1 MNKTYNIIWNAARG
15 MYIVT
20 SELARSGS
28 RAIVSVSA
36 SCAVTLLAMDAA
48 PAVAEETRVSIPS
61 QTTTYTLSGATPFVV
76 ETGNTVATD
85 TATSAAIV
93 GDNSNDWDLLIESG
107 AVVGSSLT
115 DSQAMN
121 LDSSTGATSVHNQ
134 GTITGSNED
143 GTIMLQN
150 GGSVINDARI
160 ENNATYE
167 HDPEDI
173 PQEYAGVYMLNGGS
187 YVSSESGVLEGV
199 SGVIVQSGEAHI
211 TNGGMINS
219 DGSWRSYGVEF
230 RDGTYGTIVNT
241 GTIITTAS
249 DGSGKIE
256 DAAIYVHTLNDMAV
270 SGSVSVDN
278 SGLMQSDFITVAL
291 YYGSHFEVVN
301 RVGGVITAGNSSLVG
316 IKSTAMELKVGVDNL
331 VTNDGTISA
340 YGTANTYGIHYGEST
355 SGGVITNTGSIT
367 TTGGGS
373 GDASVYVHGN
383 GDGTVV
389 NNSGT
394 MSSTVYGV
402 YLDSARSKG
411 HTLNNQAGGAI
422 SANTAVAINGN
433 GNTISNQGKMT
444 GVSDGLVLSGNNNIV
459 TTSGGEI
466 SGKNGIRVSKGSGN
480 QITAKSGSKI
490 TATSTGISI
499 AGGNNQVTTESGST
513 IVAKD
518 NGILINSGAN
528 NVTNGGSI
536 TATGSSISYGIQYN
550 SGTSGTITNTG
561 TITTTGKGAGDA
573 SVYAH
578 GGAVTI
584 NNSGTMDSSVF
595 GVYVTTGHTLNNLA
609 GGSITANTA
618 VQLNGNNNT
627 LANAGA
633 ILGDT
638 NGVTINGSGN
648 TLTSQGKITGGTNAI
663 LINSGSKNNT
673 LTLNTGTEI
682 SGSITDDNNSASA
695 NNNLILDGEGT
706 LGSSISGLNS
716 VTSSGDWTLSGA
728 TMNLSGTTNSA
739 LWVKSGTL
747 ILNGA
752 MTAKGA
758 TVDSGTTLQIGN
770 GGTLGAFNGDIVDN
784 GTLTFNRSDAAAYG
798 SVISGS
804 GNVIKQGGG
813 ELTLSNNNS
822 YSGGTTIAEGTL
834 TATAG
839 GALGSGNIDNRA
851 YLKLD
856 AANASDPF
864 IVADLT
870 THSGA
875 TVEIGAGSTLQANTL
890 TQQDGSTLTA
900 DLTATSGP
908 AIRAK
913 NVNLDGTLNV
923 ASPAS
928 QEPIRSTDDL
938 ISLALIES
946 DNAISGDFDGI
957 TINGNAMN
965 PDAFI
970 TVVGQKNVNDTHYDL
985 VETLTWYADR
995 YNAAIDAHGT
1005 FNLADADDSF
1015 TVNTVLEN
1023 VDANSGWNGQSLTKT
1038 GAGTLILNAENTYT
1052 GGTTISDG
1060 TLVATNVE
1068 ALGTGNVTDN
1078 ATLELNTGG
1087 DFDNAISGSGQVVK
1101 SGDET
1106 LTLSGSN
1113 TYTGGTIISG
1123 GTLVATNVEALGTGD
1138 VTDNATLEL
1147 NTGGDFD
1154 NAIGGTGSV
1163 VKSGDKTLTLS
1174 GANSYTGGTTISGG
1188 TLVAS
1193 NVEALGSGDVTDN
1206 ATLELNTG
1214 GDFAN
1219 NIGGTGSVVKSGDK
1233 TLTLSGT
1240 NSYTGGTTISGGTLV
1255 ANNVEALGTGD
1266 VTNNATLE
1274 LNTGGDFDNA
1284 ISGSGQVVKSGD
1296 ETLTLSGAN
1305 SYTGGTTISGGTL
1318 VATNVE
1324 ALGTGDITDNAT
1336 LELNA
1341 GGDFTNNIGGTGSV
1355 EKSGDKTLTLSGTNT
1370 YRGGTLISGGTLV
1383 ASNVEALGSG
1393 DVTDNATLEMN
1404 TGGDFANNIGG
1415 TGSVVKSGDKTLTLS
1430 GANSYTGG
1438 TTISGGTLVA
1448 SNVEALGTGNVTDN
1462 ATLELNTGGD
1472 FDNAIS
1478 GSGQVVKSGDGALT
1492 LSGANSYSG
1501 ATTISGGTLI
1511 AANVNALGTGA
1522 IDNRASLLLD
1532 ASGQFTVTDLTTES
1546 GGNTEIGAGS
1556 TLQATTLT
1564 QKSDSTLTIN
1574 LNSNTVDPV
1583 IHAASQ
1589 VSLAGTLDITGVGD
1603 VLDSDPASTDDLDT
1617 FTLIAS
1623 DKTIA
1628 GDFEKLTVAGMDA
1641 DLADFITVDGRI
1653 DDTGKQ
1659 YELTTA
1665 LTWYADRDDAVT
1677 DAHGTFNL
1685 TNADGS
1691 FAVNTV
1697 LENVDATLDPASATG
1712 WDGTSLIKQG
1722 AGTLILNAE
1731 NTYTGGTTI
1740 SGGTLVATN
1749 VDALGSGD
1757 VTDDATLELNTGGTF
1772 DNAISGSGQV
1782 VKSGDD
1788 VLTLSGANSYSGGTL
1803 ISDGTLVASNVD
1815 ALGSGDVTN
1824 NATLEMNTGGDF
1836 INNIGGTGR
1845 VEKSGDDTLTLS
1857 GSNTYTGGT
1866 LISDGTLVASNVEAL
1881 GTGDVTNNATLELNT
1896 GGTFDNAISGSGQ
1909 VVKSGDDVLTL
1920 SGANSYSGGT
1930 LISGGTLV
1938 ANNVEA
1944 LGTGDV
1950 TDNATLE
1957 MNTGGDFINNIGG
1970 TGRVEKSGDD
1980 ALTLSGSNTYTGGTT
1995 INDGTLIATSVDA
2008 LGSGDV
2014 TNNAVLELNTGGD
2027 FINNIGGTG
2036 RVEKSGDETLTLS
2049 GSNTYTGGTLISGG
2063 TLVATNVEA
2072 LGTGDVTDNAVLEL
2086 NTGGDFIN
2094 NIGGTGRVEK
2104 SGDDTLTLS
2113 GSNSYTGGTLISSGT
2128 LVATNV
2134 DALGSGDV
2142 TDNATLELNT
2152 GGDFTNNISGSGQVV
2167 KSGDETLTLSGSN
2180 TYTGGTTIND
2190 GTLVAT
2196 SVEALG
2202 SGDVTNDAVLALN
2215 TGGDFANNIGGTGSV
2230 VKSGDETL
2238 TLSGTNSYTGGTTIS
2253 GGTLVA
2259 TNVEALG
2266 TGDVTN
2272 NATLELN
2279 TGGDF
2284 TNNISGNG
2292 QVVKSGDDTLT
2303 FSGSNTYTGGT
2314 TINDGTLVATSVEA
2328 LGSGDVTNDAVLA
2341 LNTGGDFANNIGGT
2355 GSVVKSGDETLTL
2368 SGSNTYTGSTLISSG
2383 TLVAND
2389 VNALG
2394 TGDVTDNATLMLNTG
2409 GDFINNIGGTGR
2421 VEKSGDDTLTLS
2433 GSNSY
2438 TGGTLISSGTLV
2450 ATNVDALGSGDVT
2463 DNATLELNTGGTF
2476 DNAISG
2482 SGQVVKS
2489 GDETLTLSG
2498 ANSYT
2503 GGTLISSGTLVA
2515 NDVNALGTGDVTDNA
2530 VLELNTGG
2538 DFDNAISGSGQVV
2551 KSGDETLTLSGAN
2564 SYTGGTTIS
2573 GGTLVASNV
2582 EALGSG
2588 DIDNYAS
2595 LQLNASGQFV
2605 TANLTTHDNAITAIG
2620 AGSALRANTLTQ
2632 EANSTLAVHLIDS
2645 NSGAIVTAD
2654 HANLGG
2660 TLDITGIGNV
2670 AKSWTRDAYAYTLID
2685 TDSAINSDFAQ
2696 FTVAGMDA
2704 KQVDFLTVDGRVNAD
2719 DDTRYDVTASL
2730 SWYADSDNAATDAH
2744 GTFTLSEQGHSFT
2757 LNTALTDVD
2766 ATLNPDSATYWDGKS
2781 LIKRGAGTLI
2791 LGAQNTYSGDTDVQE
2806 GALWLAETAT
2816 IGSAGSAQAVNIAAN
2831 AAFGGHN
2838 STVNGHVNNQGSL
2851 YFVDTFTVNGDVVNS
2866 SAMISGSDQPNN
2878 TLTIAGN
2885 YTGNDGH
2892 LYLNTQLGDDSS
2904 PTDKLIVTGDTA
2916 GSTTLHITNVNGL
2929 GAQTVNGIEVIEV
2942 GGQSDGDFRLYKG
2955 HVDINA
2961 WTYTLKQDGG
2971 DWYLRSESDDVP
2983 DDGGEVTPPDDGGE
2997 VTPPD
3002 DGGEVTP
3009 PDDGGEVT
3017 PPDDGG
3023 EVTPPDDDGEV
3034 TPPDDGGD
3042 ITPPDDGGDI
3052 TPPDGGDVTPVAPQY
3067 RADIGVYL
3075 GNQWMARNLQMQ
3087 TLYDREGSQYR
3098 SADGSIWM
3106 RFKAGKAE
3114 SQAVNGNVDIDSDY
3128 SQFQLGGDILTWS
3141 DGAQSVTVGLMG
3153 SYINASTDSTGN
3165 RGADGSQFSANGSVD
3180 GYNLG
3185 LYATWFADAQSH
3197 RGAYID
3203 SWYQYGAYNNS
3214 VDNDGLSASRYDS
3227 AAHAVSL
3234 ETGYRYDIALSNRN
3248 TVSLT
3253 PQAQVTWQRYSA
3265 DTVIDD
3271 GGTRISGQ
3279 NDDSWTTRLGVRVDG
3294 KLYKESGRIQPFM
3307 EVNWL
3312 HASDNASATFGD
3324 TKVSQDLPNDR
3335 VEVKVGIQANVS
3347 ERLSVYAQAAGQ
3359 KGKNDYGDASFSL
3372 NMRYNW

>member
-85 TATSAAIV
+85 IATSAAIV

-121 LDSSTGATSVHNQ
+121 LDSLTGATSVHNQ

-143 GTIMLQN
+143 GTILLQN
-150 GGSVINDARI
+150 GGSVINDGRI
-160 ENNATYE
+160 ENSATYE
-167 HDPEDI
+167 HDPQDI

-291 YYGSHFEVVN
+291 YHGSHFEVVN

-367 TTGGGS
+367 TTGGGA

-411 HTLNNQAGGAI
+411 HTLNNQAGSAI

-433 GNTISNQGKMT
+433 GNTITNQGKMT
-444 GVSDGLVLSGNNNIV
+444 GVSDGLLISGNNNIV

-499 AGGNNQVTTESGST
+499 ASGNNQVTTESGSA

-536 TATGSSISYGIQYN
+536 TATGSSNSYGIQYN
-550 SGTSGTITNTG
+550 SGASGTITNTG
-561 TITTTGKGAGDA
+561 TITTTGKGVGDA

-609 GGSITANTA
+609 GGSISANTA
-618 VQLNGNNNT
+618 VQFHGNNNK

-633 ILGDT
+633 ISGDT
-638 NGVTINGSGN
+638 NGVTISGSGN
-648 TLTSQGKITGGTNAI
+648 TLTNQGKITGGTNAI

-804 GNVIKQGGG
+804 GNVVKQGGG

-856 AANASDPF
+856 AASASDPF

-957 TINGNAMN
+957 TINGNAMD

-1052 GGTTISDG
+1052 GGTLISDG
-1060 TLVATNVE
+1060 TLVASNVE
-1068 ALGTGNVTDN
+1068 ALGTGDITDN
-1078 ATLELNTGG
+1078 AVLELNTGG

-1296 ETLTLSGAN
+1296 
-1305 SYTGGTTISGGTL
+1305 
-1318 VATNVE
+1318 
-1324 ALGTGDITDNAT
+1324 
-1336 LELNA
+1336 
-1341 GGDFTNNIGGTGSV
+1341 
-1355 EKSGDKTLTLSGTNT
+1355 KT
-1370 YRGGTLISGGTLV
+1370 
-1383 ASNVEALGSG
+1383 
-1393 DVTDNATLEMN
+1393 
-1404 TGGDFANNIGG
+1404 
-1415 TGSVVKSGDKTLTLS
+1415 
-1430 GANSYTGG
+1430 
-1438 TTISGGTLVA
+1438 
-1448 SNVEALGTGNVTDN
+1448 
-1462 ATLELNTGGD
+1462 
-1472 FDNAIS
+1472 
-1478 GSGQVVKSGDGALT
+1478 LT

-1511 AANVNALGTGA
+1511 ATHVNALGTGA

-1574 LNSNTVDPV
+1574 LNGNTVDPV

-1772 DNAISGSGQV
+1772 DNAIGGSGNV
-1782 VKSGDD
+1782 VKSGADT
-1788 VLTLSGANSYSGGTL
+1788 LTLSGSNSYTGGTT
-1803 ISDGTLVASNVD
+1803 ISGGTLVASNVE
-1815 ALGSGDVTN
+1815 ALGTGDVTN
-1824 NATLEMNTGGDF
+1824 NATLELNTGGDF

-1866 LISDGTLVASNVEAL
+1866 LINGGTLVASNVEAL
-1881 GTGDVTNNATLELNT
+1881 GTGDVTDNATLALNT

-1909 VVKSGDDVLTL
+1909 
-1920 SGANSYSGGT
+1920 
-1930 LISGGTLV
+1930 
-1938 ANNVEA
+1938 
-1944 LGTGDV
+1944 
-1950 TDNATLE
+1950 
-1957 MNTGGDFINNIGG
+1957 
-1970 TGRVEKSGDD
+1970 
-1980 ALTLSGSNTYTGGTT
+1980 
-1995 INDGTLIATSVDA
+1995 
-2008 LGSGDV
+2008 
-2014 TNNAVLELNTGGD
+2014 
-2027 FINNIGGTG
+2027 
-2036 RVEKSGDETLTLS
+2036 
-2049 GSNTYTGGTLISGG
+2049 
-2063 TLVATNVEA
+2063 
-2072 LGTGDVTDNAVLEL
+2072 
-2086 NTGGDFIN
+2086 
-2094 NIGGTGRVEK
+2094 
-2104 SGDDTLTLS
+2104 
-2113 GSNSYTGGTLISSGT
+2113 
-2128 LVATNV
+2128 
-2134 DALGSGDV
+2134 
-2142 TDNATLELNT
+2142 
-2152 GGDFTNNISGSGQVV
+2152 
-2167 KSGDETLTLSGSN
+2167 
-2180 TYTGGTTIND
+2180 
-2190 GTLVAT
+2190 
-2196 SVEALG
+2196 
-2202 SGDVTNDAVLALN
+2202 
-2215 TGGDFANNIGGTGSV
+2215 V

-2266 TGDVTN
+2266 SGDVTDDATLELNTGGTFDNAISGSGQVVKSGDKMLTLSGANSYSGGTLISDGTLVASNVEALGTGDVTN
-2272 NATLELN
+2272 NATLALN

-2284 TNNISGNG
+2284 TNNISGSG

-2303 FSGSNTYTGGT
+2303 LSGANSYTGGT
-2314 TINDGTLVATSVEA
+2314 TI
-2328 LGSGDVTNDAVLA
+2328 SG
-2341 LNTGGDFANNIGGT
+2341 
-2355 GSVVKSGDETLTL
+2355 
-2368 SGSNTYTGSTLISSG
+2368 
-2383 TLVAND
+2383 
-2389 VNALG
+2389 
-2394 TGDVTDNATLMLNTG
+2394 
-2409 GDFINNIGGTGR
+2409 
-2421 VEKSGDDTLTLS
+2421 
-2433 GSNSY
+2433 
-2438 TGGTLISSGTLV
+2438 GTLV
-2450 ATNVDALGSGDVT
+2450 ATNVDALGTGDVT
-2463 DNATLELNTGGTF
+2463 NSSTLELNTGGTF

-2498 ANSYT
+2498 SNTYTGGTLISGGTLVATNVDALGTGDVTDNATLELNTGGTFDNVISGSGQVVKSGDDTLTLSGANSYT
-2503 GGTLISSGTLVA
+2503 GGTLISGGTLVA
-2515 NDVNALGTGDVTDNA
+2515 TSVEALGSGDVTDNA

-2538 DFDNAISGSGQVV
+2538 TFDNAISGSGQVV
-2551 KSGDETLTLSGAN
+2551 KSGDKTLTLSGAN

-2632 EANSTLAVHLIDS
+2632 EANSTLAVHLTDS

-2654 HANLGG
+2654 RANLGG

-2685 TDSAINSDFAQ
+2685 SDSAIDSDFAQ

-2838 STVNGHVNNQGSL
+2838 ATVNGHVNNLGNL

-3279 NDDSWTTRLGVRVDG
+3279 NDDSWTTRLGMRVDG

>member
-121 LDSSTGATSVHNQ
+121 LDSLTGATSVHNQ
-134 GTITGSNED
+134 GTITGSSAD
-143 GTIMLQN
+143 GTILLQN
-150 GGSVINDARI
+150 GGSVINDGRI
-160 ENNATYE
+160 ENSAIYVHNLDYGA
-167 HDPEDI
+167 PEIDAAI
-173 PQEYAGVYMLNGGS
+173 YMLNGGS
-187 YVSSESGVLEGV
+187 YVSSENGVLKGV
-199 SGVIVQSGEAHI
+199 SGVIVQSGEVHI
-211 TNGGMINS
+211 TNGGTINS
-219 DGSWRSYGVEF
+219 DGSWRSYGVEL
-230 RDGTYGTIVNT
+230 RGGAYGTIVNT

-249 DGSGKIE
+249 DGSNKIE
-256 DAAIYVHTLNDMAV
+256 DAAIYAHTFDDIAA
-270 SGSVSVDN
+270 GDSVSVDN
-278 SGLMQSDFITVAL
+278 SGLLQSDFIAVAL
-291 YYGSHFEVVN
+291 YHGAHFEVFN
-301 RVGGVITAGNSSLVG
+301 RAGGVITAGNSSLVG
-316 IKSTAMELKVGVDNL
+316 IQSAAMELKAGADNL

-340 YGTANTYGIHYGEST
+340 YGTANTYGIHYGENT

-433 GNTISNQGKMT
+433 GNTITNQGKMT
-444 GVSDGLVLSGNNNIV
+444 GVSDGLLISGNNNIV

-490 TATSTGISI
+490 TTTSTGISI
-499 AGGNNQVTTESGST
+499 AGGNNQVTTESGSA

-550 SGTSGTITNTG
+550 SGASGTITNTG

-633 ILGDT
+633 ISGDT
-638 NGVTINGSGN
+638 NGVTISGSGN
-648 TLTSQGKITGGTNAI
+648 TLTSQGKITGGTNAV

-673 LTLNTGTEI
+673 ITLNTGTEI

-747 ILNGA
+747 IVNGA

-804 GNVIKQGGG
+804 GNVVKQGGG

-856 AANASDPF
+856 AASASDPF

-900 DLTATSGP
+900 DLTETSGP
-908 AIRAK
+908 VIRAK

-946 DNAISGDFDGI
+946 DNAISGDFGDI

-995 YNAAIDAHGT
+995 DNAAIDAHGT

-1052 GGTTISDG
+1052 GSTTISEG
-1060 TLVATNVE
+1060 TLIATNVE

-1078 ATLELNTGG
+1078 ATLEMNTGG

-1106 LTLSGSN
+1106 LTLSGANS
-1113 TYTGGTIISG
+1113 YTGGTTISG
-1123 GTLVATNVEALGTGD
+1123 GTLVASNVEALGTGD
-1138 VTDNATLEL
+1138 ITDNATLEL

-1154 NAIGGTGSV
+1154 NVISGSGQV

-1206 ATLELNTG
+1206 ATLELNT
-1214 GDFAN
+1214 
-1219 NIGGTGSVVKSGDK
+1219 S
-1233 TLTLSGT
+1233 
-1240 NSYTGGTTISGGTLV
+1240 
-1255 ANNVEALGTGD
+1255 
-1266 VTNNATLE
+1266 
-1274 LNTGGDFDNA
+1274 
-1284 ISGSGQVVKSGD
+1284 
-1296 ETLTLSGAN
+1296 
-1305 SYTGGTTISGGTL
+1305 
-1318 VATNVE
+1318 
-1324 ALGTGDITDNAT
+1324 
-1336 LELNA
+1336 
-1341 GGDFTNNIGGTGSV
+1341 
-1355 EKSGDKTLTLSGTNT
+1355 
-1370 YRGGTLISGGTLV
+1370 
-1383 ASNVEALGSG
+1383 
-1393 DVTDNATLEMN
+1393 
-1404 TGGDFANNIGG
+1404 GDFANNIGG

-1438 TTISGGTLVA
+1438 TIISGGTLVA
-1448 SNVEALGTGNVTDN
+1448 TNVDALGTGDVIDN

-1478 GSGQVVKSGDGALT
+1478 GSGQVVKSGDDTLA

-1574 LNSNTVDPV
+1574 LDSNTADPV

-1782 VKSGDD
+1782 VKSGD
-1788 VLTLSGANSYSGGTL
+1788 
-1803 ISDGTLVASNVD
+1803 
-1815 ALGSGDVTN
+1815 
-1824 NATLEMNTGGDF
+1824 E
-1836 INNIGGTGR
+1836 
-1845 VEKSGDDTLTLS
+1845 TLTLS
-1857 GSNTYTGGT
+1857 GTNT
-1866 LISDGTLVASNVEAL
+1866 
-1881 GTGDVTNNATLELNT
+1881 
-1896 GGTFDNAISGSGQ
+1896 
-1909 VVKSGDDVLTL
+1909 
-1920 SGANSYSGGT
+1920 YSGGT

-1938 ANNVEA
+1938 ASNVEA

-2014 TNNAVLELNTGGD
+2014 TDNAVLELNTGGDFDNAISGSGQVVKSGDETLTLSGTNSYTDGTLISGGTLVATNLEALGTGDVTNNATLELNTGGD

-2113 GSNSYTGGTLISSGT
+2113 GSNSYTGGTLISG
-2128 LVATNV
+2128 
-2134 DALGSGDV
+2134 
-2142 TDNATLELNT
+2142 
-2152 GGDFTNNISGSGQVV
+2152 
-2167 KSGDETLTLSGSN
+2167 
-2180 TYTGGTTIND
+2180 
-2190 GTLVAT
+2190 
-2196 SVEALG
+2196 
-2202 SGDVTNDAVLALN
+2202 
-2215 TGGDFANNIGGTGSV
+2215 
-2230 VKSGDETL
+2230 
-2238 TLSGTNSYTGGTTIS
+2238 
-2253 GGTLVA
+2253 
-2259 TNVEALG
+2259 
-2266 TGDVTN
+2266 
-2272 NATLELN
+2272 
-2279 TGGDF
+2279 
-2284 TNNISGNG
+2284 
-2292 QVVKSGDDTLT
+2292 
-2303 FSGSNTYTGGT
+2303 
-2314 TINDGTLVATSVEA
+2314 
-2328 LGSGDVTNDAVLA
+2328 
-2341 LNTGGDFANNIGGT
+2341 
-2355 GSVVKSGDETLTL
+2355 
-2368 SGSNTYTGSTLISSG
+2368 
-2383 TLVAND
+2383 
-2389 VNALG
+2389 
-2394 TGDVTDNATLMLNTG
+2394 
-2409 GDFINNIGGTGR
+2409 
-2421 VEKSGDDTLTLS
+2421 
-2433 GSNSY
+2433 
-2438 TGGTLISSGTLV
+2438 GTLV

-2503 GGTLISSGTLVA
+2503 GGTLISGGTLVA
-2515 NDVNALGTGDVTDNA
+2515 TSVEALGSGDVTDNA

-2538 DFDNAISGSGQVV
+2538 TFDNAISGSGQVV
-2551 KSGDETLTLSGAN
+2551 KSGDKTLTLSGAN

-2605 TANLTTHDNAITAIG
+2605 TANLTTHDNATTAIG

-2632 EANSTLAVHLIDS
+2632 EANSTLAVHLTDS

-2654 HANLGG
+2654 RANLGG

-2806 GALWLAETAT
+2806 GTLWLAETAT

-2838 STVNGHVNNQGSL
+2838 ATVNGHVNNLGNL

-2892 LYLNTQLGDDSS
+2892 LYLNTQLGDDNS

-2942 GGQSDGDFRLYKG
+2942 GGQSDGDFTLYKG

-2983 DDGGEVTPPDDGGE
+2983 DDGGD
-2997 VTPPD
+2997 
-3002 DGGEVTP
+3002 
-3009 PDDGGEVT
+3009 
-3017 PPDDGG
+3017 
-3023 EVTPPDDDGEV
+3023 V

-3042 ITPPDDGGDI
+3042 VTPPDDGGDVTPPDDGGDVTPPDDGGDVSPPDDGGDVTPPDDGGDVTPPDGDGDI
-3052 TPPDGGDVTPVAPQY
+3052 TPPDGGDVTPVTPQY

-3098 SADGSIWM
+3098 SADGSVWM

>member
-76 ETGNTVATD
+76 EAGNTIATD
-85 TATSAAIV
+85 TAASAAIV

-107 AVVGSSLT
+107 AVVGSSLI

-121 LDSSTGATSVHNQ
+121 LDSLTGATSVHNQ
-134 GTITGSNED
+134 GTITGSSAD
-143 GTIMLQN
+143 GTILLQN
-150 GGSVINDARI
+150 GGSVINDGRI
-160 ENNATYE
+160 ENSAIYVHNLDLGA
-167 HDPEDI
+167 PEIDAAI
-173 PQEYAGVYMLNGGS
+173 YMLNGGS
-187 YVSSESGVLEGV
+187 YVSSENGVLKGV
-199 SGVIVQSGEAHI
+199 SGVIVQSGEVHI
-211 TNGGMINS
+211 TNGGTINS
-219 DGSWRSYGVEF
+219 DGSWRSYGVEL
-230 RDGTYGTIVNT
+230 RGGAYGTIVNT

-249 DGSGKIE
+249 DGSGEIE
-256 DAAIYVHTLNDMAV
+256 DAAIYAHTFDDIAA
-270 SGSVSVDN
+270 GDYVSVDN
-278 SGLMQSDFITVAL
+278 SGLLQSDFIAVAL
-291 YYGSHFEVVN
+291 YHGAHFEVIN
-301 RVGGVITAGNSSLVG
+301 RAGGVITAGNSSLVG
-316 IKSTAMELKVGVDNL
+316 IQSAAMELKAGANNL

-367 TTGGGS
+367 TTGGGA

-433 GNTISNQGKMT
+433 GNTITNQGKMT
-444 GVSDGLVLSGNNNIV
+444 GVSDGLLISGNNNIV

-490 TATSTGISI
+490 TTTSTGISI
-499 AGGNNQVTTESGST
+499 AGGNNQITTESGSA

-536 TATGSSISYGIQYN
+536 TATGSSISYGIHYY

-595 GVYVTTGHTLNNLA
+595 GVYVTTGHMLNNLA

-618 VQLNGNNNT
+618 VQFHGNNNT

-638 NGVTINGSGN
+638 NGVTISGSGN
-648 TLTSQGKITGGTNAI
+648 TLTNQGKITGGTNAI

-770 GGTLGAFNGDIVDN
+770 SGTLGTFNGDIVDN

-804 GNVIKQGGG
+804 GNVVKQGGG

-856 AANASDPF
+856 AASASDPF

-1052 GGTTISDG
+1052 GGTTISEG
-1060 TLVATNVE
+1060 TLVANNVE

-1101 SGDET
+1101 SGDKT
-1106 LTLSGSN
+1106 LTLSGANS
-1113 TYTGGTIISG
+1113 YTGGTTISG
-1123 GTLVATNVEALGTGD
+1123 GTLVATNVEALGSGD

-1147 NTGGDFD
+1147 NTGGTFD
-1154 NAIGGTGSV
+1154 NVISGSGQV
-1163 VKSGDKTLTLS
+1163 VKSGDEMLTLS

-1214 GDFAN
+1214 GDFDNA
-1219 NIGGTGSVVKSGDK
+1219 ISGSGQVVKSGDDA
-1233 TLTLSGT
+1233 LTLSGN
-1240 NSYTGGTTISGGTLV
+1240 NSYTGGTLISDGTLV
-1255 ANNVEALGTGD
+1255 ASNVEALGSGD
-1266 VTNNATLE
+1266 VTNDAVLE

-1284 ISGSGQVVKSGD
+1284 ISGSGQ
-1296 ETLTLSGAN
+1296 
-1305 SYTGGTTISGGTL
+1305 
-1318 VATNVE
+1318 
-1324 ALGTGDITDNAT
+1324 
-1336 LELNA
+1336 
-1341 GGDFTNNIGGTGSV
+1341 
-1355 EKSGDKTLTLSGTNT
+1355 
-1370 YRGGTLISGGTLV
+1370 
-1383 ASNVEALGSG
+1383 
-1393 DVTDNATLEMN
+1393 
-1404 TGGDFANNIGG
+1404 
-1415 TGSVVKSGDKTLTLS
+1415 VVKSGDKTLTLS

-1448 SNVEALGTGNVTDN
+1448 SNVEALGSGDITDN

-1478 GSGQVVKSGDGALT
+1478 GSGQVVKSGDETLT
-1492 LSGANSYSG
+1492 LSGTNTYTG
-1501 ATTISGGTLI
+1501 GTTISGGTLI
-1511 AANVNALGTGA
+1511 ATHVNALGTGA

-1532 ASGQFTVTDLTTES
+1532 ASGQFAVTDLTTES

-1574 LNSNTVDPV
+1574 LNSNTADPV

-1697 LENVDATLDPASATG
+1697 LENVDATLDPDSATG

-1731 NTYTGGTTI
+1731 NTYTVGTTI

-1782 VKSGDD
+1782 VKSGDKM
-1788 VLTLSGANSYSGGTL
+1788 LTLSGTNSYSGGTL
-1803 ISDGTLVASNVD
+1803 ISGGTLVATNVD
-1815 ALGSGDVTN
+1815 ALGSGDVT
-1824 NATLEMNTGGDF
+1824 
-1836 INNIGGTGR
+1836 
-1845 VEKSGDDTLTLS
+1845 DD
-1857 GSNTYTGGT
+1857 
-1866 LISDGTLVASNVEAL
+1866 
-1881 GTGDVTNNATLELNT
+1881 ATLELNT

-1909 VVKSGDDVLTL
+1909 VVKSGDD
-1920 SGANSYSGGT
+1920 
-1930 LISGGTLV
+1930 
-1938 ANNVEA
+1938 
-1944 LGTGDV
+1944 
-1950 TDNATLE
+1950 
-1957 MNTGGDFINNIGG
+1957 
-1970 TGRVEKSGDD
+1970 
-1980 ALTLSGSNTYTGGTT
+1980 
-1995 INDGTLIATSVDA
+1995 
-2008 LGSGDV
+2008 
-2014 TNNAVLELNTGGD
+2014 
-2027 FINNIGGTG
+2027 
-2036 RVEKSGDETLTLS
+2036 TLTLS
-2049 GSNTYTGGTLISGG
+2049 GSNTYTGGTI
-2063 TLVATNVEA
+2063 
-2072 LGTGDVTDNAVLEL
+2072 
-2086 NTGGDFIN
+2086 
-2094 NIGGTGRVEK
+2094 
-2104 SGDDTLTLS
+2104 
-2113 GSNSYTGGTLISSGT
+2113 
-2128 LVATNV
+2128 
-2134 DALGSGDV
+2134 
-2142 TDNATLELNT
+2142 
-2152 GGDFTNNISGSGQVV
+2152 
-2167 KSGDETLTLSGSN
+2167 
-2180 TYTGGTTIND
+2180 
-2190 GTLVAT
+2190 
-2196 SVEALG
+2196 
-2202 SGDVTNDAVLALN
+2202 
-2215 TGGDFANNIGGTGSV
+2215 
-2230 VKSGDETL
+2230 
-2238 TLSGTNSYTGGTTIS
+2238 
-2253 GGTLVA
+2253 
-2259 TNVEALG
+2259 
-2266 TGDVTN
+2266 
-2272 NATLELN
+2272 
-2279 TGGDF
+2279 
-2284 TNNISGNG
+2284 
-2292 QVVKSGDDTLT
+2292 
-2303 FSGSNTYTGGT
+2303 
-2314 TINDGTLVATSVEA
+2314 
-2328 LGSGDVTNDAVLA
+2328 
-2341 LNTGGDFANNIGGT
+2341 
-2355 GSVVKSGDETLTL
+2355 
-2368 SGSNTYTGSTLISSG
+2368 
-2383 TLVAND
+2383 
-2389 VNALG
+2389 
-2394 TGDVTDNATLMLNTG
+2394 
-2409 GDFINNIGGTGR
+2409 
-2421 VEKSGDDTLTLS
+2421 
-2433 GSNSY
+2433 
-2438 TGGTLISSGTLV
+2438 
-2450 ATNVDALGSGDVT
+2450 
-2463 DNATLELNTGGTF
+2463 
-2476 DNAISG
+2476 
-2482 SGQVVKS
+2482 
-2489 GDETLTLSG
+2489 
-2498 ANSYT
+2498 
-2503 GGTLISSGTLVA
+2503 
-2515 NDVNALGTGDVTDNA
+2515 
-2530 VLELNTGG
+2530 
-2538 DFDNAISGSGQVV
+2538 
-2551 KSGDETLTLSGAN
+2551 
-2564 SYTGGTTIS
+2564 IS

-2582 EALGSG
+2582 EALG
-2588 DIDNYAS
+2588 
-2595 LQLNASGQFV
+2595 
-2605 TANLTTHDNAITAIG
+2605 T
-2620 AGSALRANTLTQ
+2620 
-2632 EANSTLAVHLIDS
+2632 
-2645 NSGAIVTAD
+2645 
-2654 HANLGG
+2654 
-2660 TLDITGIGNV
+2660 
-2670 AKSWTRDAYAYTLID
+2670 
-2685 TDSAINSDFAQ
+2685 
-2696 FTVAGMDA
+2696 
-2704 KQVDFLTVDGRVNAD
+2704 
-2719 DDTRYDVTASL
+2719 
-2730 SWYADSDNAATDAH
+2730 
-2744 GTFTLSEQGHSFT
+2744 
-2757 LNTALTDVD
+2757 
-2766 ATLNPDSATYWDGKS
+2766 
-2781 LIKRGAGTLI
+2781 
-2791 LGAQNTYSGDTDVQE
+2791 
-2806 GALWLAETAT
+2806 
-2816 IGSAGSAQAVNIAAN
+2816 
-2831 AAFGGHN
+2831 
-2838 STVNGHVNNQGSL
+2838 
-2851 YFVDTFTVNGDVVNS
+2851 
-2866 SAMISGSDQPNN
+2866 
-2878 TLTIAGN
+2878 
-2885 YTGNDGH
+2885 
-2892 LYLNTQLGDDSS
+2892 
-2904 PTDKLIVTGDTA
+2904 
-2916 GSTTLHITNVNGL
+2916 
-2929 GAQTVNGIEVIEV
+2929 
-2942 GGQSDGDFRLYKG
+2942 
-2955 HVDINA
+2955 
-2961 WTYTLKQDGG
+2961 
-2971 DWYLRSESDDVP
+2971 
-2983 DDGGEVTPPDDGGE
+2983 
-2997 VTPPD
+2997 
-3002 DGGEVTP
+3002 
-3009 PDDGGEVT
+3009 
-3017 PPDDGG
+3017 
-3023 EVTPPDDDGEV
+3023 
-3034 TPPDDGGD
+3034 
-3042 ITPPDDGGDI
+3042 
-3052 TPPDGGDVTPVAPQY
+3052 GDVTN
-3067 RADIGVYL
+3067 D
-3075 GNQWMARNLQMQ
+3075 
-3087 TLYDREGSQYR
+3087 
-3098 SADGSIWM
+3098 
-3106 RFKAGKAE
+3106 
-3114 SQAVNGNVDIDSDY
+3114 AV
-3128 SQFQLGGDILTWS
+3128 
-3141 DGAQSVTVGLMG
+3141 
-3153 SYINASTDSTGN
+3153 
-3165 RGADGSQFSANGSVD
+3165 
-3180 GYNLG
+3180 
-3185 LYATWFADAQSH
+3185 
-3197 RGAYID
+3197 
-3203 SWYQYGAYNNS
+3203 
-3214 VDNDGLSASRYDS
+3214 
-3227 AAHAVSL
+3227 L
-3234 ETGYRYDIALSNRN
+3234 EL
-3248 TVSLT
+3248 
-3253 PQAQVTWQRYSA
+3253 
-3265 DTVIDD
+3265 
-3271 GGTRISGQ
+3271 
-3279 NDDSWTTRLGVRVDG
+3279 
-3294 KLYKESGRIQPFM
+3294 
-3307 EVNWL
+3307 
-3312 HASDNASATFGD
+3312 
-3324 TKVSQDLPNDR
+3324 
-3335 VEVKVGIQANVS
+3335 
-3347 ERLSVYAQAAGQ
+3347 
-3359 KGKNDYGDASFSL
+3359 
-3372 NMRYNW
+3372 

>member
-150 GGSVINDARI
+150 GGSVINDALI

-249 DGSGKIE
+249 DGSNKIE

-291 YYGSHFEVVN
+291 YHGSHFEVVN

-367 TTGGGS
+367 TTGGGA

-411 HTLNNQAGGAI
+411 HTLNNQAGGVI
-422 SANTAVAINGN
+422 SANTAVAVNGN
-433 GNTISNQGKMT
+433 GNTITNQGKMT
-444 GVSDGLVLSGNNNIV
+444 GVSDGLLISGNNNIV

-490 TATSTGISI
+490 TTTSTGISI
-499 AGGNNQVTTESGST
+499 AGGNNQITTESGSA

-536 TATGSSISYGIQYN
+536 TATGSNMSYGIQYN
-550 SGTSGTITNTG
+550 SGASGTITNTG

-609 GGSITANTA
+609 GGSISANTA
-618 VQLNGNNNT
+618 VQFHGNNNK

-648 TLTSQGKITGGTNAI
+648 TLTSQGKITGGINAI

-804 GNVIKQGGG
+804 GNVVKQGGG

-856 AANASDPF
+856 AASASDPF

-900 DLTATSGP
+900 DLTETSGP
-908 AIRAK
+908 VIRAK

-946 DNAISGDFDGI
+946 DNAISGDFDDI

-995 YNAAIDAHGT
+995 DNAAIDAHGT

-1015 TVNTVLEN
+1015 TVNTVLED

-1052 GGTTISDG
+1052 GSTTISEG
-1060 TLVATNVE
+1060 TLIATNVE

-1078 ATLELNTGG
+1078 ATLE
-1087 DFDNAISGSGQVVK
+1087 
-1101 SGDET
+1101 
-1106 LTLSGSN
+1106 
-1113 TYTGGTIISG
+1113 
-1123 GTLVATNVEALGTGD
+1123 
-1138 VTDNATLEL
+1138 
-1147 NTGGDFD
+1147 
-1154 NAIGGTGSV
+1154 
-1163 VKSGDKTLTLS
+1163 
-1174 GANSYTGGTTISGG
+1174 
-1188 TLVAS
+1188 
-1193 NVEALGSGDVTDN
+1193 
-1206 ATLELNTG
+1206 
-1214 GDFAN
+1214 
-1219 NIGGTGSVVKSGDK
+1219 
-1233 TLTLSGT
+1233 
-1240 NSYTGGTTISGGTLV
+1240 
-1255 ANNVEALGTGD
+1255 
-1266 VTNNATLE
+1266 
-1274 LNTGGDFDNA
+1274 
-1284 ISGSGQVVKSGD
+1284 
-1296 ETLTLSGAN
+1296 
-1305 SYTGGTTISGGTL
+1305 
-1318 VATNVE
+1318 
-1324 ALGTGDITDNAT
+1324 
-1336 LELNA
+1336 
-1341 GGDFTNNIGGTGSV
+1341 
-1355 EKSGDKTLTLSGTNT
+1355 
-1370 YRGGTLISGGTLV
+1370 
-1383 ASNVEALGSG
+1383 
-1393 DVTDNATLEMN
+1393 M
-1404 TGGDFANNIGG
+1404 
-1415 TGSVVKSGDKTLTLS
+1415 
-1430 GANSYTGG
+1430 
-1438 TTISGGTLVA
+1438 
-1448 SNVEALGTGNVTDN
+1448 
-1462 ATLELNTGGD
+1462 
-1472 FDNAIS
+1472 
-1478 GSGQVVKSGDGALT
+1478 
-1492 LSGANSYSG
+1492 
-1501 ATTISGGTLI
+1501 
-1511 AANVNALGTGA
+1511 
-1522 IDNRASLLLD
+1522 
-1532 ASGQFTVTDLTTES
+1532 
-1546 GGNTEIGAGS
+1546 
-1556 TLQATTLT
+1556 
-1564 QKSDSTLTIN
+1564 
-1574 LNSNTVDPV
+1574 
-1583 IHAASQ
+1583 
-1589 VSLAGTLDITGVGD
+1589 
-1603 VLDSDPASTDDLDT
+1603 
-1617 FTLIAS
+1617 
-1623 DKTIA
+1623 
-1628 GDFEKLTVAGMDA
+1628 
-1641 DLADFITVDGRI
+1641 
-1653 DDTGKQ
+1653 
-1659 YELTTA
+1659 
-1665 LTWYADRDDAVT
+1665 
-1677 DAHGTFNL
+1677 
-1685 TNADGS
+1685 
-1691 FAVNTV
+1691 
-1697 LENVDATLDPASATG
+1697 
-1712 WDGTSLIKQG
+1712 
-1722 AGTLILNAE
+1722 
-1731 NTYTGGTTI
+1731 
-1740 SGGTLVATN
+1740 
-1749 VDALGSGD
+1749 
-1757 VTDDATLELNTGGTF
+1757 
-1772 DNAISGSGQV
+1772 
-1782 VKSGDD
+1782 
-1788 VLTLSGANSYSGGTL
+1788 
-1803 ISDGTLVASNVD
+1803 
-1815 ALGSGDVTN
+1815 
-1824 NATLEMNTGGDF
+1824 
-1836 INNIGGTGR
+1836 
-1845 VEKSGDDTLTLS
+1845 
-1857 GSNTYTGGT
+1857 
-1866 LISDGTLVASNVEAL
+1866 
-1881 GTGDVTNNATLELNT
+1881 
-1896 GGTFDNAISGSGQ
+1896 
-1909 VVKSGDDVLTL
+1909 
-1920 SGANSYSGGT
+1920 
-1930 LISGGTLV
+1930 
-1938 ANNVEA
+1938 
-1944 LGTGDV
+1944 
-1950 TDNATLE
+1950 
-1957 MNTGGDFINNIGG
+1957 
-1970 TGRVEKSGDD
+1970 
-1980 ALTLSGSNTYTGGTT
+1980 
-1995 INDGTLIATSVDA
+1995 
-2008 LGSGDV
+2008 
-2014 TNNAVLELNTGGD
+2014 
-2027 FINNIGGTG
+2027 
-2036 RVEKSGDETLTLS
+2036 
-2049 GSNTYTGGTLISGG
+2049 
-2063 TLVATNVEA
+2063 
-2072 LGTGDVTDNAVLEL
+2072 
-2086 NTGGDFIN
+2086 
-2094 NIGGTGRVEK
+2094 
-2104 SGDDTLTLS
+2104 
-2113 GSNSYTGGTLISSGT
+2113 
-2128 LVATNV
+2128 
-2134 DALGSGDV
+2134 
-2142 TDNATLELNT
+2142 
-2152 GGDFTNNISGSGQVV
+2152 
-2167 KSGDETLTLSGSN
+2167 
-2180 TYTGGTTIND
+2180 
-2190 GTLVAT
+2190 
-2196 SVEALG
+2196 
-2202 SGDVTNDAVLALN
+2202 
-2215 TGGDFANNIGGTGSV
+2215 
-2230 VKSGDETL
+2230 
-2238 TLSGTNSYTGGTTIS
+2238 
-2253 GGTLVA
+2253 
-2259 TNVEALG
+2259 
-2266 TGDVTN
+2266 
-2272 NATLELN
+2272 
-2279 TGGDF
+2279 
-2284 TNNISGNG
+2284 
-2292 QVVKSGDDTLT
+2292 
-2303 FSGSNTYTGGT
+2303 
-2314 TINDGTLVATSVEA
+2314 
-2328 LGSGDVTNDAVLA
+2328 
-2341 LNTGGDFANNIGGT
+2341 
-2355 GSVVKSGDETLTL
+2355 
-2368 SGSNTYTGSTLISSG
+2368 
-2383 TLVAND
+2383 
-2389 VNALG
+2389 
-2394 TGDVTDNATLMLNTG
+2394 
-2409 GDFINNIGGTGR
+2409 
-2421 VEKSGDDTLTLS
+2421 
-2433 GSNSY
+2433 
-2438 TGGTLISSGTLV
+2438 
-2450 ATNVDALGSGDVT
+2450 
-2463 DNATLELNTGGTF
+2463 
-2476 DNAISG
+2476 
-2482 SGQVVKS
+2482 
-2489 GDETLTLSG
+2489 
-2498 ANSYT
+2498 
-2503 GGTLISSGTLVA
+2503 
-2515 NDVNALGTGDVTDNA
+2515 
-2530 VLELNTGG
+2530 NTGG

-2588 DIDNYAS
+2588 DVTDNATLELNTGGDFDNNIGGTGSVVKSGDKTLTLSGANSYTGGTTISGGTLVATNVEALGSGDVTDNAVLELNTGGDFTNAISGSGQVVKSGDKTLTLSGANSYTGGTTISGGTLVASNVEALGTGDITDNATLELNAGGDFANNIGGTGSVVKSGDKTLTLSGSNTYTGGTTISGGTLVATNVEALGTGNVTDNATLELSTGGDFANNIGGTGSVVKSGDETLTLSGANSYTGGTTISGGTLVASNVEALGTGDVTDNATLELNTGGDFDNAISGSGQVVKSGDKTLTLSGANSYSGATTISGGTLVATNVDALGSGDVTDDATLELNTGGTFDNAISGSGQVVKSGDETLTLSGTNTYSGGTLISGGTLVASNVEALGTGDVTNDAVLELNTGGTFDNAISGSGQVVKSGDKMLTLSGANSYSGGTLISDGTLVASNVEALGSGDVTNDAVLELNTGGTFDNVISGSGKVEKSGDDALTLSGSNTYTGGTLISGGTLVASNVEALGTGDVTDNATLALNAGGDFTNNIGGTGRVEKSGDQTLTLSGSNTYTGGTLISSGTLVATSVDALGTGNVTNNATLALNTGGDFINNIGGTGRVEKSGDDALTLSGSNTYTGGTLISGGTLVANDVNALGTGDVTDNAALMLNTGGDFINNIGGTGRVEKSGDDTLTLSGSNTYTGGTLISGGTLVANDVNALGTGDVTDNATLALNAVGDFNNAIGGSGKVEKSGDDTLTLSGSNTYTGGTLINGGTLVASNVEALGTGDVTDDATLELNTGGKFDNAISGSGNVVKSGADTLTLSGSNTYTGGTTINDGTLVATSVDALGTGDVTDDATLELNTGGDFDNAISGSGQVVKSGDDTLTLSGSNTYTGGTLISSGTLVANDVNALGTGDVTDNATLELNTGGDFTNNIGGTGRVEKSGDGTLTLSGSNTYTGGTLISDGTLVASNVEALGSGDIDNYAS

-2605 TANLTTHDNAITAIG
+2605 TANLTTHDNATTAIG
-2620 AGSALRANTLTQ
+2620 ADSALRGNTLTQ
-2632 EANSTLAVHLIDS
+2632 EANSTLAVHLTDS

-2704 KQVDFLTVDGRVNAD
+2704 KQVDFLTVDGRVNAA

-2744 GTFTLSEQGHSFT
+2744 GTFTLSEQGHCFT

-2806 GALWLAETAT
+2806 GVLWLAETAT

-2838 STVNGHVNNQGSL
+2838 ATVNGHVNNLGNL

-2942 GGQSDGDFRLYKG
+2942 GGQSDGDFTLYKG

-2983 DDGGEVTPPDDGGE
+2983 DDGGDVIPPDDGG
-2997 VTPPD
+2997 D
-3002 DGGEVTP
+3002 
-3009 PDDGGEVT
+3009 
-3017 PPDDGG
+3017 
-3023 EVTPPDDDGEV
+3023 V

-3042 ITPPDDGGDI
+3042 VTPPDDGGDVTPPDDGGDVSPPDDGGDVTPPDDGGDVTPPDDDGDI

-3279 NDDSWTTRLGVRVDG
+3279 NDDSWTTRLGVHVDG

>member
-85 TATSAAIV
+85 IATSAAIV

-121 LDSSTGATSVHNQ
+121 LDSLTGATSVHNQ

-143 GTIMLQN
+143 GTILLQN
-150 GGSVINDARI
+150 GGSVINDGRI
-160 ENNATYE
+160 ENSATYE
-167 HDPEDI
+167 HDPQDI

-291 YYGSHFEVVN
+291 YHGSHFEVVN

-367 TTGGGS
+367 TTGGGA

-411 HTLNNQAGGAI
+411 HTLNNQAGSAI

-433 GNTISNQGKMT
+433 GNTITNQGKMT
-444 GVSDGLVLSGNNNIV
+444 GVSDGLLISGNNNIV

-499 AGGNNQVTTESGST
+499 ASGNNQVTTESGSA

-536 TATGSSISYGIQYN
+536 TATGSSNSYGIQYN
-550 SGTSGTITNTG
+550 SGASGTITNTG
-561 TITTTGKGAGDA
+561 TITTTGKGVGDA

-609 GGSITANTA
+609 GGSISANTA
-618 VQLNGNNNT
+618 VQFHGNNNK

-633 ILGDT
+633 ISGDT
-638 NGVTINGSGN
+638 NGVTISGSGN
-648 TLTSQGKITGGTNAI
+648 TLTNQGKITGGTNAI

-804 GNVIKQGGG
+804 GNVVKQGGG

-856 AANASDPF
+856 AASASDPF

-1052 GGTTISDG
+1052 GGTLISDG
-1060 TLVATNVE
+1060 TLVASNVE
-1068 ALGTGNVTDN
+1068 ALGTGDITDN
-1078 ATLELNTGG
+1078 AVLELNTGG

-1296 ETLTLSGAN
+1296 
-1305 SYTGGTTISGGTL
+1305 
-1318 VATNVE
+1318 
-1324 ALGTGDITDNAT
+1324 
-1336 LELNA
+1336 
-1341 GGDFTNNIGGTGSV
+1341 
-1355 EKSGDKTLTLSGTNT
+1355 KT
-1370 YRGGTLISGGTLV
+1370 
-1383 ASNVEALGSG
+1383 
-1393 DVTDNATLEMN
+1393 
-1404 TGGDFANNIGG
+1404 
-1415 TGSVVKSGDKTLTLS
+1415 
-1430 GANSYTGG
+1430 
-1438 TTISGGTLVA
+1438 
-1448 SNVEALGTGNVTDN
+1448 
-1462 ATLELNTGGD
+1462 
-1472 FDNAIS
+1472 
-1478 GSGQVVKSGDGALT
+1478 LT

-1511 AANVNALGTGA
+1511 ATHVNALGTGA

-1574 LNSNTVDPV
+1574 LNGNTVDPV

-1772 DNAISGSGQV
+1772 DNAIGGSGNV
-1782 VKSGDD
+1782 VKSGADT
-1788 VLTLSGANSYSGGTL
+1788 LTLSGSNSYTGGTT
-1803 ISDGTLVASNVD
+1803 ISGGTLVASNVE
-1815 ALGSGDVTN
+1815 ALGTGDVTN
-1824 NATLEMNTGGDF
+1824 NATLELNTGGDF

-1866 LISDGTLVASNVEAL
+1866 LINGGTLVASNVEAL
-1881 GTGDVTNNATLELNT
+1881 GTGDVTDNATLALNT

-1909 VVKSGDDVLTL
+1909 
-1920 SGANSYSGGT
+1920 
-1930 LISGGTLV
+1930 
-1938 ANNVEA
+1938 
-1944 LGTGDV
+1944 
-1950 TDNATLE
+1950 
-1957 MNTGGDFINNIGG
+1957 
-1970 TGRVEKSGDD
+1970 
-1980 ALTLSGSNTYTGGTT
+1980 
-1995 INDGTLIATSVDA
+1995 
-2008 LGSGDV
+2008 
-2014 TNNAVLELNTGGD
+2014 
-2027 FINNIGGTG
+2027 
-2036 RVEKSGDETLTLS
+2036 
-2049 GSNTYTGGTLISGG
+2049 
-2063 TLVATNVEA
+2063 
-2072 LGTGDVTDNAVLEL
+2072 
-2086 NTGGDFIN
+2086 
-2094 NIGGTGRVEK
+2094 
-2104 SGDDTLTLS
+2104 
-2113 GSNSYTGGTLISSGT
+2113 
-2128 LVATNV
+2128 
-2134 DALGSGDV
+2134 
-2142 TDNATLELNT
+2142 
-2152 GGDFTNNISGSGQVV
+2152 
-2167 KSGDETLTLSGSN
+2167 
-2180 TYTGGTTIND
+2180 
-2190 GTLVAT
+2190 
-2196 SVEALG
+2196 
-2202 SGDVTNDAVLALN
+2202 
-2215 TGGDFANNIGGTGSV
+2215 V

-2266 TGDVTN
+2266 SGDVTDDATLELNTGGTFDNAISGSGQVVKSGDKMLTLSGANSYSGGTLISDGTLVASNVEALGTGDVTN
-2272 NATLELN
+2272 NATLALN

-2284 TNNISGNG
+2284 TNNISGSG

-2303 FSGSNTYTGGT
+2303 LSGANSYTGGT
-2314 TINDGTLVATSVEA
+2314 TI
-2328 LGSGDVTNDAVLA
+2328 SG
-2341 LNTGGDFANNIGGT
+2341 
-2355 GSVVKSGDETLTL
+2355 
-2368 SGSNTYTGSTLISSG
+2368 
-2383 TLVAND
+2383 
-2389 VNALG
+2389 
-2394 TGDVTDNATLMLNTG
+2394 
-2409 GDFINNIGGTGR
+2409 
-2421 VEKSGDDTLTLS
+2421 
-2433 GSNSY
+2433 
-2438 TGGTLISSGTLV
+2438 GTLV
-2450 ATNVDALGSGDVT
+2450 ATNVDALGTGDVT
-2463 DNATLELNTGGTF
+2463 NSSTLELNTGGTF

-2498 ANSYT
+2498 SNTYTGGTLISGGTLVATNVDALGTGDVTDNATLELNTGGTFDNVISGSGQVVKSGDDTLTLSGANSYT
-2503 GGTLISSGTLVA
+2503 GGTLISGGTLVA
-2515 NDVNALGTGDVTDNA
+2515 TSVEALGSGDVTDNA

-2538 DFDNAISGSGQVV
+2538 TFDNAISGSGQVV
-2551 KSGDETLTLSGAN
+2551 KSGDKTLTLSGAN

-2595 LQLNASGQFV
+2595 LQLNASGQFF

-2632 EANSTLAVHLIDS
+2632 EANSTLAVHLTDS

-2654 HANLGG
+2654 RANLGG

-2685 TDSAINSDFAQ
+2685 SDSAIDSDFAQ

-2838 STVNGHVNNQGSL
+2838 ATVNGHVNNLGNL

-3279 NDDSWTTRLGVRVDG
+3279 NDDSWTTRLGMRVDG

>member
-143 GTIMLQN
+143 GAIMLQN

-160 ENNATYE
+160 ENSATYE

-211 TNGGMINS
+211 TNGGMISS

-249 DGSGKIE
+249 DGSNKIE

-291 YYGSHFEVVN
+291 YHGSHFEVVN

-367 TTGGGS
+367 TTGGGA

-411 HTLNNQAGGAI
+411 HTLNNQAGSAI

-444 GVSDGLVLSGNNNIV
+444 GVSDGLLISGNNNIV

-490 TATSTGISI
+490 TTTSTGISI
-499 AGGNNQVTTESGST
+499 AGGNNQITTESGSA

-536 TATGSSISYGIQYN
+536 TATGSNMSYGIQYN
-550 SGTSGTITNTG
+550 SGASGTITNTG

-609 GGSITANTA
+609 GGSISANTA
-618 VQLNGNNNT
+618 VQFHGNNNK

-648 TLTSQGKITGGTNAI
+648 TLTSQGKITGGINAI

-804 GNVIKQGGG
+804 GNVVKQGGG

-856 AANASDPF
+856 AASASDPF

-946 DNAISGDFDGI
+946 DNAISGDFDDI

-995 YNAAIDAHGT
+995 DNAAIDAHGT

-1052 GGTTISDG
+1052 GSTTISEG
-1060 TLVATNVE
+1060 TLIATNVE
-1068 ALGTGNVTDN
+1068 ALGTGNVTDNATLEMNTGGDFDNAISGSGQVVKSGDETLTLSGANSYTGGTTISGGTLVASNVEALGTGDITDNATLELNAGGDFANNIGGTGSVVKSGDKTLTLSGSNTYTGGTTISGGTLVASNVEALGSGDVTDNATLEMNTGGDFANNIGGTGSVVKSGDETLTLSGANSYTGGTTISGGTLVASNVEALGTGDVTDN

-1101 SGDET
+1101 SGDKT
-1106 LTLSGSN
+1106 LTLSGINS
-1113 TYTGGTIISG
+1113 YTGGTTISG
-1123 GTLVATNVEALGTGD
+1123 GTLVASNVDALGSGD

-1296 ETLTLSGAN
+1296 
-1305 SYTGGTTISGGTL
+1305 
-1318 VATNVE
+1318 
-1324 ALGTGDITDNAT
+1324 
-1336 LELNA
+1336 
-1341 GGDFTNNIGGTGSV
+1341 
-1355 EKSGDKTLTLSGTNT
+1355 KT
-1370 YRGGTLISGGTLV
+1370 
-1383 ASNVEALGSG
+1383 
-1393 DVTDNATLEMN
+1393 
-1404 TGGDFANNIGG
+1404 
-1415 TGSVVKSGDKTLTLS
+1415 
-1430 GANSYTGG
+1430 
-1438 TTISGGTLVA
+1438 
-1448 SNVEALGTGNVTDN
+1448 
-1462 ATLELNTGGD
+1462 
-1472 FDNAIS
+1472 
-1478 GSGQVVKSGDGALT
+1478 LT

-1511 AANVNALGTGA
+1511 ATHVNALGTGA

-1574 LNSNTVDPV
+1574 LDSNTADPV

-1803 ISDGTLVASNVD
+1803 ISDGTLVASNV
-1815 ALGSGDVTN
+1815 
-1824 NATLEMNTGGDF
+1824 
-1836 INNIGGTGR
+1836 
-1845 VEKSGDDTLTLS
+1845 
-1857 GSNTYTGGT
+1857 
-1866 LISDGTLVASNVEAL
+1866 EAL
-1881 GTGDVTNNATLELNT
+1881 GTGDVTDDAVLELNT
-1896 GGTFDNAISGSGQ
+1896 GGDFDNAISGSGQ

-1930 LISGGTLV
+1930 LISDGTLV
-1938 ANNVEA
+1938 ASNVEA

-1950 TDNATLE
+1950 TDDAT
-1957 MNTGGDFINNIGG
+1957 
-1970 TGRVEKSGDD
+1970 
-1980 ALTLSGSNTYTGGTT
+1980 
-1995 INDGTLIATSVDA
+1995 
-2008 LGSGDV
+2008 
-2014 TNNAVLELNTGGD
+2014 
-2027 FINNIGGTG
+2027 
-2036 RVEKSGDETLTLS
+2036 
-2049 GSNTYTGGTLISGG
+2049 
-2063 TLVATNVEA
+2063 
-2072 LGTGDVTDNAVLEL
+2072 LEL

-2104 SGDDTLTLS
+2104 SGDD
-2113 GSNSYTGGTLISSGT
+2113 
-2128 LVATNV
+2128 
-2134 DALGSGDV
+2134 
-2142 TDNATLELNT
+2142 
-2152 GGDFTNNISGSGQVV
+2152 
-2167 KSGDETLTLSGSN
+2167 KLTLSGSN
-2180 TYTGGTTIND
+2180 TYTGG
-2190 GTLVAT
+2190 
-2196 SVEALG
+2196 
-2202 SGDVTNDAVLALN
+2202 
-2215 TGGDFANNIGGTGSV
+2215 
-2230 VKSGDETL
+2230 
-2238 TLSGTNSYTGGTTIS
+2238 
-2253 GGTLVA
+2253 
-2259 TNVEALG
+2259 
-2266 TGDVTN
+2266 
-2272 NATLELN
+2272 
-2279 TGGDF
+2279 
-2284 TNNISGNG
+2284 
-2292 QVVKSGDDTLT
+2292 
-2303 FSGSNTYTGGT
+2303 
-2314 TINDGTLVATSVEA
+2314 
-2328 LGSGDVTNDAVLA
+2328 
-2341 LNTGGDFANNIGGT
+2341 
-2355 GSVVKSGDETLTL
+2355 
-2368 SGSNTYTGSTLISSG
+2368 TLISSG

-2409 GDFINNIGGTGR
+2409 GDFTNNIGGTGRVEKSGDDALTLSGSNTYTGGTLISDGTLVASNVEALGTGDVTDNATLELNTSGTFDNVISGSGQVVKSGDDALTLSGSNTYRGGTTISGGTLVATSVEALGTGDVTDNATLALNTGGDFINNIGGTGR
-2421 VEKSGDDTLTLS
+2421 VEKSGD
-2433 GSNSY
+2433 
-2438 TGGTLISSGTLV
+2438 
-2450 ATNVDALGSGDVT
+2450 
-2463 DNATLELNTGGTF
+2463 
-2476 DNAISG
+2476 
-2482 SGQVVKS
+2482 Q
-2489 GDETLTLSG
+2489 TLTLSG

-2515 NDVNALGTGDVTDNA
+2515 SNVNALGSGDVTDNA

-2538 DFDNAISGSGQVV
+2538 TFDNAISGSGQVE
-2551 KSGDETLTLSGAN
+2551 KSGDGTLTLSGSN
-2564 SYTGGTTIS
+2564 TYTGGTLIS
-2573 GGTLVASNV
+2573 DGTLVASNV

-2605 TANLTTHDNAITAIG
+2605 TANLTTHDNATTAIG

-2766 ATLNPDSATYWDGKS
+2766 ATLNPDSATDWDGKS

-2838 STVNGHVNNQGSL
+2838 ATVNGHVNNLGNL

-3002 DGGEVTP
+3002 DGGDVTPPDDGGDVTP

-3023 EVTPPDDDGEV
+3023 EVTPPDDGGDV

-3042 ITPPDDGGDI
+3042 VTPPDDGGDI

-3335 VEVKVGIQANVS
+3335 LEVKVGIQANVS

>member
-85 TATSAAIV
+85 TAASAAIV

-121 LDSSTGATSVHNQ
+121 LDSLTGATSVHNQ

-143 GTIMLQN
+143 GTILLQN

-160 ENNATYE
+160 ENSATYE

-249 DGSGKIE
+249 DGSNKIE

-291 YYGSHFEVVN
+291 YHGSHFEVVN

-367 TTGGGS
+367 TTGGGA

-383 GDGTVV
+383 GDGTIV

-394 MSSTVYGV
+394 MSSSVYGV

-433 GNTISNQGKMT
+433 GNTITNQGKMT
-444 GVSDGLVLSGNNNIV
+444 GVSDGLLISGNNNIV

-499 AGGNNQVTTESGST
+499 ASGNNQVTTESGSA

-536 TATGSSISYGIQYN
+536 TATGSSNSYGIQYN
-550 SGTSGTITNTG
+550 SGASGTITNTG
-561 TITTTGKGAGDA
+561 TITTTGKGVGDA

-638 NGVTINGSGN
+638 NGVTISGSGN
-648 TLTSQGKITGGTNAI
+648 TLTSQGKITGGTNAV

-673 LTLNTGTEI
+673 ITLNTGTEI

-804 GNVIKQGGG
+804 GNVVKQGGG

-856 AANASDPF
+856 AASASDPF

-1052 GGTTISDG
+1052 GGTLISDG
-1060 TLVATNVE
+1060 TLVASNVE
-1068 ALGTGNVTDN
+1068 ALGTGDITDN
-1078 ATLELNTGG
+1078 AVLELNTGG

-1296 ETLTLSGAN
+1296 
-1305 SYTGGTTISGGTL
+1305 
-1318 VATNVE
+1318 
-1324 ALGTGDITDNAT
+1324 
-1336 LELNA
+1336 
-1341 GGDFTNNIGGTGSV
+1341 
-1355 EKSGDKTLTLSGTNT
+1355 KT
-1370 YRGGTLISGGTLV
+1370 
-1383 ASNVEALGSG
+1383 
-1393 DVTDNATLEMN
+1393 
-1404 TGGDFANNIGG
+1404 
-1415 TGSVVKSGDKTLTLS
+1415 
-1430 GANSYTGG
+1430 
-1438 TTISGGTLVA
+1438 
-1448 SNVEALGTGNVTDN
+1448 
-1462 ATLELNTGGD
+1462 
-1472 FDNAIS
+1472 
-1478 GSGQVVKSGDGALT
+1478 LT

-1511 AANVNALGTGA
+1511 ATHVNALGTGA

-1574 LNSNTVDPV
+1574 LNGNTVDPV

-1772 DNAISGSGQV
+1772 DNAIGGSGQ
-1782 VKSGDD
+1782 
-1788 VLTLSGANSYSGGTL
+1788 
-1803 ISDGTLVASNVD
+1803 
-1815 ALGSGDVTN
+1815 
-1824 NATLEMNTGGDF
+1824 
-1836 INNIGGTGR
+1836 
-1845 VEKSGDDTLTLS
+1845 VEKSGDGTLTLS

-1866 LISDGTLVASNVEAL
+1866 TINDGTLIATSVDAL
-1881 GTGDVTNNATLELNT
+1881 GSGDVTDNATLALNT

-1930 LISGGTLV
+1930 LISDGTLV
-1938 ANNVEA
+1938 ASNVEA

-2152 GGDFTNNISGSGQVV
+2152 GG
-2167 KSGDETLTLSGSN
+2167 
-2180 TYTGGTTIND
+2180 
-2190 GTLVAT
+2190 
-2196 SVEALG
+2196 
-2202 SGDVTNDAVLALN
+2202 
-2215 TGGDFANNIGGTGSV
+2215 
-2230 VKSGDETL
+2230 
-2238 TLSGTNSYTGGTTIS
+2238 
-2253 GGTLVA
+2253 
-2259 TNVEALG
+2259 
-2266 TGDVTN
+2266 
-2272 NATLELN
+2272 
-2279 TGGDF
+2279 
-2284 TNNISGNG
+2284 
-2292 QVVKSGDDTLT
+2292 
-2303 FSGSNTYTGGT
+2303 
-2314 TINDGTLVATSVEA
+2314 
-2328 LGSGDVTNDAVLA
+2328 
-2341 LNTGGDFANNIGGT
+2341 
-2355 GSVVKSGDETLTL
+2355 
-2368 SGSNTYTGSTLISSG
+2368 
-2383 TLVAND
+2383 
-2389 VNALG
+2389 
-2394 TGDVTDNATLMLNTG
+2394 
-2409 GDFINNIGGTGR
+2409 
-2421 VEKSGDDTLTLS
+2421 
-2433 GSNSY
+2433 
-2438 TGGTLISSGTLV
+2438 
-2450 ATNVDALGSGDVT
+2450 
-2463 DNATLELNTGGTF
+2463 TF

-2503 GGTLISSGTLVA
+2503 GGTLISGGTLVA
-2515 NDVNALGTGDVTDNA
+2515 TSVEALGSGDVTDNA

-2538 DFDNAISGSGQVV
+2538 TFDNAISGSGQVV
-2551 KSGDETLTLSGAN
+2551 KSGDKTLTLSGAN

-3335 VEVKVGIQANVS
+3335 MEVKVGIQANVS

>member
-1 MNKTYNIIWNAARG
+1 
-15 MYIVT
+15 
-20 SELARSGS
+20 
-28 RAIVSVSA
+28 
-36 SCAVTLLAMDAA
+36 
-48 PAVAEETRVSIPS
+48 
-61 QTTTYTLSGATPFVV
+61 
-76 ETGNTVATD
+76 
-85 TATSAAIV
+85 
-93 GDNSNDWDLLIESG
+93 
-107 AVVGSSLT
+107 
-115 DSQAMN
+115 
-121 LDSSTGATSVHNQ
+121 
-134 GTITGSNED
+134 
-143 GTIMLQN
+143 
-150 GGSVINDARI
+150 
-160 ENNATYE
+160 
-167 HDPEDI
+167 
-173 PQEYAGVYMLNGGS
+173 
-187 YVSSESGVLEGV
+187 
-199 SGVIVQSGEAHI
+199 
-211 TNGGMINS
+211 
-219 DGSWRSYGVEF
+219 
-230 RDGTYGTIVNT
+230 
-241 GTIITTAS
+241 
-249 DGSGKIE
+249 
-256 DAAIYVHTLNDMAV
+256 
-270 SGSVSVDN
+270 N

-291 YYGSHFEVVN
+291 YHGSHFEVVN

-367 TTGGGS
+367 TTGGGA

-411 HTLNNQAGGAI
+411 HTLNNQAGSAI

-433 GNTISNQGKMT
+433 GNTITNQGKMT
-444 GVSDGLVLSGNNNIV
+444 GVSDGLLISGNNNIV

-499 AGGNNQVTTESGST
+499 ASGNNQVTTESGSA

-536 TATGSSISYGIQYN
+536 TATGSSNSYGIQYN
-550 SGTSGTITNTG
+550 SGASGTITNTG
-561 TITTTGKGAGDA
+561 TITTTGKGVGDA

-609 GGSITANTA
+609 GGSISANTA
-618 VQLNGNNNT
+618 VQFHGNNNK

-633 ILGDT
+633 ISGDT
-638 NGVTINGSGN
+638 NGVTISGSGN
-648 TLTSQGKITGGTNAI
+648 TLTNQGKITGGTNAI

-804 GNVIKQGGG
+804 GNVVKQGGG

-856 AANASDPF
+856 AASASDPF

-1052 GGTTISDG
+1052 GGTLISDG
-1060 TLVATNVE
+1060 TLVASNVE
-1068 ALGTGNVTDN
+1068 ALGTGDITDN
-1078 ATLELNTGG
+1078 AVLELNTGG

-1296 ETLTLSGAN
+1296 
-1305 SYTGGTTISGGTL
+1305 
-1318 VATNVE
+1318 
-1324 ALGTGDITDNAT
+1324 
-1336 LELNA
+1336 
-1341 GGDFTNNIGGTGSV
+1341 
-1355 EKSGDKTLTLSGTNT
+1355 KT
-1370 YRGGTLISGGTLV
+1370 
-1383 ASNVEALGSG
+1383 
-1393 DVTDNATLEMN
+1393 
-1404 TGGDFANNIGG
+1404 
-1415 TGSVVKSGDKTLTLS
+1415 
-1430 GANSYTGG
+1430 
-1438 TTISGGTLVA
+1438 
-1448 SNVEALGTGNVTDN
+1448 
-1462 ATLELNTGGD
+1462 
-1472 FDNAIS
+1472 
-1478 GSGQVVKSGDGALT
+1478 LT

-1511 AANVNALGTGA
+1511 ATHVNALGTGA

-1574 LNSNTVDPV
+1574 LNGNTVDPV

-1772 DNAISGSGQV
+1772 DNAIGGSGNV
-1782 VKSGDD
+1782 VKSGADT
-1788 VLTLSGANSYSGGTL
+1788 LTLSGSNSYTGGTT
-1803 ISDGTLVASNVD
+1803 ISGGTLVASNVE
-1815 ALGSGDVTN
+1815 ALGTGDVTN
-1824 NATLEMNTGGDF
+1824 NATLELNTGGDF

-1866 LISDGTLVASNVEAL
+1866 LINGGTLVASNVEAL
-1881 GTGDVTNNATLELNT
+1881 GTGDVTDNATLALNT

-1909 VVKSGDDVLTL
+1909 
-1920 SGANSYSGGT
+1920 
-1930 LISGGTLV
+1930 
-1938 ANNVEA
+1938 
-1944 LGTGDV
+1944 
-1950 TDNATLE
+1950 
-1957 MNTGGDFINNIGG
+1957 
-1970 TGRVEKSGDD
+1970 
-1980 ALTLSGSNTYTGGTT
+1980 
-1995 INDGTLIATSVDA
+1995 
-2008 LGSGDV
+2008 
-2014 TNNAVLELNTGGD
+2014 
-2027 FINNIGGTG
+2027 
-2036 RVEKSGDETLTLS
+2036 
-2049 GSNTYTGGTLISGG
+2049 
-2063 TLVATNVEA
+2063 
-2072 LGTGDVTDNAVLEL
+2072 
-2086 NTGGDFIN
+2086 
-2094 NIGGTGRVEK
+2094 
-2104 SGDDTLTLS
+2104 
-2113 GSNSYTGGTLISSGT
+2113 
-2128 LVATNV
+2128 
-2134 DALGSGDV
+2134 
-2142 TDNATLELNT
+2142 
-2152 GGDFTNNISGSGQVV
+2152 
-2167 KSGDETLTLSGSN
+2167 
-2180 TYTGGTTIND
+2180 
-2190 GTLVAT
+2190 
-2196 SVEALG
+2196 
-2202 SGDVTNDAVLALN
+2202 
-2215 TGGDFANNIGGTGSV
+2215 V

-2266 TGDVTN
+2266 SGDVTDDATLELNTGGTFDNAISGSGQVVKSGDKMLTLSGANSYSGGTLISDGTLVASNVEALGTGDVTN
-2272 NATLELN
+2272 NATLALN

-2284 TNNISGNG
+2284 TNNISGSG

-2303 FSGSNTYTGGT
+2303 LSGANSYTGGT
-2314 TINDGTLVATSVEA
+2314 TI
-2328 LGSGDVTNDAVLA
+2328 SG
-2341 LNTGGDFANNIGGT
+2341 
-2355 GSVVKSGDETLTL
+2355 
-2368 SGSNTYTGSTLISSG
+2368 
-2383 TLVAND
+2383 
-2389 VNALG
+2389 
-2394 TGDVTDNATLMLNTG
+2394 
-2409 GDFINNIGGTGR
+2409 
-2421 VEKSGDDTLTLS
+2421 
-2433 GSNSY
+2433 
-2438 TGGTLISSGTLV
+2438 GTLV
-2450 ATNVDALGSGDVT
+2450 ATNVDALGTGDVT
-2463 DNATLELNTGGTF
+2463 NSSTLELNTGGTF

-2498 ANSYT
+2498 SNTYTGGTLISGGTLVATNVDALGTGDVTDNATLELNTGGTFDNVISGSGQVVKSGDDTLTLSGANSYT
-2503 GGTLISSGTLVA
+2503 GGTLISGGTLVA
-2515 NDVNALGTGDVTDNA
+2515 TSVEALGSGDVTDNA

-2538 DFDNAISGSGQVV
+2538 TFDNAISGSGQVV
-2551 KSGDETLTLSGAN
+2551 KSGDKTLTLSGAN

-2632 EANSTLAVHLIDS
+2632 EANSTLAVHLTDS

-2654 HANLGG
+2654 RANLGG

-2685 TDSAINSDFAQ
+2685 SDSAIDSDFAQ

-2838 STVNGHVNNQGSL
+2838 ATVNGHVNNLGNL

-3279 NDDSWTTRLGVRVDG
+3279 NDDSWTTRLGMRVDG

>member
-76 ETGNTVATD
+76 ETDNTIATD
-85 TATSAAIV
+85 TAASAAIV

-121 LDSSTGATSVHNQ
+121 LDSLTGATSVHNQ

-143 GTIMLQN
+143 GTILLQN

-160 ENNATYE
+160 ENSATYE

-249 DGSGKIE
+249 DGSNKIE

-291 YYGSHFEVVN
+291 YHGSHFEVVN

-316 IKSTAMELKVGVDNL
+316 IQSAAMELKAGVNNL

-340 YGTANTYGIHYGEST
+340 YGTVNTYGIHYGENT

-367 TTGGGS
+367 TTGGGA

-389 NNSGT
+389 NNSGI

-444 GVSDGLVLSGNNNIV
+444 GVSDGLLISGNNNIV

-499 AGGNNQVTTESGST
+499 ASGNNQVTAESGSA

-536 TATGSSISYGIQYN
+536 TAIGSSISYGIQYN
-550 SGTSGTITNTG
+550 SGASGTITNTG

-638 NGVTINGSGN
+638 NGVTISGSGN
-648 TLTSQGKITGGTNAI
+648 TLTNQGKITGGTNAV

-673 LTLNTGTEI
+673 LTLNTGTEM
-682 SGSITDDNNSASA
+682 SGSITDGNNSASA

-770 GGTLGAFNGDIVDN
+770 SGTLGAFNGDIVDN
-784 GTLTFNRSDAAAYG
+784 GTLTFNRSDAAVYG

-804 GNVIKQGGG
+804 GNVVKQGGG

-856 AANASDPF
+856 AASASDPF

-946 DNAISGDFDGI
+946 DNAISGDFDDI

-995 YNAAIDAHGT
+995 DNAAIDAHGT

-1038 GAGTLILNAENTYT
+1038 GAGTLILNAENTYI
-1052 GGTTISDG
+1052 GGTTISGG
-1060 TLVATNVE
+1060 TLIATNVE

-1106 LTLSGSN
+1106 LALSG
-1113 TYTGGTIISG
+1113 I
-1123 GTLVATNVEALGTGD
+1123 
-1138 VTDNATLEL
+1138 
-1147 NTGGDFD
+1147 
-1154 NAIGGTGSV
+1154 
-1163 VKSGDKTLTLS
+1163 
-1174 GANSYTGGTTISGG
+1174 NSYTGGTTISGG

-1206 ATLELNTG
+1206 ATLELNTS

-1233 TLTLSGT
+1233 TLTLSGS
-1240 NSYTGGTTISGGTLV
+1240 NSYTGGTIISGGTLV
-1255 ANNVEALGTGD
+1255 ATNVEALGSGD
-1266 VTNNATLE
+1266 VTDNAVLE

-1296 ETLTLSGAN
+1296 
-1305 SYTGGTTISGGTL
+1305 
-1318 VATNVE
+1318 
-1324 ALGTGDITDNAT
+1324 
-1336 LELNA
+1336 
-1341 GGDFTNNIGGTGSV
+1341 
-1355 EKSGDKTLTLSGTNT
+1355 KT
-1370 YRGGTLISGGTLV
+1370 
-1383 ASNVEALGSG
+1383 
-1393 DVTDNATLEMN
+1393 
-1404 TGGDFANNIGG
+1404 
-1415 TGSVVKSGDKTLTLS
+1415 
-1430 GANSYTGG
+1430 
-1438 TTISGGTLVA
+1438 
-1448 SNVEALGTGNVTDN
+1448 
-1462 ATLELNTGGD
+1462 
-1472 FDNAIS
+1472 
-1478 GSGQVVKSGDGALT
+1478 LT

-1757 VTDDATLELNTGGTF
+1757 VTDNATLEMNTGGTF

-1782 VKSGDD
+1782 VKSGDGA
-1788 VLTLSGANSYSGGTL
+1788 LTLSGANSYSGGTL
-1803 ISDGTLVASNVD
+1803 ISDGTLIAGRVD
-1815 ALGSGDVTN
+1815 VLGSGDVTD
-1824 NATLEMNTGGDF
+1824 NATLEMNTGGTFSNTISGSGQVVKSGDKTLTLSGVNTYIGGTLISGGTLLASNVEALGTGSVANNATLELNTSGDF
-1836 INNIGGTGR
+1836 DNAIGGSGKVEKSGDDALTLSGSNTYTGGTLISGGTLVASNVEALGTGDVTDNATLALNAGGDFTNNIGGTGR
-1845 VEKSGDDTLTLS
+1845 VEKSGDKTLTLS

-1866 LISDGTLVASNVEAL
+1866 LISS
-1881 GTGDVTNNATLELNT
+1881 
-1896 GGTFDNAISGSGQ
+1896 
-1909 VVKSGDDVLTL
+1909 
-1920 SGANSYSGGT
+1920 
-1930 LISGGTLV
+1930 GTLV
-1938 ANNVEA
+1938 ANDVNA

-1950 TDNATLE
+1950 TDNATLAL
-1957 MNTGGDFINNIGG
+1957 NTGGDFDNAISGSG
-1970 TGRVEKSGDD
+1970 KVEKSGDET
-1980 ALTLSGSNTYTGGTT
+1980 LTLSGSNTYTGGTT

-2014 TNNAVLELNTGGD
+2014 T
-2027 FINNIGGTG
+2027 
-2036 RVEKSGDETLTLS
+2036 
-2049 GSNTYTGGTLISGG
+2049 
-2063 TLVATNVEA
+2063 
-2072 LGTGDVTDNAVLEL
+2072 DNAV
-2086 NTGGDFIN
+2086 
-2094 NIGGTGRVEK
+2094 
-2104 SGDDTLTLS
+2104 
-2113 GSNSYTGGTLISSGT
+2113 
-2128 LVATNV
+2128 
-2134 DALGSGDV
+2134 
-2142 TDNATLELNT
+2142 LELNT

-2167 KSGDETLTLSGSN
+2167 KSGDETLTLSG
-2180 TYTGGTTIND
+2180 
-2190 GTLVAT
+2190 
-2196 SVEALG
+2196 
-2202 SGDVTNDAVLALN
+2202 
-2215 TGGDFANNIGGTGSV
+2215 
-2230 VKSGDETL
+2230 
-2238 TLSGTNSYTGGTTIS
+2238 TNSYTDGTLIS

-2259 TNVEALG
+2259 TNLEALG

-2284 TNNISGNG
+2284 TNNISG
-2292 QVVKSGDDTLT
+2292 
-2303 FSGSNTYTGGT
+2303 
-2314 TINDGTLVATSVEA
+2314 
-2328 LGSGDVTNDAVLA
+2328 
-2341 LNTGGDFANNIGGT
+2341 
-2355 GSVVKSGDETLTL
+2355 
-2368 SGSNTYTGSTLISSG
+2368 
-2383 TLVAND
+2383 
-2389 VNALG
+2389 
-2394 TGDVTDNATLMLNTG
+2394 
-2409 GDFINNIGGTGR
+2409 
-2421 VEKSGDDTLTLS
+2421 
-2433 GSNSY
+2433 
-2438 TGGTLISSGTLV
+2438 
-2450 ATNVDALGSGDVT
+2450 
-2463 DNATLELNTGGTF
+2463 
-2476 DNAISG
+2476 

-2489 GDETLTLSG
+2489 GDE
-2498 ANSYT
+2498 
-2503 GGTLISSGTLVA
+2503 
-2515 NDVNALGTGDVTDNA
+2515 
-2530 VLELNTGG
+2530 
-2538 DFDNAISGSGQVV
+2538 
-2551 KSGDETLTLSGAN
+2551 
-2564 SYTGGTTIS
+2564 
-2573 GGTLVASNV
+2573 
-2582 EALGSG
+2582 
-2588 DIDNYAS
+2588 
-2595 LQLNASGQFV
+2595 
-2605 TANLTTHDNAITAIG
+2605 
-2620 AGSALRANTLTQ
+2620 
-2632 EANSTLAVHLIDS
+2632 
-2645 NSGAIVTAD
+2645 
-2654 HANLGG
+2654 
-2660 TLDITGIGNV
+2660 
-2670 AKSWTRDAYAYTLID
+2670 
-2685 TDSAINSDFAQ
+2685 
-2696 FTVAGMDA
+2696 
-2704 KQVDFLTVDGRVNAD
+2704 
-2719 DDTRYDVTASL
+2719 
-2730 SWYADSDNAATDAH
+2730 
-2744 GTFTLSEQGHSFT
+2744 
-2757 LNTALTDVD
+2757 
-2766 ATLNPDSATYWDGKS
+2766 
-2781 LIKRGAGTLI
+2781 
-2791 LGAQNTYSGDTDVQE
+2791 
-2806 GALWLAETAT
+2806 
-2816 IGSAGSAQAVNIAAN
+2816 
-2831 AAFGGHN
+2831 
-2838 STVNGHVNNQGSL
+2838 
-2851 YFVDTFTVNGDVVNS
+2851 
-2866 SAMISGSDQPNN
+2866 
-2878 TLTIAGN
+2878 
-2885 YTGNDGH
+2885 
-2892 LYLNTQLGDDSS
+2892 
-2904 PTDKLIVTGDTA
+2904 
-2916 GSTTLHITNVNGL
+2916 
-2929 GAQTVNGIEVIEV
+2929 
-2942 GGQSDGDFRLYKG
+2942 
-2955 HVDINA
+2955 
-2961 WTYTLKQDGG
+2961 
-2971 DWYLRSESDDVP
+2971 
-2983 DDGGEVTPPDDGGE
+2983 
-2997 VTPPD
+2997 
-3002 DGGEVTP
+3002 
-3009 PDDGGEVT
+3009 
-3017 PPDDGG
+3017 
-3023 EVTPPDDDGEV
+3023 
-3034 TPPDDGGD
+3034 
-3042 ITPPDDGGDI
+3042 
-3052 TPPDGGDVTPVAPQY
+3052 
-3067 RADIGVYL
+3067 
-3075 GNQWMARNLQMQ
+3075 
-3087 TLYDREGSQYR
+3087 
-3098 SADGSIWM
+3098 
-3106 RFKAGKAE
+3106 
-3114 SQAVNGNVDIDSDY
+3114 
-3128 SQFQLGGDILTWS
+3128 
-3141 DGAQSVTVGLMG
+3141 
-3153 SYINASTDSTGN
+3153 
-3165 RGADGSQFSANGSVD
+3165 
-3180 GYNLG
+3180 
-3185 LYATWFADAQSH
+3185 
-3197 RGAYID
+3197 
-3203 SWYQYGAYNNS
+3203 
-3214 VDNDGLSASRYDS
+3214 
-3227 AAHAVSL
+3227 
-3234 ETGYRYDIALSNRN
+3234 
-3248 TVSLT
+3248 
-3253 PQAQVTWQRYSA
+3253 
-3265 DTVIDD
+3265 
-3271 GGTRISGQ
+3271 
-3279 NDDSWTTRLGVRVDG
+3279 
-3294 KLYKESGRIQPFM
+3294 
-3307 EVNWL
+3307 
-3312 HASDNASATFGD
+3312 
-3324 TKVSQDLPNDR
+3324 
-3335 VEVKVGIQANVS
+3335 
-3347 ERLSVYAQAAGQ
+3347 
-3359 KGKNDYGDASFSL
+3359 
-3372 NMRYNW
+3372 

>member
-85 TATSAAIV
+85 IATSAAIV

-121 LDSSTGATSVHNQ
+121 LDSLTGATSVHNQ

-143 GTIMLQN
+143 GTILLQN
-150 GGSVINDARI
+150 GGSVINDGRI
-160 ENNATYE
+160 ENSATYE
-167 HDPEDI
+167 HDPQDI

-291 YYGSHFEVVN
+291 YHGSHFEVVN

-367 TTGGGS
+367 TTGGGA

-411 HTLNNQAGGAI
+411 HTLNNQAGSAI

-433 GNTISNQGKMT
+433 GNTITNQGKMT
-444 GVSDGLVLSGNNNIV
+444 GVSDGLLISGNNNIV

-499 AGGNNQVTTESGST
+499 ASGNNQVTTESGSA

-536 TATGSSISYGIQYN
+536 TATGSSNSYGIQYN
-550 SGTSGTITNTG
+550 SGASGTITNTG
-561 TITTTGKGAGDA
+561 TITTTGKGVGDA

-609 GGSITANTA
+609 GGSISANTA
-618 VQLNGNNNT
+618 VQFHGNNNK

-633 ILGDT
+633 ISGDT
-638 NGVTINGSGN
+638 NGVTISGSGN
-648 TLTSQGKITGGTNAI
+648 TLTNQGKITGGTNAI

-804 GNVIKQGGG
+804 GNVVKQGGG

-856 AANASDPF
+856 AASASDPF

-1052 GGTTISDG
+1052 GGTLISDG
-1060 TLVATNVE
+1060 TLVASNVE
-1068 ALGTGNVTDN
+1068 ALGTGDITDN
-1078 ATLELNTGG
+1078 AVLELNTGG

-1296 ETLTLSGAN
+1296 
-1305 SYTGGTTISGGTL
+1305 
-1318 VATNVE
+1318 
-1324 ALGTGDITDNAT
+1324 
-1336 LELNA
+1336 
-1341 GGDFTNNIGGTGSV
+1341 
-1355 EKSGDKTLTLSGTNT
+1355 KT
-1370 YRGGTLISGGTLV
+1370 
-1383 ASNVEALGSG
+1383 
-1393 DVTDNATLEMN
+1393 
-1404 TGGDFANNIGG
+1404 
-1415 TGSVVKSGDKTLTLS
+1415 
-1430 GANSYTGG
+1430 
-1438 TTISGGTLVA
+1438 
-1448 SNVEALGTGNVTDN
+1448 
-1462 ATLELNTGGD
+1462 
-1472 FDNAIS
+1472 
-1478 GSGQVVKSGDGALT
+1478 LT

-1511 AANVNALGTGA
+1511 ATHVNALGTGA

-1574 LNSNTVDPV
+1574 LNGNTVDPV

-1772 DNAISGSGQV
+1772 DNAIGGSGNV
-1782 VKSGDD
+1782 VKSGADT
-1788 VLTLSGANSYSGGTL
+1788 LTLSGSNSYTGGTT
-1803 ISDGTLVASNVD
+1803 ISGGTLVASNVE
-1815 ALGSGDVTN
+1815 ALGTGDVTN
-1824 NATLEMNTGGDF
+1824 NATLELNTGGDF

-1866 LISDGTLVASNVEAL
+1866 LINGGTLVASNVEAL
-1881 GTGDVTNNATLELNT
+1881 GTGDVTDNATLALNT

-1909 VVKSGDDVLTL
+1909 
-1920 SGANSYSGGT
+1920 
-1930 LISGGTLV
+1930 
-1938 ANNVEA
+1938 
-1944 LGTGDV
+1944 
-1950 TDNATLE
+1950 
-1957 MNTGGDFINNIGG
+1957 
-1970 TGRVEKSGDD
+1970 
-1980 ALTLSGSNTYTGGTT
+1980 
-1995 INDGTLIATSVDA
+1995 
-2008 LGSGDV
+2008 
-2014 TNNAVLELNTGGD
+2014 
-2027 FINNIGGTG
+2027 
-2036 RVEKSGDETLTLS
+2036 
-2049 GSNTYTGGTLISGG
+2049 
-2063 TLVATNVEA
+2063 
-2072 LGTGDVTDNAVLEL
+2072 
-2086 NTGGDFIN
+2086 
-2094 NIGGTGRVEK
+2094 
-2104 SGDDTLTLS
+2104 
-2113 GSNSYTGGTLISSGT
+2113 
-2128 LVATNV
+2128 
-2134 DALGSGDV
+2134 
-2142 TDNATLELNT
+2142 
-2152 GGDFTNNISGSGQVV
+2152 
-2167 KSGDETLTLSGSN
+2167 
-2180 TYTGGTTIND
+2180 
-2190 GTLVAT
+2190 
-2196 SVEALG
+2196 
-2202 SGDVTNDAVLALN
+2202 
-2215 TGGDFANNIGGTGSV
+2215 V

-2266 TGDVTN
+2266 SGDVTDDATLELNTGGTFDNAISGSGQVVKSGDKMLTLSGANSYSGGTLISDGTLVASNVEALGTGDVTN
-2272 NATLELN
+2272 NATLALN

-2284 TNNISGNG
+2284 TNNISGSG

-2303 FSGSNTYTGGT
+2303 LSGANSYTGGT
-2314 TINDGTLVATSVEA
+2314 TI
-2328 LGSGDVTNDAVLA
+2328 SG
-2341 LNTGGDFANNIGGT
+2341 
-2355 GSVVKSGDETLTL
+2355 
-2368 SGSNTYTGSTLISSG
+2368 
-2383 TLVAND
+2383 
-2389 VNALG
+2389 
-2394 TGDVTDNATLMLNTG
+2394 
-2409 GDFINNIGGTGR
+2409 
-2421 VEKSGDDTLTLS
+2421 
-2433 GSNSY
+2433 
-2438 TGGTLISSGTLV
+2438 GTLV
-2450 ATNVDALGSGDVT
+2450 ATNVDALGTGDVT
-2463 DNATLELNTGGTF
+2463 NSSTLELNTGGTF

-2489 GDETLTLSG
+2489 GDETLTVSGSNTYTGGTLISGGTLVATNVDALGTGDVTDNATLELNTGGTFDNVISGSGQLVKSGDDTLTLSG

-2503 GGTLISSGTLVA
+2503 GGTLISGGTLVA
-2515 NDVNALGTGDVTDNA
+2515 TSVEALGSGDVTDNA

-2538 DFDNAISGSGQVV
+2538 TFDNAISGSGQVV
-2551 KSGDETLTLSGAN
+2551 KSGDKTLTLSGAN

-2632 EANSTLAVHLIDS
+2632 EANSTLAVHLTDS

-2654 HANLGG
+2654 RANLGG

-2685 TDSAINSDFAQ
+2685 SDSAIDSDFAQ

-2838 STVNGHVNNQGSL
+2838 ATVNGHVNNLGNL

-3279 NDDSWTTRLGVRVDG
+3279 NDDSWTTRLGMRVDG

>member
-76 ETGNTVATD
+76 ETGNTIATD
-85 TATSAAIV
+85 TAASAAIV

-121 LDSSTGATSVHNQ
+121 LDSLTGATSVHNQ

-143 GTIMLQN
+143 GTILLQN
-150 GGSVINDARI
+150 GGSVINDGRI
-160 ENNATYE
+160 ENSAIYVHNLDLGA
-167 HDPEDI
+167 PEIDAAI
-173 PQEYAGVYMLNGGS
+173 YMLNGGS
-187 YVSSESGVLEGV
+187 YVSSENGVLKGV
-199 SGVIVQSGEAHI
+199 SGVIVQSGEVHI
-211 TNGGMINS
+211 TNGGTINS
-219 DGSWRSYGVEF
+219 DGSWRSYGVEL
-230 RDGTYGTIVNT
+230 RGGAYGTIVNT

-249 DGSGKIE
+249 DGSGEIE
-256 DAAIYVHTLNDMAV
+256 DAAIYAHTFDDIAA
-270 SGSVSVDN
+270 GDYVSVDN
-278 SGLMQSDFITVAL
+278 SGLLQSDFIAVAL
-291 YYGSHFEVVN
+291 YHGAHFEVIN
-301 RVGGVITAGNSSLVG
+301 RAGGVITAGNRSLVG
-316 IKSTAMELKVGVDNL
+316 IQSAAMELKAGVDNL

-367 TTGGGS
+367 TTGGGA

-433 GNTISNQGKMT
+433 GNTITNQGKMT
-444 GVSDGLVLSGNNNIV
+444 GVSDGLLISGNNNIV

-490 TATSTGISI
+490 TTTSTGISI
-499 AGGNNQVTTESGST
+499 ASGNNQVTTESGSA

-536 TATGSSISYGIQYN
+536 TAIGSSISYGIQYN
-550 SGTSGTITNTG
+550 SGASGTITNTG

-663 LINSGSKNNT
+663 LISSGSKNNT

-804 GNVIKQGGG
+804 GNVVKQGGG

-856 AANASDPF
+856 AASASDPF

-946 DNAISGDFDGI
+946 DNVISGDFDDI

-995 YNAAIDAHGT
+995 DNAAIDAHGT

-1060 TLVATNVE
+1060 TLVANNVEALGSGDVTDNAVLELNTGGTFDNVISGSGQVVKSGDEMLTLSGANSYTGGTTISGGTLVATNVE
-1068 ALGTGNVTDN
+1068 ALGSGDVTDN
-1078 ATLELNTGG
+1078 ATLELNTGGTFDNVISGSGQVVKSGDDALTLSGNNSYTGGTLISGGTLVASNVDALGSGDVTDNATLEMNTGG

-1106 LTLSGSN
+1106 LTLSG
-1113 TYTGGTIISG
+1113 
-1123 GTLVATNVEALGTGD
+1123 A
-1138 VTDNATLEL
+1138 
-1147 NTGGDFD
+1147 
-1154 NAIGGTGSV
+1154 
-1163 VKSGDKTLTLS
+1163 
-1174 GANSYTGGTTISGG
+1174 
-1188 TLVAS
+1188 
-1193 NVEALGSGDVTDN
+1193 
-1206 ATLELNTG
+1206 
-1214 GDFAN
+1214 
-1219 NIGGTGSVVKSGDK
+1219 
-1233 TLTLSGT
+1233 

-1296 ETLTLSGAN
+1296 
-1305 SYTGGTTISGGTL
+1305 
-1318 VATNVE
+1318 
-1324 ALGTGDITDNAT
+1324 
-1336 LELNA
+1336 
-1341 GGDFTNNIGGTGSV
+1341 
-1355 EKSGDKTLTLSGTNT
+1355 KT
-1370 YRGGTLISGGTLV
+1370 
-1383 ASNVEALGSG
+1383 
-1393 DVTDNATLEMN
+1393 
-1404 TGGDFANNIGG
+1404 
-1415 TGSVVKSGDKTLTLS
+1415 
-1430 GANSYTGG
+1430 
-1438 TTISGGTLVA
+1438 
-1448 SNVEALGTGNVTDN
+1448 
-1462 ATLELNTGGD
+1462 
-1472 FDNAIS
+1472 
-1478 GSGQVVKSGDGALT
+1478 LT

-1511 AANVNALGTGA
+1511 ATHVNALGTGA

-1697 LENVDATLDPASATG
+1697 LENVDATLDPDSATG

-1782 VKSGDD
+1782 VKSGDKM
-1788 VLTLSGANSYSGGTL
+1788 LTLSGANSYSGGTL
-1803 ISDGTLVASNVD
+1803 ISDGTLVASNV
-1815 ALGSGDVTN
+1815 
-1824 NATLEMNTGGDF
+1824 
-1836 INNIGGTGR
+1836 
-1845 VEKSGDDTLTLS
+1845 
-1857 GSNTYTGGT
+1857 
-1866 LISDGTLVASNVEAL
+1866 EAL
-1881 GTGDVTNNATLELNT
+1881 GTGDVTNDAVLELNT
-1896 GGTFDNAISGSGQ
+1896 GGDFDNAISGSGQ
-1909 VVKSGDDVLTL
+1909 VVKSGD
-1920 SGANSYSGGT
+1920 
-1930 LISGGTLV
+1930 
-1938 ANNVEA
+1938 
-1944 LGTGDV
+1944 
-1950 TDNATLE
+1950 
-1957 MNTGGDFINNIGG
+1957 
-1970 TGRVEKSGDD
+1970 K
-1980 ALTLSGSNTYTGGTT
+1980 
-1995 INDGTLIATSVDA
+1995 
-2008 LGSGDV
+2008 
-2014 TNNAVLELNTGGD
+2014 
-2027 FINNIGGTG
+2027 
-2036 RVEKSGDETLTLS
+2036 TLTLS

-2063 TLVATNVEA
+2063 TLVA
-2072 LGTGDVTDNAVLEL
+2072 
-2086 NTGGDFIN
+2086 
-2094 NIGGTGRVEK
+2094 
-2104 SGDDTLTLS
+2104 
-2113 GSNSYTGGTLISSGT
+2113 SN
-2128 LVATNV
+2128 
-2134 DALGSGDV
+2134 
-2142 TDNATLELNT
+2142 
-2152 GGDFTNNISGSGQVV
+2152 
-2167 KSGDETLTLSGSN
+2167 
-2180 TYTGGTTIND
+2180 
-2190 GTLVAT
+2190 
-2196 SVEALG
+2196 VEALG
-2202 SGDVTNDAVLALN
+2202 SGDVTND
-2215 TGGDFANNIGGTGSV
+2215 
-2230 VKSGDETL
+2230 
-2238 TLSGTNSYTGGTTIS
+2238 
-2253 GGTLVA
+2253 
-2259 TNVEALG
+2259 
-2266 TGDVTN
+2266 
-2272 NATLELN
+2272 
-2279 TGGDF
+2279 
-2284 TNNISGNG
+2284 
-2292 QVVKSGDDTLT
+2292 
-2303 FSGSNTYTGGT
+2303 
-2314 TINDGTLVATSVEA
+2314 
-2328 LGSGDVTNDAVLA
+2328 
-2341 LNTGGDFANNIGGT
+2341 
-2355 GSVVKSGDETLTL
+2355 
-2368 SGSNTYTGSTLISSG
+2368 
-2383 TLVAND
+2383 
-2389 VNALG
+2389 
-2394 TGDVTDNATLMLNTG
+2394 
-2409 GDFINNIGGTGR
+2409 
-2421 VEKSGDDTLTLS
+2421 
-2433 GSNSY
+2433 
-2438 TGGTLISSGTLV
+2438 
-2450 ATNVDALGSGDVT
+2450 
-2463 DNATLELNTGGTF
+2463 
-2476 DNAISG
+2476 
-2482 SGQVVKS
+2482 
-2489 GDETLTLSG
+2489 
-2498 ANSYT
+2498 
-2503 GGTLISSGTLVA
+2503 
-2515 NDVNALGTGDVTDNA
+2515 A

-2588 DIDNYAS
+2588 DVTDNAVLELNTGGDFDNAISGSGQVVKSGDETLTLSGTNTYTGGTTISGGTLVATSVEALGTGDVTDDATLELNTGGTFDNAISGSGQVVKSGDDVLTLSGANSYSGGTLISDGTLVASNVEALGTGDVTDNATLELNTGGTFDNVISGSGQVVKSGDDTLTLSGSNTYTGGTLISDGTLVATSVDALGTGDVTDNAVLELNTGGDFTNNISGSGQVVKSGDETLTLSGANSYTGGTTISGGTLVASNVEALGSGDVTDNATLEMNTGGDFDNAISGSGQVVKSGDETLTLSGANTYTGGTTINGGTLVASNVEALGSGDIDNYAS

-2605 TANLTTHDNAITAIG
+2605 TANLTTHDNATTAIG

-2632 EANSTLAVHLIDS
+2632 EANGTLAVHLTNS

-2654 HANLGG
+2654 RANLGG

-2685 TDSAINSDFAQ
+2685 SDSAIDSDFAQ

-2806 GALWLAETAT
+2806 GTLWLAETAT

-2838 STVNGHVNNQGSL
+2838 ATVNGHVNNQGSL

-2942 GGQSDGDFRLYKG
+2942 GGQSDGDFTLYKG

-2983 DDGGEVTPPDDGGE
+2983 DDGGDVIPPDDGGDVTPPDDGG
-2997 VTPPD
+2997 D
-3002 DGGEVTP
+3002 VTP

-3023 EVTPPDDDGEV
+3023 EVTPPDDDGDV

-3042 ITPPDDGGDI
+3042 VTPPDDDGDI
-3052 TPPDGGDVTPVAPQY
+3052 TPPEGGDVTPVTPQY

-3335 VEVKVGIQANVS
+3335 MEVKVGIQANVS

>member
-160 ENNATYE
+160 ENSATYE

-249 DGSGKIE
+249 DGSNKIE

-291 YYGSHFEVVN
+291 YHGSHFEVVN

-367 TTGGGS
+367 TTGGGA

-383 GDGTVV
+383 GDGTIV

-394 MSSTVYGV
+394 MSSSVYGV

-433 GNTISNQGKMT
+433 GNTITNQGKMT
-444 GVSDGLVLSGNNNIV
+444 GVSDGLLISGNNNIV

-499 AGGNNQVTTESGST
+499 ASGNNQVTTESGSA

-536 TATGSSISYGIQYN
+536 TATGSSNSYGIQYN
-550 SGTSGTITNTG
+550 SGASGTITNTG
-561 TITTTGKGAGDA
+561 TITTTGKGVGDA

-638 NGVTINGSGN
+638 NGVTISGSGN
-648 TLTSQGKITGGTNAI
+648 TLTSQGKITGGTNAV

-673 LTLNTGTEI
+673 ITLNTGTEI

-804 GNVIKQGGG
+804 GNVVKQGGG

-856 AANASDPF
+856 AASASDPF

-900 DLTATSGP
+900 DLTETSGP
-908 AIRAK
+908 VIRAK

-946 DNAISGDFDGI
+946 DNAISGDFDDI

-995 YNAAIDAHGT
+995 DNAAIDAHGT

-1015 TVNTVLEN
+1015 TVNTVLED

-1060 TLVATNVE
+1060 TLVANNVE
-1068 ALGTGNVTDN
+1068 ALGTGNVTD
-1078 ATLELNTGG
+1078 
-1087 DFDNAISGSGQVVK
+1087 
-1101 SGDET
+1101 
-1106 LTLSGSN
+1106 
-1113 TYTGGTIISG
+1113 
-1123 GTLVATNVEALGTGD
+1123 
-1138 VTDNATLEL
+1138 
-1147 NTGGDFD
+1147 
-1154 NAIGGTGSV
+1154 
-1163 VKSGDKTLTLS
+1163 
-1174 GANSYTGGTTISGG
+1174 
-1188 TLVAS
+1188 
-1193 NVEALGSGDVTDN
+1193 
-1206 ATLELNTG
+1206 
-1214 GDFAN
+1214 
-1219 NIGGTGSVVKSGDK
+1219 
-1233 TLTLSGT
+1233 
-1240 NSYTGGTTISGGTLV
+1240 
-1255 ANNVEALGTGD
+1255 
-1266 VTNNATLE
+1266 NATLE

-1318 VATNVE
+1318 VASNVE

-1341 GGDFTNNIGGTGSV
+1341 GGTFDNV
-1355 EKSGDKTLTLSGTNT
+1355 
-1370 YRGGTLISGGTLV
+1370 ISG
-1383 ASNVEALGSG
+1383 SG
-1393 DVTDNATLEMN
+1393 Q
-1404 TGGDFANNIGG
+1404 
-1415 TGSVVKSGDKTLTLS
+1415 VVKSGDDALTLS

-1448 SNVEALGTGNVTDN
+1448 N
-1462 ATLELNTGGD
+1462 
-1472 FDNAIS
+1472 
-1478 GSGQVVKSGDGALT
+1478 
-1492 LSGANSYSG
+1492 
-1501 ATTISGGTLI
+1501 
-1511 AANVNALGTGA
+1511 
-1522 IDNRASLLLD
+1522 
-1532 ASGQFTVTDLTTES
+1532 
-1546 GGNTEIGAGS
+1546 
-1556 TLQATTLT
+1556 
-1564 QKSDSTLTIN
+1564 
-1574 LNSNTVDPV
+1574 
-1583 IHAASQ
+1583 
-1589 VSLAGTLDITGVGD
+1589 
-1603 VLDSDPASTDDLDT
+1603 
-1617 FTLIAS
+1617 
-1623 DKTIA
+1623 
-1628 GDFEKLTVAGMDA
+1628 
-1641 DLADFITVDGRI
+1641 
-1653 DDTGKQ
+1653 
-1659 YELTTA
+1659 
-1665 LTWYADRDDAVT
+1665 
-1677 DAHGTFNL
+1677 
-1685 TNADGS
+1685 
-1691 FAVNTV
+1691 
-1697 LENVDATLDPASATG
+1697 
-1712 WDGTSLIKQG
+1712 
-1722 AGTLILNAE
+1722 
-1731 NTYTGGTTI
+1731 
-1740 SGGTLVATN
+1740 
-1749 VDALGSGD
+1749 
-1757 VTDDATLELNTGGTF
+1757 
-1772 DNAISGSGQV
+1772 
-1782 VKSGDD
+1782 
-1788 VLTLSGANSYSGGTL
+1788 
-1803 ISDGTLVASNVD
+1803 
-1815 ALGSGDVTN
+1815 
-1824 NATLEMNTGGDF
+1824 
-1836 INNIGGTGR
+1836 
-1845 VEKSGDDTLTLS
+1845 
-1857 GSNTYTGGT
+1857 
-1866 LISDGTLVASNVEAL
+1866 
-1881 GTGDVTNNATLELNT
+1881 
-1896 GGTFDNAISGSGQ
+1896 
-1909 VVKSGDDVLTL
+1909 
-1920 SGANSYSGGT
+1920 
-1930 LISGGTLV
+1930 
-1938 ANNVEA
+1938 
-1944 LGTGDV
+1944 
-1950 TDNATLE
+1950 
-1957 MNTGGDFINNIGG
+1957 
-1970 TGRVEKSGDD
+1970 
-1980 ALTLSGSNTYTGGTT
+1980 
-1995 INDGTLIATSVDA
+1995 
-2008 LGSGDV
+2008 
-2014 TNNAVLELNTGGD
+2014 
-2027 FINNIGGTG
+2027 
-2036 RVEKSGDETLTLS
+2036 
-2049 GSNTYTGGTLISGG
+2049 
-2063 TLVATNVEA
+2063 
-2072 LGTGDVTDNAVLEL
+2072 
-2086 NTGGDFIN
+2086 
-2094 NIGGTGRVEK
+2094 
-2104 SGDDTLTLS
+2104 
-2113 GSNSYTGGTLISSGT
+2113 
-2128 LVATNV
+2128 
-2134 DALGSGDV
+2134 
-2142 TDNATLELNT
+2142 
-2152 GGDFTNNISGSGQVV
+2152 
-2167 KSGDETLTLSGSN
+2167 
-2180 TYTGGTTIND
+2180 
-2190 GTLVAT
+2190 
-2196 SVEALG
+2196 
-2202 SGDVTNDAVLALN
+2202 
-2215 TGGDFANNIGGTGSV
+2215 
-2230 VKSGDETL
+2230 
-2238 TLSGTNSYTGGTTIS
+2238 
-2253 GGTLVA
+2253 
-2259 TNVEALG
+2259 NVEALG

-2284 TNNISGNG
+2284 TNAISGSG
-2292 QVVKSGDDTLT
+2292 QVVKSGDKTLT
-2303 FSGSNTYTGGT
+2303 LSGANSYSGAT
-2314 TINDGTLVATSVEA
+2314 TISGGTLVATSVEA
-2328 LGSGDVTNDAVLA
+2328 LGSGDVT
-2341 LNTGGDFANNIGGT
+2341 
-2355 GSVVKSGDETLTL
+2355 
-2368 SGSNTYTGSTLISSG
+2368 
-2383 TLVAND
+2383 
-2389 VNALG
+2389 
-2394 TGDVTDNATLMLNTG
+2394 DNA
-2409 GDFINNIGGTGR
+2409 
-2421 VEKSGDDTLTLS
+2421 V
-2433 GSNSY
+2433 
-2438 TGGTLISSGTLV
+2438 
-2450 ATNVDALGSGDVT
+2450 
-2463 DNATLELNTGGTF
+2463 LELNTGGTF

-2489 GDETLTLSG
+2489 GD
-2498 ANSYT
+2498 
-2503 GGTLISSGTLVA
+2503 
-2515 NDVNALGTGDVTDNA
+2515 
-2530 VLELNTGG
+2530 
-2538 DFDNAISGSGQVV
+2538 
-2551 KSGDETLTLSGAN
+2551 KTLTLSGAN

-2632 EANSTLAVHLIDS
+2632 EANSTLAVHLTDS

-2654 HANLGG
+2654 RANLGG

-2685 TDSAINSDFAQ
+2685 SDSAIDSDFAQ

-2704 KQVDFLTVDGRVNAD
+2704 KQVDFLTVDGRVNAA

-2766 ATLNPDSATYWDGKS
+2766 ATLNPDSATDWDGKS

-2806 GALWLAETAT
+2806 GTLWLAETAT

-2838 STVNGHVNNQGSL
+2838 ATVNGHVNNQGSL

-2942 GGQSDGDFRLYKG
+2942 GGQSDGDFTLYKG

-2983 DDGGEVTPPDDGGE
+2983 DDGGDVTPPDDGGDVTPPDDGGE

-3002 DGGEVTP
+3002 DGG
-3009 PDDGGEVT
+3009 D
-3017 PPDDGG
+3017 
-3023 EVTPPDDDGEV
+3023 VTPPDDDGEV

-3042 ITPPDDGGDI
+3042 VTPPDDDGDI
-3052 TPPDGGDVTPVAPQY
+3052 TPPDGGDVTPVTPQY

-3098 SADGSIWM
+3098 SADGSVWM

-3294 KLYKESGRIQPFM
+3294 KLYKDSGRIQPFM

>member
-249 DGSGKIE
+249 DGSNKIE

-291 YYGSHFEVVN
+291 YHGSHFEVVN

-367 TTGGGS
+367 TTGGGA

-433 GNTISNQGKMT
+433 GNTITNQGKMT

-550 SGTSGTITNTG
+550 SGASGTITNTG

-609 GGSITANTA
+609 GGSISANTA
-618 VQLNGNNNT
+618 VQFHGNNNK

-633 ILGDT
+633 ISGDT
-638 NGVTINGSGN
+638 NGVTISGSGN
-648 TLTSQGKITGGTNAI
+648 TLTNQGKITGGTNAI

-747 ILNGA
+747 IVNGA

-856 AANASDPF
+856 AASASDPF

-995 YNAAIDAHGT
+995 DNAAIDAHGT

-1060 TLVATNVE
+1060 TLIATNVE

-1087 DFDNAISGSGQVVK
+1087 DFTNNISGSGQVVK

-1123 GTLVATNVEALGTGD
+1123 GTLVATTVEALGTGD
-1138 VTDNATLEL
+1138 VTDNAVLEL
-1147 NTGGDFD
+1147 NTGGTFD
-1154 NAIGGTGSV
+1154 NVISGSGQV
-1163 VKSGDKTLTLS
+1163 VKSGDDALTLS
-1174 GANSYTGGTTISGG
+1174 GSNTYTGGTTISGG
-1188 TLVAS
+1188 TLVAT
-1193 NVEALGSGDVTDN
+1193 NVEALGSGDVTDD

-1296 ETLTLSGAN
+1296 
-1305 SYTGGTTISGGTL
+1305 
-1318 VATNVE
+1318 
-1324 ALGTGDITDNAT
+1324 
-1336 LELNA
+1336 
-1341 GGDFTNNIGGTGSV
+1341 
-1355 EKSGDKTLTLSGTNT
+1355 KT
-1370 YRGGTLISGGTLV
+1370 
-1383 ASNVEALGSG
+1383 
-1393 DVTDNATLEMN
+1393 
-1404 TGGDFANNIGG
+1404 
-1415 TGSVVKSGDKTLTLS
+1415 
-1430 GANSYTGG
+1430 
-1438 TTISGGTLVA
+1438 
-1448 SNVEALGTGNVTDN
+1448 
-1462 ATLELNTGGD
+1462 
-1472 FDNAIS
+1472 
-1478 GSGQVVKSGDGALT
+1478 LT

-1511 AANVNALGTGA
+1511 ATHVNALGTGA

-1653 DDTGKQ
+1653 DGTGKQ

-1749 VDALGSGD
+1749 VDALGSGA

-1803 ISDGTLVASNVD
+1803 ISDGTLVASNVE
-1815 ALGSGDVTN
+1815 ALGTGDVTD
-1824 NATLEMNTGGDF
+1824 NATLELNTGGTFDNV
-1836 INNIGGTGR
+1836 ISGSGQ
-1845 VEKSGDDTLTLS
+1845 VVKSGDDTLTLS

-1866 LISDGTLVASNVEAL
+1866 LISDGTLVA
-1881 GTGDVTNNATLELNT
+1881 
-1896 GGTFDNAISGSGQ
+1896 
-1909 VVKSGDDVLTL
+1909 
-1920 SGANSYSGGT
+1920 
-1930 LISGGTLV
+1930 
-1938 ANNVEA
+1938 
-1944 LGTGDV
+1944 
-1950 TDNATLE
+1950 
-1957 MNTGGDFINNIGG
+1957 
-1970 TGRVEKSGDD
+1970 
-1980 ALTLSGSNTYTGGTT
+1980 
-1995 INDGTLIATSVDA
+1995 TS
-2008 LGSGDV
+2008 
-2014 TNNAVLELNTGGD
+2014 
-2027 FINNIGGTG
+2027 
-2036 RVEKSGDETLTLS
+2036 
-2049 GSNTYTGGTLISGG
+2049 
-2063 TLVATNVEA
+2063 
-2072 LGTGDVTDNAVLEL
+2072 
-2086 NTGGDFIN
+2086 
-2094 NIGGTGRVEK
+2094 
-2104 SGDDTLTLS
+2104 
-2113 GSNSYTGGTLISSGT
+2113 
-2128 LVATNV
+2128 V

-2152 GGDFTNNISGSGQVV
+2152 GGDFTNN
-2167 KSGDETLTLSGSN
+2167 
-2180 TYTGGTTIND
+2180 
-2190 GTLVAT
+2190 
-2196 SVEALG
+2196 
-2202 SGDVTNDAVLALN
+2202 
-2215 TGGDFANNIGGTGSV
+2215 
-2230 VKSGDETL
+2230 
-2238 TLSGTNSYTGGTTIS
+2238 
-2253 GGTLVA
+2253 
-2259 TNVEALG
+2259 
-2266 TGDVTN
+2266 
-2272 NATLELN
+2272 
-2279 TGGDF
+2279 
-2284 TNNISGNG
+2284 
-2292 QVVKSGDDTLT
+2292 
-2303 FSGSNTYTGGT
+2303 
-2314 TINDGTLVATSVEA
+2314 
-2328 LGSGDVTNDAVLA
+2328 
-2341 LNTGGDFANNIGGT
+2341 
-2355 GSVVKSGDETLTL
+2355 
-2368 SGSNTYTGSTLISSG
+2368 
-2383 TLVAND
+2383 
-2389 VNALG
+2389 
-2394 TGDVTDNATLMLNTG
+2394 
-2409 GDFINNIGGTGR
+2409 
-2421 VEKSGDDTLTLS
+2421 
-2433 GSNSY
+2433 
-2438 TGGTLISSGTLV
+2438 
-2450 ATNVDALGSGDVT
+2450 
-2463 DNATLELNTGGTF
+2463 
-2476 DNAISG
+2476 
-2482 SGQVVKS
+2482 
-2489 GDETLTLSG
+2489 
-2498 ANSYT
+2498 
-2503 GGTLISSGTLVA
+2503 
-2515 NDVNALGTGDVTDNA
+2515 
-2530 VLELNTGG
+2530 
-2538 DFDNAISGSGQVV
+2538 ISGSGQVV

-2588 DIDNYAS
+2588 DVTDNATLELNTGGTFDNAIGGSGNVVKSGADTLTLSGSNTYTGGTLISDGTLVASNVEALGSGNIDNYAS

-2605 TANLTTHDNAITAIG
+2605 TANLTTHDNATTAIG
-2620 AGSALRANTLTQ
+2620 AGSTLRANTLTQ
-2632 EANSTLAVHLIDS
+2632 EANSTLAVHLTDS
-2645 NSGAIVTAD
+2645 NSDAIVTAD

-2685 TDSAINSDFAQ
+2685 SDSAIDSDFAQ

-2766 ATLNPDSATYWDGKS
+2766 ATLDPDSATDWDGKS

-2942 GGQSDGDFRLYKG
+2942 GGQSDGDFTLYKG

-2983 DDGGEVTPPDDGGE
+2983 DDGGDVTPPDDGGD

-3002 DGGEVTP
+3002 DGGDVTP

-3042 ITPPDDGGDI
+3042 VTPPDDDGDI
-3052 TPPDGGDVTPVAPQY
+3052 TPPDGGDVTPVTPQY

-3098 SADGSIWM
+3098 SADGSVWM

-3253 PQAQVTWQRYSA
+3253 PQAQVTWQHYSA

>member
-76 ETGNTVATD
+76 EAGNTIATD
-85 TATSAAIV
+85 TAASAAIV

-107 AVVGSSLT
+107 AVVGSSLI

-121 LDSSTGATSVHNQ
+121 LDSLTGATSVHNQ
-134 GTITGSNED
+134 GTITGSSAD
-143 GTIMLQN
+143 GTILLQN
-150 GGSVINDARI
+150 GGSVINDGRI
-160 ENNATYE
+160 ENSAIYVHNLDLGA
-167 HDPEDI
+167 PEIDAAI
-173 PQEYAGVYMLNGGS
+173 YMLNGGS
-187 YVSSESGVLEGV
+187 YVSSENGVLKGV
-199 SGVIVQSGEAHI
+199 SGVIVQSGEVHI
-211 TNGGMINS
+211 TNGGTINS
-219 DGSWRSYGVEF
+219 DGSWRSYGVEL
-230 RDGTYGTIVNT
+230 RGGAYGTIVNT

-249 DGSGKIE
+249 DGSGEIE
-256 DAAIYVHTLNDMAV
+256 DAAIYAHTFDDIAA
-270 SGSVSVDN
+270 GDYVSVDN
-278 SGLMQSDFITVAL
+278 SGLLQSDFIAVAL
-291 YYGSHFEVVN
+291 YHGAHFEVIN
-301 RVGGVITAGNSSLVG
+301 RAGGVITAGNSSLVG
-316 IKSTAMELKVGVDNL
+316 IQSAAMELKAGANNL

-367 TTGGGS
+367 TTGGGA

-433 GNTISNQGKMT
+433 GNTITNQGKMT
-444 GVSDGLVLSGNNNIV
+444 GVSDGLLISGNNNIV

-490 TATSTGISI
+490 TTTSTGISI
-499 AGGNNQVTTESGST
+499 AGGNNQITTESGSA

-536 TATGSSISYGIQYN
+536 TATGSSISYGIHYY

-618 VQLNGNNNT
+618 VQFHGNNNT

-638 NGVTINGSGN
+638 NGVTISGSGN
-648 TLTSQGKITGGTNAI
+648 TLTNQGKITGGTNAI

-770 GGTLGAFNGDIVDN
+770 SGTLGTFNGDIVDN

-804 GNVIKQGGG
+804 GNVVKQGGG

-856 AANASDPF
+856 AASASDPF

-1052 GGTTISDG
+1052 GGTTISEG
-1060 TLVATNVE
+1060 TLVANNVE

-1101 SGDET
+1101 SGDKT
-1106 LTLSGSN
+1106 LTLSGANS
-1113 TYTGGTIISG
+1113 YTGGTTISG
-1123 GTLVATNVEALGTGD
+1123 GTLVATNVEALGSGD

-1147 NTGGDFD
+1147 NTGGTFD
-1154 NAIGGTGSV
+1154 NVISGSGQV
-1163 VKSGDKTLTLS
+1163 VKSGDEMLTLS

-1214 GDFAN
+1214 GDFDNA
-1219 NIGGTGSVVKSGDK
+1219 ISGSGQVVKSGDDA
-1233 TLTLSGT
+1233 LTLSGN
-1240 NSYTGGTTISGGTLV
+1240 NSYTGGTLISDGTLV
-1255 ANNVEALGTGD
+1255 ASNVEALGSGD
-1266 VTNNATLE
+1266 VTNDAVLE

-1284 ISGSGQVVKSGD
+1284 ISGSGQ
-1296 ETLTLSGAN
+1296 
-1305 SYTGGTTISGGTL
+1305 
-1318 VATNVE
+1318 
-1324 ALGTGDITDNAT
+1324 
-1336 LELNA
+1336 
-1341 GGDFTNNIGGTGSV
+1341 
-1355 EKSGDKTLTLSGTNT
+1355 
-1370 YRGGTLISGGTLV
+1370 
-1383 ASNVEALGSG
+1383 
-1393 DVTDNATLEMN
+1393 
-1404 TGGDFANNIGG
+1404 
-1415 TGSVVKSGDKTLTLS
+1415 VVKSGDKTLTLS

-1448 SNVEALGTGNVTDN
+1448 SNVEALGSGDITDN

-1478 GSGQVVKSGDGALT
+1478 GSGQVVKSGDETLT
-1492 LSGANSYSG
+1492 LSGTNTYTG
-1501 ATTISGGTLI
+1501 GTTISGGTLI
-1511 AANVNALGTGA
+1511 ATHVNALGTGA

-1532 ASGQFTVTDLTTES
+1532 ASGQFAVTDLTTES

-1574 LNSNTVDPV
+1574 LNSNTADPV

-1697 LENVDATLDPASATG
+1697 LENVDATLDPDSATG

-1731 NTYTGGTTI
+1731 NTYTVGTTI

-1782 VKSGDD
+1782 VKSGDKM
-1788 VLTLSGANSYSGGTL
+1788 LTLSGTNSYSGGTL
-1803 ISDGTLVASNVD
+1803 ISGGTLVATNVD
-1815 ALGSGDVTN
+1815 ALGSGDVT
-1824 NATLEMNTGGDF
+1824 
-1836 INNIGGTGR
+1836 
-1845 VEKSGDDTLTLS
+1845 DD
-1857 GSNTYTGGT
+1857 
-1866 LISDGTLVASNVEAL
+1866 
-1881 GTGDVTNNATLELNT
+1881 ATLELNT

-1909 VVKSGDDVLTL
+1909 VVKSGDD
-1920 SGANSYSGGT
+1920 
-1930 LISGGTLV
+1930 
-1938 ANNVEA
+1938 
-1944 LGTGDV
+1944 
-1950 TDNATLE
+1950 
-1957 MNTGGDFINNIGG
+1957 
-1970 TGRVEKSGDD
+1970 
-1980 ALTLSGSNTYTGGTT
+1980 
-1995 INDGTLIATSVDA
+1995 
-2008 LGSGDV
+2008 
-2014 TNNAVLELNTGGD
+2014 
-2027 FINNIGGTG
+2027 
-2036 RVEKSGDETLTLS
+2036 TLTLS
-2049 GSNTYTGGTLISGG
+2049 GSNTYTGGTIISGG
-2063 TLVATNVEA
+2063 TLVA
-2072 LGTGDVTDNAVLEL
+2072 
-2086 NTGGDFIN
+2086 
-2094 NIGGTGRVEK
+2094 
-2104 SGDDTLTLS
+2104 S
-2113 GSNSYTGGTLISSGT
+2113 
-2128 LVATNV
+2128 
-2134 DALGSGDV
+2134 
-2142 TDNATLELNT
+2142 
-2152 GGDFTNNISGSGQVV
+2152 
-2167 KSGDETLTLSGSN
+2167 
-2180 TYTGGTTIND
+2180 
-2190 GTLVAT
+2190 
-2196 SVEALG
+2196 
-2202 SGDVTNDAVLALN
+2202 
-2215 TGGDFANNIGGTGSV
+2215 
-2230 VKSGDETL
+2230 
-2238 TLSGTNSYTGGTTIS
+2238 
-2253 GGTLVA
+2253 
-2259 TNVEALG
+2259 NVEALG

-2272 NATLELN
+2272 
-2279 TGGDF
+2279 D
-2284 TNNISGNG
+2284 
-2292 QVVKSGDDTLT
+2292 
-2303 FSGSNTYTGGT
+2303 
-2314 TINDGTLVATSVEA
+2314 
-2328 LGSGDVTNDAVLA
+2328 
-2341 LNTGGDFANNIGGT
+2341 
-2355 GSVVKSGDETLTL
+2355 
-2368 SGSNTYTGSTLISSG
+2368 
-2383 TLVAND
+2383 
-2389 VNALG
+2389 
-2394 TGDVTDNATLMLNTG
+2394 
-2409 GDFINNIGGTGR
+2409 
-2421 VEKSGDDTLTLS
+2421 
-2433 GSNSY
+2433 
-2438 TGGTLISSGTLV
+2438 
-2450 ATNVDALGSGDVT
+2450 
-2463 DNATLELNTGGTF
+2463 
-2476 DNAISG
+2476 
-2482 SGQVVKS
+2482 
-2489 GDETLTLSG
+2489 
-2498 ANSYT
+2498 
-2503 GGTLISSGTLVA
+2503 
-2515 NDVNALGTGDVTDNA
+2515 A

-2551 KSGDETLTLSGAN
+2551 KS
-2564 SYTGGTTIS
+2564 
-2573 GGTLVASNV
+2573 
-2582 EALGSG
+2582 
-2588 DIDNYAS
+2588 
-2595 LQLNASGQFV
+2595 
-2605 TANLTTHDNAITAIG
+2605 
-2620 AGSALRANTLTQ
+2620 
-2632 EANSTLAVHLIDS
+2632 
-2645 NSGAIVTAD
+2645 
-2654 HANLGG
+2654 
-2660 TLDITGIGNV
+2660 
-2670 AKSWTRDAYAYTLID
+2670 
-2685 TDSAINSDFAQ
+2685 
-2696 FTVAGMDA
+2696 
-2704 KQVDFLTVDGRVNAD
+2704 
-2719 DDTRYDVTASL
+2719 
-2730 SWYADSDNAATDAH
+2730 
-2744 GTFTLSEQGHSFT
+2744 
-2757 LNTALTDVD
+2757 
-2766 ATLNPDSATYWDGKS
+2766 
-2781 LIKRGAGTLI
+2781 
-2791 LGAQNTYSGDTDVQE
+2791 
-2806 GALWLAETAT
+2806 
-2816 IGSAGSAQAVNIAAN
+2816 
-2831 AAFGGHN
+2831 
-2838 STVNGHVNNQGSL
+2838 
-2851 YFVDTFTVNGDVVNS
+2851 
-2866 SAMISGSDQPNN
+2866 
-2878 TLTIAGN
+2878 
-2885 YTGNDGH
+2885 
-2892 LYLNTQLGDDSS
+2892 
-2904 PTDKLIVTGDTA
+2904 
-2916 GSTTLHITNVNGL
+2916 
-2929 GAQTVNGIEVIEV
+2929 
-2942 GGQSDGDFRLYKG
+2942 
-2955 HVDINA
+2955 
-2961 WTYTLKQDGG
+2961 
-2971 DWYLRSESDDVP
+2971 
-2983 DDGGEVTPPDDGGE
+2983 
-2997 VTPPD
+2997 
-3002 DGGEVTP
+3002 
-3009 PDDGGEVT
+3009 
-3017 PPDDGG
+3017 
-3023 EVTPPDDDGEV
+3023 
-3034 TPPDDGGD
+3034 
-3042 ITPPDDGGDI
+3042 
-3052 TPPDGGDVTPVAPQY
+3052 
-3067 RADIGVYL
+3067 
-3075 GNQWMARNLQMQ
+3075 
-3087 TLYDREGSQYR
+3087 
-3098 SADGSIWM
+3098 
-3106 RFKAGKAE
+3106 
-3114 SQAVNGNVDIDSDY
+3114 
-3128 SQFQLGGDILTWS
+3128 
-3141 DGAQSVTVGLMG
+3141 
-3153 SYINASTDSTGN
+3153 
-3165 RGADGSQFSANGSVD
+3165 
-3180 GYNLG
+3180 
-3185 LYATWFADAQSH
+3185 
-3197 RGAYID
+3197 
-3203 SWYQYGAYNNS
+3203 
-3214 VDNDGLSASRYDS
+3214 
-3227 AAHAVSL
+3227 
-3234 ETGYRYDIALSNRN
+3234 
-3248 TVSLT
+3248 
-3253 PQAQVTWQRYSA
+3253 
-3265 DTVIDD
+3265 
-3271 GGTRISGQ
+3271 
-3279 NDDSWTTRLGVRVDG
+3279 
-3294 KLYKESGRIQPFM
+3294 
-3307 EVNWL
+3307 
-3312 HASDNASATFGD
+3312 
-3324 TKVSQDLPNDR
+3324 
-3335 VEVKVGIQANVS
+3335 
-3347 ERLSVYAQAAGQ
+3347 
-3359 KGKNDYGDASFSL
+3359 
-3372 NMRYNW
+3372 

>member
-1 MNKTYNIIWNAARG
+1 
-15 MYIVT
+15 
-20 SELARSGS
+20 
-28 RAIVSVSA
+28 
-36 SCAVTLLAMDAA
+36 
-48 PAVAEETRVSIPS
+48 
-61 QTTTYTLSGATPFVV
+61 LSGA
-76 ETGNTVATD
+76 
-85 TATSAAIV
+85 
-93 GDNSNDWDLLIESG
+93 NS
-107 AVVGSSLT
+107 
-115 DSQAMN
+115 
-121 LDSSTGATSVHNQ
+121 
-134 GTITGSNED
+134 
-143 GTIMLQN
+143 
-150 GGSVINDARI
+150 
-160 ENNATYE
+160 
-167 HDPEDI
+167 
-173 PQEYAGVYMLNGGS
+173 
-187 YVSSESGVLEGV
+187 
-199 SGVIVQSGEAHI
+199 
-211 TNGGMINS
+211 
-219 DGSWRSYGVEF
+219 
-230 RDGTYGTIVNT
+230 
-241 GTIITTAS
+241 
-249 DGSGKIE
+249 
-256 DAAIYVHTLNDMAV
+256 
-270 SGSVSVDN
+270 
-278 SGLMQSDFITVAL
+278 
-291 YYGSHFEVVN
+291 
-301 RVGGVITAGNSSLVG
+301 
-316 IKSTAMELKVGVDNL
+316 
-331 VTNDGTISA
+331 
-340 YGTANTYGIHYGEST
+340 
-355 SGGVITNTGSIT
+355 
-367 TTGGGS
+367 
-373 GDASVYVHGN
+373 
-383 GDGTVV
+383 
-389 NNSGT
+389 
-394 MSSTVYGV
+394 
-402 YLDSARSKG
+402 
-411 HTLNNQAGGAI
+411 
-422 SANTAVAINGN
+422 
-433 GNTISNQGKMT
+433 
-444 GVSDGLVLSGNNNIV
+444 
-459 TTSGGEI
+459 
-466 SGKNGIRVSKGSGN
+466 
-480 QITAKSGSKI
+480 
-490 TATSTGISI
+490 
-499 AGGNNQVTTESGST
+499 
-513 IVAKD
+513 
-518 NGILINSGAN
+518 
-528 NVTNGGSI
+528 
-536 TATGSSISYGIQYN
+536 
-550 SGTSGTITNTG
+550 
-561 TITTTGKGAGDA
+561 
-573 SVYAH
+573 
-578 GGAVTI
+578 
-584 NNSGTMDSSVF
+584 
-595 GVYVTTGHTLNNLA
+595 
-609 GGSITANTA
+609 
-618 VQLNGNNNT
+618 
-627 LANAGA
+627 
-633 ILGDT
+633 
-638 NGVTINGSGN
+638 
-648 TLTSQGKITGGTNAI
+648 
-663 LINSGSKNNT
+663 
-673 LTLNTGTEI
+673 
-682 SGSITDDNNSASA
+682 
-695 NNNLILDGEGT
+695 
-706 LGSSISGLNS
+706 
-716 VTSSGDWTLSGA
+716 
-728 TMNLSGTTNSA
+728 
-739 LWVKSGTL
+739 
-747 ILNGA
+747 
-752 MTAKGA
+752 
-758 TVDSGTTLQIGN
+758 
-770 GGTLGAFNGDIVDN
+770 
-784 GTLTFNRSDAAAYG
+784 
-798 SVISGS
+798 
-804 GNVIKQGGG
+804 
-813 ELTLSNNNS
+813 
-822 YSGGTTIAEGTL
+822 
-834 TATAG
+834 
-839 GALGSGNIDNRA
+839 
-851 YLKLD
+851 
-856 AANASDPF
+856 
-864 IVADLT
+864 
-870 THSGA
+870 
-875 TVEIGAGSTLQANTL
+875 
-890 TQQDGSTLTA
+890 
-900 DLTATSGP
+900 
-908 AIRAK
+908 
-913 NVNLDGTLNV
+913 
-923 ASPAS
+923 
-928 QEPIRSTDDL
+928 
-938 ISLALIES
+938 
-946 DNAISGDFDGI
+946 
-957 TINGNAMN
+957 
-965 PDAFI
+965 
-970 TVVGQKNVNDTHYDL
+970 
-985 VETLTWYADR
+985 
-995 YNAAIDAHGT
+995 
-1005 FNLADADDSF
+1005 
-1015 TVNTVLEN
+1015 
-1023 VDANSGWNGQSLTKT
+1023 
-1038 GAGTLILNAENTYT
+1038 YT
-1052 GGTTISDG
+1052 GGTTISGG
-1060 TLVATNVE
+1060 TLVASNVE
-1068 ALGTGNVTDN
+1068 ALGTGDVTDN

-1101 SGDET
+1101 SGDKT
-1106 LTLSGSN
+1106 LTLSGINS
-1113 TYTGGTIISG
+1113 YTGGTTISG
-1123 GTLVATNVEALGTGD
+1123 GTLVASNVDALGSGD

-1296 ETLTLSGAN
+1296 
-1305 SYTGGTTISGGTL
+1305 
-1318 VATNVE
+1318 
-1324 ALGTGDITDNAT
+1324 
-1336 LELNA
+1336 
-1341 GGDFTNNIGGTGSV
+1341 
-1355 EKSGDKTLTLSGTNT
+1355 KT
-1370 YRGGTLISGGTLV
+1370 
-1383 ASNVEALGSG
+1383 
-1393 DVTDNATLEMN
+1393 
-1404 TGGDFANNIGG
+1404 
-1415 TGSVVKSGDKTLTLS
+1415 
-1430 GANSYTGG
+1430 
-1438 TTISGGTLVA
+1438 
-1448 SNVEALGTGNVTDN
+1448 
-1462 ATLELNTGGD
+1462 
-1472 FDNAIS
+1472 
-1478 GSGQVVKSGDGALT
+1478 LT

-1511 AANVNALGTGA
+1511 ATHVNALGTGA

-1574 LNSNTVDPV
+1574 LDSNTADPV

-1803 ISDGTLVASNVD
+1803 ISDGTLVASNV
-1815 ALGSGDVTN
+1815 
-1824 NATLEMNTGGDF
+1824 
-1836 INNIGGTGR
+1836 
-1845 VEKSGDDTLTLS
+1845 
-1857 GSNTYTGGT
+1857 
-1866 LISDGTLVASNVEAL
+1866 
-1881 GTGDVTNNATLELNT
+1881 
-1896 GGTFDNAISGSGQ
+1896 
-1909 VVKSGDDVLTL
+1909 
-1920 SGANSYSGGT
+1920 
-1930 LISGGTLV
+1930 
-1938 ANNVEA
+1938 EA

-1950 TDNATLE
+1950 TDDAT
-1957 MNTGGDFINNIGG
+1957 
-1970 TGRVEKSGDD
+1970 
-1980 ALTLSGSNTYTGGTT
+1980 
-1995 INDGTLIATSVDA
+1995 
-2008 LGSGDV
+2008 
-2014 TNNAVLELNTGGD
+2014 
-2027 FINNIGGTG
+2027 
-2036 RVEKSGDETLTLS
+2036 
-2049 GSNTYTGGTLISGG
+2049 
-2063 TLVATNVEA
+2063 
-2072 LGTGDVTDNAVLEL
+2072 LEL

-2104 SGDDTLTLS
+2104 SGDD
-2113 GSNSYTGGTLISSGT
+2113 
-2128 LVATNV
+2128 
-2134 DALGSGDV
+2134 
-2142 TDNATLELNT
+2142 
-2152 GGDFTNNISGSGQVV
+2152 
-2167 KSGDETLTLSGSN
+2167 KLTLSGSN
-2180 TYTGGTTIND
+2180 TYTGG
-2190 GTLVAT
+2190 
-2196 SVEALG
+2196 
-2202 SGDVTNDAVLALN
+2202 
-2215 TGGDFANNIGGTGSV
+2215 
-2230 VKSGDETL
+2230 
-2238 TLSGTNSYTGGTTIS
+2238 
-2253 GGTLVA
+2253 
-2259 TNVEALG
+2259 
-2266 TGDVTN
+2266 
-2272 NATLELN
+2272 
-2279 TGGDF
+2279 
-2284 TNNISGNG
+2284 
-2292 QVVKSGDDTLT
+2292 
-2303 FSGSNTYTGGT
+2303 
-2314 TINDGTLVATSVEA
+2314 
-2328 LGSGDVTNDAVLA
+2328 
-2341 LNTGGDFANNIGGT
+2341 
-2355 GSVVKSGDETLTL
+2355 
-2368 SGSNTYTGSTLISSG
+2368 TLISSG

-2409 GDFINNIGGTGR
+2409 GDFTNNIGGTGR
-2421 VEKSGDDTLTLS
+2421 VEKSGDDALTLS
-2433 GSNSY
+2433 GSNTYTGGTLISGGTLVANDVNALGTGDITDNATLALNAVGDFDNAISGSGKVEKSGDDALTLSGSNTYTGGTLISSGTLVASNVEALGTGDVTDNATLELNTSGTFDNAISGSGQVVKSGDKMLTLSGANSYSGGTLISDGTLVASNVESLGTGDVTNNATLELNTGGDFTNNISGSGQVVKSGDDALALSGANSY

-2489 GDETLTLSG
+2489 GDKTLTLSGSNTYTGGTLISDGTLVASNVEALGTGDVTDNATLELNTSGTFDNVISGSGQVVKSGDDALTLSGSNTYRGGTTISGGTLVATSVEALGTGDVTDNATLALNTGGDFINNIGGTGRVEKSGDQTLTLSG

-2515 NDVNALGTGDVTDNA
+2515 SNVNALGSGDVTDNA

-2538 DFDNAISGSGQVV
+2538 TFDNAISGSGQVE
-2551 KSGDETLTLSGAN
+2551 KSGDGTLTLSGSN
-2564 SYTGGTTIS
+2564 TYTGGTLIS
-2573 GGTLVASNV
+2573 DGTLVASNV

-2605 TANLTTHDNAITAIG
+2605 TANLTTHDNATTAIG

-2766 ATLNPDSATYWDGKS
+2766 ATLNPDSATDWDGKS

-2838 STVNGHVNNQGSL
+2838 ATVNGHVNNLGNL

-3002 DGGEVTP
+3002 DGGDVTPPDDGGDVTP

-3023 EVTPPDDDGEV
+3023 EVTPPDDGGDV

-3042 ITPPDDGGDI
+3042 VTPPDDGGDI

-3335 VEVKVGIQANVS
+3335 LEVKVGIQANVS

>member
-121 LDSSTGATSVHNQ
+121 LDSLTGATSVHNQ

-143 GTIMLQN
+143 GTILLQN

-160 ENNATYE
+160 ENSATYE

-211 TNGGMINS
+211 TNGGMISS

-249 DGSGKIE
+249 DGSNKIE

-291 YYGSHFEVVN
+291 YHGSHFEVVN

-316 IKSTAMELKVGVDNL
+316 IKSTAMELKVGADNL

-367 TTGGGS
+367 TTGGGA

-411 HTLNNQAGGAI
+411 HTLNNQAGSAI

-433 GNTISNQGKMT
+433 GNTITNQGKMT
-444 GVSDGLVLSGNNNIV
+444 GVSDGLLISGNNNII

-490 TATSTGISI
+490 TTTSTGISI
-499 AGGNNQVTTESGST
+499 AGGNNQITTESGSA

-536 TATGSSISYGIQYN
+536 TATGSSNSYGIQYN
-550 SGTSGTITNTG
+550 SGASGTITNTG
-561 TITTTGKGAGDA
+561 TITTTGKGVGDA

-638 NGVTINGSGN
+638 NGVTISGSGN

-752 MTAKGA
+752 MTAKGG

-804 GNVIKQGGG
+804 GNVVKQGGG

-856 AANASDPF
+856 AASASDPF

-946 DNAISGDFDGI
+946 DNAISGDFDDI

-965 PDAFI
+965 PDAFL

-995 YNAAIDAHGT
+995 DNAAIDAHGT

-1023 VDANSGWNGQSLTKT
+1023 VGANSGWNGQSLTKT

-1060 TLVATNVE
+1060 TL
-1068 ALGTGNVTDN
+1068 
-1078 ATLELNTGG
+1078 
-1087 DFDNAISGSGQVVK
+1087 I
-1101 SGDET
+1101 
-1106 LTLSGSN
+1106 
-1113 TYTGGTIISG
+1113 
-1123 GTLVATNVEALGTGD
+1123 ATNVEALGTGD

-1147 NTGGDFD
+1147 NTGGDFT
-1154 NAIGGTGSV
+1154 NNISGSGQV
-1163 VKSGDKTLTLS
+1163 VKSGDETLTLS

-1188 TLVAS
+1188 TLIASNVEALGTGDVTDNAVLELNTGGDFDNVISGSGQVVKSGDKTLTLSGTNTYRGGTTISGGALVAS
-1193 NVEALGSGDVTDN
+1193 NVNALGSGDVTDN
-1206 ATLELNTG
+1206 ATLEMNTG

-1219 NIGGTGSVVKSGDK
+1219 NVGGTGSVVKSGDK

-1255 ANNVEALGTGD
+1255 ATNVDALGTGD

-1296 ETLTLSGAN
+1296 
-1305 SYTGGTTISGGTL
+1305 
-1318 VATNVE
+1318 
-1324 ALGTGDITDNAT
+1324 
-1336 LELNA
+1336 
-1341 GGDFTNNIGGTGSV
+1341 
-1355 EKSGDKTLTLSGTNT
+1355 KT
-1370 YRGGTLISGGTLV
+1370 
-1383 ASNVEALGSG
+1383 
-1393 DVTDNATLEMN
+1393 
-1404 TGGDFANNIGG
+1404 
-1415 TGSVVKSGDKTLTLS
+1415 
-1430 GANSYTGG
+1430 
-1438 TTISGGTLVA
+1438 
-1448 SNVEALGTGNVTDN
+1448 
-1462 ATLELNTGGD
+1462 
-1472 FDNAIS
+1472 
-1478 GSGQVVKSGDGALT
+1478 LT

-1511 AANVNALGTGA
+1511 ATHVNALGTGA

-1641 DLADFITVDGRI
+1641 DLVDFITVDGRI

-1697 LENVDATLDPASATG
+1697 LENVDATLDPDSATG

-1782 VKSGDD
+1782 VKSGDKM
-1788 VLTLSGANSYSGGTL
+1788 LTLSGANSYSGGTL
-1803 ISDGTLVASNVD
+1803 ISDGTLVASNV
-1815 ALGSGDVTN
+1815 
-1824 NATLEMNTGGDF
+1824 
-1836 INNIGGTGR
+1836 
-1845 VEKSGDDTLTLS
+1845 
-1857 GSNTYTGGT
+1857 
-1866 LISDGTLVASNVEAL
+1866 EAL
-1881 GTGDVTNNATLELNT
+1881 GTGDVTN
-1896 GGTFDNAISGSGQ
+1896 D
-1909 VVKSGDDVLTL
+1909 
-1920 SGANSYSGGT
+1920 
-1930 LISGGTLV
+1930 
-1938 ANNVEA
+1938 
-1944 LGTGDV
+1944 
-1950 TDNATLE
+1950 
-1957 MNTGGDFINNIGG
+1957 
-1970 TGRVEKSGDD
+1970 
-1980 ALTLSGSNTYTGGTT
+1980 
-1995 INDGTLIATSVDA
+1995 
-2008 LGSGDV
+2008 
-2014 TNNAVLELNTGGD
+2014 
-2027 FINNIGGTG
+2027 
-2036 RVEKSGDETLTLS
+2036 
-2049 GSNTYTGGTLISGG
+2049 
-2063 TLVATNVEA
+2063 
-2072 LGTGDVTDNAVLEL
+2072 
-2086 NTGGDFIN
+2086 
-2094 NIGGTGRVEK
+2094 
-2104 SGDDTLTLS
+2104 
-2113 GSNSYTGGTLISSGT
+2113 
-2128 LVATNV
+2128 
-2134 DALGSGDV
+2134 
-2142 TDNATLELNT
+2142 
-2152 GGDFTNNISGSGQVV
+2152 
-2167 KSGDETLTLSGSN
+2167 
-2180 TYTGGTTIND
+2180 
-2190 GTLVAT
+2190 
-2196 SVEALG
+2196 
-2202 SGDVTNDAVLALN
+2202 
-2215 TGGDFANNIGGTGSV
+2215 
-2230 VKSGDETL
+2230 
-2238 TLSGTNSYTGGTTIS
+2238 
-2253 GGTLVA
+2253 
-2259 TNVEALG
+2259 
-2266 TGDVTN
+2266 
-2272 NATLELN
+2272 
-2279 TGGDF
+2279 
-2284 TNNISGNG
+2284 
-2292 QVVKSGDDTLT
+2292 
-2303 FSGSNTYTGGT
+2303 
-2314 TINDGTLVATSVEA
+2314 
-2328 LGSGDVTNDAVLA
+2328 
-2341 LNTGGDFANNIGGT
+2341 
-2355 GSVVKSGDETLTL
+2355 
-2368 SGSNTYTGSTLISSG
+2368 
-2383 TLVAND
+2383 
-2389 VNALG
+2389 
-2394 TGDVTDNATLMLNTG
+2394 
-2409 GDFINNIGGTGR
+2409 
-2421 VEKSGDDTLTLS
+2421 
-2433 GSNSY
+2433 
-2438 TGGTLISSGTLV
+2438 
-2450 ATNVDALGSGDVT
+2450 
-2463 DNATLELNTGGTF
+2463 
-2476 DNAISG
+2476 
-2482 SGQVVKS
+2482 
-2489 GDETLTLSG
+2489 
-2498 ANSYT
+2498 
-2503 GGTLISSGTLVA
+2503 
-2515 NDVNALGTGDVTDNA
+2515 A

-2551 KSGDETLTLSGAN
+2551 KSGDETLTLSGSNTYTGGTLISGGTLVASNVEALGSGDVTNDAVLELNTGGDFTNNISGSGQVVKSGDETLTLSGANSYTGGTTISGGTLIASNVEALGTGDVTDNAVLELNTGGDFDNAISGSGQVEKSGDDVLTLSGANSYSGGTLISDGTLVATSVEALGSGDVTNNAVLELNTGGTFDNAISGSGQVVKSGDETLTLSGTNTYSGGTLISGGTLVASNVEALGTGDVTNNAVLELNTGGTFDNAISGSGQVVKSGDKTLTLSGSNTYTGGTTINDGTLVANDVNALGTGDVTDDATLELNTGGDFDNAISGSGQVVKSGDDTLTLSGTN

-2605 TANLTTHDNAITAIG
+2605 TANLTTHDNATTAIG

-2632 EANSTLAVHLIDS
+2632 EANSTLAVHLTDS

-2654 HANLGG
+2654 RANLGG

-2685 TDSAINSDFAQ
+2685 SDSAIDSDFAQ

-2766 ATLNPDSATYWDGKS
+2766 ATLNPDSATDWDGKS

-2806 GALWLAETAT
+2806 GTLWLAETAT

-2838 STVNGHVNNQGSL
+2838 ATVNGHVNNLGSL

-2942 GGQSDGDFRLYKG
+2942 GGQSDGDFTLYKG

-2983 DDGGEVTPPDDGGE
+2983 DDGGDVTPPDDGGD

-3002 DGGEVTP
+3002 DGGDVTP

-3042 ITPPDDGGDI
+3042 VSPPDDDGDI
-3052 TPPDGGDVTPVAPQY
+3052 TPPDGGDVTPVTPQY

>member
-1 MNKTYNIIWNAARG
+1 
-15 MYIVT
+15 
-20 SELARSGS
+20 
-28 RAIVSVSA
+28 
-36 SCAVTLLAMDAA
+36 
-48 PAVAEETRVSIPS
+48 
-61 QTTTYTLSGATPFVV
+61 
-76 ETGNTVATD
+76 
-85 TATSAAIV
+85 
-93 GDNSNDWDLLIESG
+93 
-107 AVVGSSLT
+107 
-115 DSQAMN
+115 
-121 LDSSTGATSVHNQ
+121 
-134 GTITGSNED
+134 
-143 GTIMLQN
+143 
-150 GGSVINDARI
+150 
-160 ENNATYE
+160 
-167 HDPEDI
+167 
-173 PQEYAGVYMLNGGS
+173 
-187 YVSSESGVLEGV
+187 
-199 SGVIVQSGEAHI
+199 
-211 TNGGMINS
+211 
-219 DGSWRSYGVEF
+219 
-230 RDGTYGTIVNT
+230 
-241 GTIITTAS
+241 
-249 DGSGKIE
+249 
-256 DAAIYVHTLNDMAV
+256 
-270 SGSVSVDN
+270 
-278 SGLMQSDFITVAL
+278 
-291 YYGSHFEVVN
+291 
-301 RVGGVITAGNSSLVG
+301 
-316 IKSTAMELKVGVDNL
+316 
-331 VTNDGTISA
+331 TNDGTISA

-367 TTGGGS
+367 TTGGGA

-411 HTLNNQAGGAI
+411 HTLNNQAGSAI

-433 GNTISNQGKMT
+433 GNTITNQGKMT
-444 GVSDGLVLSGNNNIV
+444 GVSDGLLISGNNNIV

-466 SGKNGIRVSKGSGN
+466 LGKNGIRVSKGSGN

-499 AGGNNQVTTESGST
+499 ASGNNQVTTESGSA

-536 TATGSSISYGIQYN
+536 TATGSSNSYGIQYN
-550 SGTSGTITNTG
+550 SGASGTITNTG
-561 TITTTGKGAGDA
+561 TITTTGKGVGDA

-609 GGSITANTA
+609 GGSISANTA
-618 VQLNGNNNT
+618 VQFHGNNNK

-633 ILGDT
+633 ISGDT
-638 NGVTINGSGN
+638 NGVTISGSGN
-648 TLTSQGKITGGTNAI
+648 TLTNQGKITGGTNAI

-804 GNVIKQGGG
+804 GNVVKQGGG

-856 AANASDPF
+856 AASASDPF

-1052 GGTTISDG
+1052 GGTLISDG
-1060 TLVATNVE
+1060 TLVASNVE
-1068 ALGTGNVTDN
+1068 ALGTGDITDN
-1078 ATLELNTGG
+1078 AVLELNTGG

-1296 ETLTLSGAN
+1296 
-1305 SYTGGTTISGGTL
+1305 
-1318 VATNVE
+1318 
-1324 ALGTGDITDNAT
+1324 
-1336 LELNA
+1336 
-1341 GGDFTNNIGGTGSV
+1341 
-1355 EKSGDKTLTLSGTNT
+1355 KT
-1370 YRGGTLISGGTLV
+1370 
-1383 ASNVEALGSG
+1383 
-1393 DVTDNATLEMN
+1393 
-1404 TGGDFANNIGG
+1404 
-1415 TGSVVKSGDKTLTLS
+1415 
-1430 GANSYTGG
+1430 
-1438 TTISGGTLVA
+1438 
-1448 SNVEALGTGNVTDN
+1448 
-1462 ATLELNTGGD
+1462 
-1472 FDNAIS
+1472 
-1478 GSGQVVKSGDGALT
+1478 LT

-1511 AANVNALGTGA
+1511 ATHVNALGTGA

-1574 LNSNTVDPV
+1574 LNGNTVDPV

-1697 LENVDATLDPASATG
+1697 LEKVDATLDPASATG

-1772 DNAISGSGQV
+1772 DNAIGGSGNV
-1782 VKSGDD
+1782 VKSGADT
-1788 VLTLSGANSYSGGTL
+1788 LTLSGSNSYTGGTT
-1803 ISDGTLVASNVD
+1803 ISGGTLVASNVE
-1815 ALGSGDVTN
+1815 ALGTGDVTN
-1824 NATLEMNTGGDF
+1824 NATLELNTGGDF

-1866 LISDGTLVASNVEAL
+1866 LINGGTLVASNVEAL
-1881 GTGDVTNNATLELNT
+1881 GTGDVTDNATLALNT

-1909 VVKSGDDVLTL
+1909 
-1920 SGANSYSGGT
+1920 
-1930 LISGGTLV
+1930 
-1938 ANNVEA
+1938 
-1944 LGTGDV
+1944 
-1950 TDNATLE
+1950 
-1957 MNTGGDFINNIGG
+1957 
-1970 TGRVEKSGDD
+1970 
-1980 ALTLSGSNTYTGGTT
+1980 
-1995 INDGTLIATSVDA
+1995 
-2008 LGSGDV
+2008 
-2014 TNNAVLELNTGGD
+2014 
-2027 FINNIGGTG
+2027 
-2036 RVEKSGDETLTLS
+2036 
-2049 GSNTYTGGTLISGG
+2049 
-2063 TLVATNVEA
+2063 
-2072 LGTGDVTDNAVLEL
+2072 
-2086 NTGGDFIN
+2086 
-2094 NIGGTGRVEK
+2094 
-2104 SGDDTLTLS
+2104 
-2113 GSNSYTGGTLISSGT
+2113 
-2128 LVATNV
+2128 
-2134 DALGSGDV
+2134 
-2142 TDNATLELNT
+2142 
-2152 GGDFTNNISGSGQVV
+2152 
-2167 KSGDETLTLSGSN
+2167 
-2180 TYTGGTTIND
+2180 
-2190 GTLVAT
+2190 
-2196 SVEALG
+2196 
-2202 SGDVTNDAVLALN
+2202 
-2215 TGGDFANNIGGTGSV
+2215 V

-2266 TGDVTN
+2266 SGDVTDDATLELNTGGTFDNAISGSGQVVKSGDKMLTLSGANSYSGGTLISDGTLVASNVEALGTGDVTN
-2272 NATLELN
+2272 NATLALN

-2284 TNNISGNG
+2284 TNNISGSG

-2303 FSGSNTYTGGT
+2303 LSGANSYTGGT
-2314 TINDGTLVATSVEA
+2314 TI
-2328 LGSGDVTNDAVLA
+2328 SG
-2341 LNTGGDFANNIGGT
+2341 
-2355 GSVVKSGDETLTL
+2355 
-2368 SGSNTYTGSTLISSG
+2368 
-2383 TLVAND
+2383 
-2389 VNALG
+2389 
-2394 TGDVTDNATLMLNTG
+2394 
-2409 GDFINNIGGTGR
+2409 
-2421 VEKSGDDTLTLS
+2421 
-2433 GSNSY
+2433 
-2438 TGGTLISSGTLV
+2438 GTLV
-2450 ATNVDALGSGDVT
+2450 ATNVDALGTGDVT
-2463 DNATLELNTGGTF
+2463 NSSTLELNTGGTF

-2498 ANSYT
+2498 SNTYTGGTLISGGTLVATNVDALGTGDVTDNATLELNTGGTFDNVISGSGQVVKSGDDTLTLSGANSYT
-2503 GGTLISSGTLVA
+2503 GGTLISGGTLVA
-2515 NDVNALGTGDVTDNA
+2515 TSVEALGSGDVTDNA

-2538 DFDNAISGSGQVV
+2538 TFDNAISGSGQVV
-2551 KSGDETLTLSGAN
+2551 KSGDKTLTLSGAN

-2632 EANSTLAVHLIDS
+2632 EANSTLAVHLTDS

-2654 HANLGG
+2654 RANLGG

-2685 TDSAINSDFAQ
+2685 SDSAIDSDFAQ

-2838 STVNGHVNNQGSL
+2838 ATVNGHVNNLGNL

-3279 NDDSWTTRLGVRVDG
+3279 NDDSWTTRLGMRVDG

>member
-76 ETGNTVATD
+76 ETGNTIATD
-85 TATSAAIV
+85 TAASAAIV

-121 LDSSTGATSVHNQ
+121 LDSLTGATSVHNQ

-143 GTIMLQN
+143 GTILLQN
-150 GGSVINDARI
+150 GGSVINDGRI
-160 ENNATYE
+160 ENSAIYVHNLDLGA
-167 HDPEDI
+167 PEIDAAI
-173 PQEYAGVYMLNGGS
+173 YMLNGGS
-187 YVSSESGVLEGV
+187 YVSSENGVLKGV
-199 SGVIVQSGEAHI
+199 SGVIVQSGEVHI
-211 TNGGMINS
+211 TNGGTINS
-219 DGSWRSYGVEF
+219 DGSWRSYGVEL
-230 RDGTYGTIVNT
+230 RGGAYGTIVNT

-249 DGSGKIE
+249 DGSGEIE
-256 DAAIYVHTLNDMAV
+256 DAAIYAHTFDDIAA
-270 SGSVSVDN
+270 GDYVSVDN
-278 SGLMQSDFITVAL
+278 SGLLQSDFIAVAL
-291 YYGSHFEVVN
+291 YHGAHFEVIN
-301 RVGGVITAGNSSLVG
+301 RAGGVITAGNSSLVG
-316 IKSTAMELKVGVDNL
+316 IQSAAMELKAGVDNL

-367 TTGGGS
+367 TTGGGA

-433 GNTISNQGKMT
+433 GNTITNQGKMT
-444 GVSDGLVLSGNNNIV
+444 GVSDGLLISGNNNIV

-499 AGGNNQVTTESGST
+499 ASGNNQVTTESGSA

-550 SGTSGTITNTG
+550 SGASGTITNTG

-638 NGVTINGSGN
+638 NGVTISGSGN
-648 TLTSQGKITGGTNAI
+648 TLTNQGKITGGTNAV

-682 SGSITDDNNSASA
+682 SGSITDGNNSASA

-747 ILNGA
+747 IVNGA

-770 GGTLGAFNGDIVDN
+770 GGTLGAFNGNIVDN

-804 GNVIKQGGG
+804 GNVVKQGGG

-851 YLKLD
+851 YLKLE
-856 AANASDPF
+856 AANAGDPF

-995 YNAAIDAHGT
+995 DNAAIDAHGT

-1106 LTLSGSN
+1106 LTLSG
-1113 TYTGGTIISG
+1113 
-1123 GTLVATNVEALGTGD
+1123 
-1138 VTDNATLEL
+1138 
-1147 NTGGDFD
+1147 
-1154 NAIGGTGSV
+1154 
-1163 VKSGDKTLTLS
+1163 
-1174 GANSYTGGTTISGG
+1174 ANSYTGGTTISGG
-1188 TLVAS
+1188 TLI
-1193 NVEALGSGDVTDN
+1193 
-1206 ATLELNTG
+1206 AT
-1214 GDFAN
+1214 
-1219 NIGGTGSVVKSGDK
+1219 
-1233 TLTLSGT
+1233 
-1240 NSYTGGTTISGGTLV
+1240 
-1255 ANNVEALGTGD
+1255 
-1266 VTNNATLE
+1266 
-1274 LNTGGDFDNA
+1274 
-1284 ISGSGQVVKSGD
+1284 
-1296 ETLTLSGAN
+1296 
-1305 SYTGGTTISGGTL
+1305 
-1318 VATNVE
+1318 
-1324 ALGTGDITDNAT
+1324 
-1336 LELNA
+1336 
-1341 GGDFTNNIGGTGSV
+1341 
-1355 EKSGDKTLTLSGTNT
+1355 
-1370 YRGGTLISGGTLV
+1370 
-1383 ASNVEALGSG
+1383 
-1393 DVTDNATLEMN
+1393 
-1404 TGGDFANNIGG
+1404 
-1415 TGSVVKSGDKTLTLS
+1415 
-1430 GANSYTGG
+1430 
-1438 TTISGGTLVA
+1438 
-1448 SNVEALGTGNVTDN
+1448 
-1462 ATLELNTGGD
+1462 
-1472 FDNAIS
+1472 
-1478 GSGQVVKSGDGALT
+1478 
-1492 LSGANSYSG
+1492 
-1501 ATTISGGTLI
+1501 
-1511 AANVNALGTGA
+1511 NVNALGTGA

-1697 LENVDATLDPASATG
+1697 LENVDATLDPDSATG

-1803 ISDGTLVASNVD
+1803 ISDGTLVASNV
-1815 ALGSGDVTN
+1815 
-1824 NATLEMNTGGDF
+1824 
-1836 INNIGGTGR
+1836 
-1845 VEKSGDDTLTLS
+1845 
-1857 GSNTYTGGT
+1857 
-1866 LISDGTLVASNVEAL
+1866 EAL
-1881 GTGDVTNNATLELNT
+1881 GTGDVTNNA
-1896 GGTFDNAISGSGQ
+1896 
-1909 VVKSGDDVLTL
+1909 V
-1920 SGANSYSGGT
+1920 
-1930 LISGGTLV
+1930 
-1938 ANNVEA
+1938 
-1944 LGTGDV
+1944 
-1950 TDNATLE
+1950 
-1957 MNTGGDFINNIGG
+1957 
-1970 TGRVEKSGDD
+1970 
-1980 ALTLSGSNTYTGGTT
+1980 
-1995 INDGTLIATSVDA
+1995 
-2008 LGSGDV
+2008 
-2014 TNNAVLELNTGGD
+2014 
-2027 FINNIGGTG
+2027 
-2036 RVEKSGDETLTLS
+2036 
-2049 GSNTYTGGTLISGG
+2049 
-2063 TLVATNVEA
+2063 
-2072 LGTGDVTDNAVLEL
+2072 
-2086 NTGGDFIN
+2086 
-2094 NIGGTGRVEK
+2094 
-2104 SGDDTLTLS
+2104 
-2113 GSNSYTGGTLISSGT
+2113 
-2128 LVATNV
+2128 
-2134 DALGSGDV
+2134 
-2142 TDNATLELNT
+2142 
-2152 GGDFTNNISGSGQVV
+2152 
-2167 KSGDETLTLSGSN
+2167 
-2180 TYTGGTTIND
+2180 
-2190 GTLVAT
+2190 
-2196 SVEALG
+2196 
-2202 SGDVTNDAVLALN
+2202 
-2215 TGGDFANNIGGTGSV
+2215 
-2230 VKSGDETL
+2230 
-2238 TLSGTNSYTGGTTIS
+2238 
-2253 GGTLVA
+2253 
-2259 TNVEALG
+2259 
-2266 TGDVTN
+2266 
-2272 NATLELN
+2272 
-2279 TGGDF
+2279 
-2284 TNNISGNG
+2284 
-2292 QVVKSGDDTLT
+2292 
-2303 FSGSNTYTGGT
+2303 
-2314 TINDGTLVATSVEA
+2314 
-2328 LGSGDVTNDAVLA
+2328 
-2341 LNTGGDFANNIGGT
+2341 
-2355 GSVVKSGDETLTL
+2355 
-2368 SGSNTYTGSTLISSG
+2368 
-2383 TLVAND
+2383 
-2389 VNALG
+2389 
-2394 TGDVTDNATLMLNTG
+2394 
-2409 GDFINNIGGTGR
+2409 
-2421 VEKSGDDTLTLS
+2421 
-2433 GSNSY
+2433 
-2438 TGGTLISSGTLV
+2438 
-2450 ATNVDALGSGDVT
+2450 
-2463 DNATLELNTGGTF
+2463 LELNTGGTF

-2503 GGTLISSGTLVA
+2503 GGTLISGGTLVA
-2515 NDVNALGTGDVTDNA
+2515 SNVEALGTGDVTDNA

-2551 KSGDETLTLSGAN
+2551 KSGDETLTLSGSN
-2564 SYTGGTTIS
+2564 TYTGGTLIS

-2582 EALGSG
+2582 EALGTGDVTNDAVLELNTGGDFDNAISGSGKVEKSG
-2588 DIDNYAS
+2588 DGTLTLSGSNTYRGGTTISGGTLLASNVEALGTGDVTNNATLELNTGGDFDNAISGSGQVVKSGGDTLTLSGNNSYTGGTLISDGTLVASNVEALGSGNIDNYAS

-2605 TANLTTHDNAITAIG
+2605 TANLTTHDNATTAIG

-2632 EANSTLAVHLIDS
+2632 EANSTLAVHLTDS
-2645 NSGAIVTAD
+2645 NSDAIVTAD

-2685 TDSAINSDFAQ
+2685 SDSAINSDFAQ

-2766 ATLNPDSATYWDGKS
+2766 ATLNPDSATGWDGKS

-2806 GALWLAETAT
+2806 GTLWLAETAT

-2838 STVNGHVNNQGSL
+2838 ATVNGHVNNQGSL

-2942 GGQSDGDFRLYKG
+2942 GGQSDGDFTLYKG

-2983 DDGGEVTPPDDGGE
+2983 DDGGDVIPPDDGGDVTPPDDGG
-2997 VTPPD
+2997 D
-3002 DGGEVTP
+3002 VTP

-3023 EVTPPDDDGEV
+3023 EVTPPDDDGDV

-3042 ITPPDDGGDI
+3042 VTPPDDDGDI
-3052 TPPDGGDVTPVAPQY
+3052 TPPDGGDVTPVTPQY

>member
-1 MNKTYNIIWNAARG
+1 
-15 MYIVT
+15 
-20 SELARSGS
+20 
-28 RAIVSVSA
+28 
-36 SCAVTLLAMDAA
+36 
-48 PAVAEETRVSIPS
+48 
-61 QTTTYTLSGATPFVV
+61 
-76 ETGNTVATD
+76 
-85 TATSAAIV
+85 
-93 GDNSNDWDLLIESG
+93 
-107 AVVGSSLT
+107 
-115 DSQAMN
+115 
-121 LDSSTGATSVHNQ
+121 
-134 GTITGSNED
+134 
-143 GTIMLQN
+143 
-150 GGSVINDARI
+150 
-160 ENNATYE
+160 
-167 HDPEDI
+167 
-173 PQEYAGVYMLNGGS
+173 
-187 YVSSESGVLEGV
+187 
-199 SGVIVQSGEAHI
+199 
-211 TNGGMINS
+211 
-219 DGSWRSYGVEF
+219 
-230 RDGTYGTIVNT
+230 
-241 GTIITTAS
+241 
-249 DGSGKIE
+249 
-256 DAAIYVHTLNDMAV
+256 
-270 SGSVSVDN
+270 
-278 SGLMQSDFITVAL
+278 
-291 YYGSHFEVVN
+291 
-301 RVGGVITAGNSSLVG
+301 
-316 IKSTAMELKVGVDNL
+316 
-331 VTNDGTISA
+331 
-340 YGTANTYGIHYGEST
+340 
-355 SGGVITNTGSIT
+355 
-367 TTGGGS
+367 
-373 GDASVYVHGN
+373 
-383 GDGTVV
+383 
-389 NNSGT
+389 
-394 MSSTVYGV
+394 
-402 YLDSARSKG
+402 
-411 HTLNNQAGGAI
+411 
-422 SANTAVAINGN
+422 
-433 GNTISNQGKMT
+433 
-444 GVSDGLVLSGNNNIV
+444 
-459 TTSGGEI
+459 
-466 SGKNGIRVSKGSGN
+466 
-480 QITAKSGSKI
+480 
-490 TATSTGISI
+490 
-499 AGGNNQVTTESGST
+499 
-513 IVAKD
+513 
-518 NGILINSGAN
+518 
-528 NVTNGGSI
+528 
-536 TATGSSISYGIQYN
+536 
-550 SGTSGTITNTG
+550 
-561 TITTTGKGAGDA
+561 
-573 SVYAH
+573 
-578 GGAVTI
+578 
-584 NNSGTMDSSVF
+584 
-595 GVYVTTGHTLNNLA
+595 
-609 GGSITANTA
+609 
-618 VQLNGNNNT
+618 
-627 LANAGA
+627 
-633 ILGDT
+633 
-638 NGVTINGSGN
+638 
-648 TLTSQGKITGGTNAI
+648 
-663 LINSGSKNNT
+663 
-673 LTLNTGTEI
+673 
-682 SGSITDDNNSASA
+682 
-695 NNNLILDGEGT
+695 
-706 LGSSISGLNS
+706 
-716 VTSSGDWTLSGA
+716 
-728 TMNLSGTTNSA
+728 
-739 LWVKSGTL
+739 
-747 ILNGA
+747 
-752 MTAKGA
+752 
-758 TVDSGTTLQIGN
+758 
-770 GGTLGAFNGDIVDN
+770 
-784 GTLTFNRSDAAAYG
+784 
-798 SVISGS
+798 
-804 GNVIKQGGG
+804 
-813 ELTLSNNNS
+813 
-822 YSGGTTIAEGTL
+822 
-834 TATAG
+834 
-839 GALGSGNIDNRA
+839 
-851 YLKLD
+851 
-856 AANASDPF
+856 
-864 IVADLT
+864 
-870 THSGA
+870 
-875 TVEIGAGSTLQANTL
+875 
-890 TQQDGSTLTA
+890 
-900 DLTATSGP
+900 
-908 AIRAK
+908 
-913 NVNLDGTLNV
+913 
-923 ASPAS
+923 
-928 QEPIRSTDDL
+928 
-938 ISLALIES
+938 
-946 DNAISGDFDGI
+946 
-957 TINGNAMN
+957 
-965 PDAFI
+965 
-970 TVVGQKNVNDTHYDL
+970 
-985 VETLTWYADR
+985 
-995 YNAAIDAHGT
+995 
-1005 FNLADADDSF
+1005 
-1015 TVNTVLEN
+1015 
-1023 VDANSGWNGQSLTKT
+1023 
-1038 GAGTLILNAENTYT
+1038 
-1052 GGTTISDG
+1052 
-1060 TLVATNVE
+1060 
-1068 ALGTGNVTDN
+1068 
-1078 ATLELNTGG
+1078 TGG
-1087 DFDNAISGSGQVVK
+1087 DFDNNIGGTGSVVK
-1101 SGDET
+1101 SGDKT
-1106 LTLSGSN
+1106 LTLSGANS
-1113 TYTGGTIISG
+1113 YTGGTTISG
-1123 GTLVATNVEALGTGD
+1123 GTLVATNVEALGSGD

-1147 NTGGDFD
+1147 NTGGTFD
-1154 NAIGGTGSV
+1154 NVISGSGQV
-1163 VKSGDKTLTLS
+1163 VKSGDEMLTLS

-1214 GDFAN
+1214 GDFDNA
-1219 NIGGTGSVVKSGDK
+1219 ISGSGQVVKSGDDA
-1233 TLTLSGT
+1233 LTLSGN
-1240 NSYTGGTTISGGTLV
+1240 NSYTGGTLISDGTLV
-1255 ANNVEALGTGD
+1255 ASNVEALGSGD
-1266 VTNNATLE
+1266 VTNDAVLE

-1284 ISGSGQVVKSGD
+1284 ISGSGQ
-1296 ETLTLSGAN
+1296 
-1305 SYTGGTTISGGTL
+1305 
-1318 VATNVE
+1318 
-1324 ALGTGDITDNAT
+1324 
-1336 LELNA
+1336 
-1341 GGDFTNNIGGTGSV
+1341 
-1355 EKSGDKTLTLSGTNT
+1355 
-1370 YRGGTLISGGTLV
+1370 
-1383 ASNVEALGSG
+1383 
-1393 DVTDNATLEMN
+1393 
-1404 TGGDFANNIGG
+1404 
-1415 TGSVVKSGDKTLTLS
+1415 VVKSGDKTLTLS

-1448 SNVEALGTGNVTDN
+1448 SNVEALGSGDITDN

-1478 GSGQVVKSGDGALT
+1478 GSGQVVKSGDETLT
-1492 LSGANSYSG
+1492 LSGTNTYTG
-1501 ATTISGGTLI
+1501 GTTISGGTLI
-1511 AANVNALGTGA
+1511 ATHVNALGTGA

-1532 ASGQFTVTDLTTES
+1532 ASGQFAVTDLTTES

-1574 LNSNTVDPV
+1574 LNSNTADPV

-1697 LENVDATLDPASATG
+1697 LENVDATLDPDSATG

-1731 NTYTGGTTI
+1731 NTYTVGTTI

-1782 VKSGDD
+1782 VKSGDKM
-1788 VLTLSGANSYSGGTL
+1788 LTLSGTNSYSGGTL
-1803 ISDGTLVASNVD
+1803 ISGGTLVATNVD
-1815 ALGSGDVTN
+1815 ALGSGDVT
-1824 NATLEMNTGGDF
+1824 
-1836 INNIGGTGR
+1836 
-1845 VEKSGDDTLTLS
+1845 DD
-1857 GSNTYTGGT
+1857 
-1866 LISDGTLVASNVEAL
+1866 
-1881 GTGDVTNNATLELNT
+1881 ATLELNT

-1909 VVKSGDDVLTL
+1909 VVKSGDDT
-1920 SGANSYSGGT
+1920 
-1930 LISGGTLV
+1930 
-1938 ANNVEA
+1938 
-1944 LGTGDV
+1944 
-1950 TDNATLE
+1950 
-1957 MNTGGDFINNIGG
+1957 
-1970 TGRVEKSGDD
+1970 
-1980 ALTLSGSNTYTGGTT
+1980 LTLSGSNTYTGGT
-1995 INDGTLIATSVDA
+1995 IISGGTLVASNVEA
-2008 LGSGDV
+2008 LGTGDV
-2014 TNNAVLELNTGGD
+2014 TNDAVLELNTGGD
-2027 FINNIGGTG
+2027 FDNAISGSGQ
-2036 RVEKSGDETLTLS
+2036 VVKSGDETLTLS

-2063 TLVATNVEA
+2063 TLVASNVEALGSGDVTNDAVLELNTGGDFTNAISGSGQVVKSGDETLTLSGANSYTGGTLISGGTLIASNVEA

-2086 NTGGDFIN
+2086 NTGGDF
-2094 NIGGTGRVEK
+2094 
-2104 SGDDTLTLS
+2104 
-2113 GSNSYTGGTLISSGT
+2113 
-2128 LVATNV
+2128 
-2134 DALGSGDV
+2134 
-2142 TDNATLELNT
+2142 
-2152 GGDFTNNISGSGQVV
+2152 
-2167 KSGDETLTLSGSN
+2167 
-2180 TYTGGTTIND
+2180 
-2190 GTLVAT
+2190 
-2196 SVEALG
+2196 
-2202 SGDVTNDAVLALN
+2202 
-2215 TGGDFANNIGGTGSV
+2215 
-2230 VKSGDETL
+2230 
-2238 TLSGTNSYTGGTTIS
+2238 
-2253 GGTLVA
+2253 
-2259 TNVEALG
+2259 
-2266 TGDVTN
+2266 
-2272 NATLELN
+2272 
-2279 TGGDF
+2279 
-2284 TNNISGNG
+2284 
-2292 QVVKSGDDTLT
+2292 
-2303 FSGSNTYTGGT
+2303 
-2314 TINDGTLVATSVEA
+2314 
-2328 LGSGDVTNDAVLA
+2328 
-2341 LNTGGDFANNIGGT
+2341 
-2355 GSVVKSGDETLTL
+2355 
-2368 SGSNTYTGSTLISSG
+2368 
-2383 TLVAND
+2383 
-2389 VNALG
+2389 
-2394 TGDVTDNATLMLNTG
+2394 
-2409 GDFINNIGGTGR
+2409 
-2421 VEKSGDDTLTLS
+2421 
-2433 GSNSY
+2433 
-2438 TGGTLISSGTLV
+2438 
-2450 ATNVDALGSGDVT
+2450 
-2463 DNATLELNTGGTF
+2463 

-2482 SGQVVKS
+2482 SGQVEKS

-2538 DFDNAISGSGQVV
+2538 TFDNAISGSGQVVKSGDETLTLSGSNTYTGGTTINDGTLIATSVDALGSGDVTDNAVLELNTGGDFDNAISGSGQVV
-2551 KSGDETLTLSGAN
+2551 KSGDETLTLSGTN
-2564 SYTGGTTIS
+2564 SYTDGTLISGGTLVATNLEALGTGDVTNNATLELNTGGTFDNAISGSGQVVKSGDDALTLSGSNTYTGGTTIS
-2573 GGTLVASNV
+2573 GGTLIATSVDALGSGDVTDNAVLELNTGGTFDNAISGSGQVVKSGDKTLTLSGSNTYTGGTTISGGTLIASNV

-2588 DIDNYAS
+2588 NIDNYAS

-2605 TANLTTHDNAITAIG
+2605 TANLTTHDNATTAIG
-2620 AGSALRANTLTQ
+2620 AGSTLRANTLTQ
-2632 EANSTLAVHLIDS
+2632 EANSTLAVHLTDS

-2704 KQVDFLTVDGRVNAD
+2704 KQVDFLTVDGRVNAA

-2766 ATLNPDSATYWDGKS
+2766 ATLNPDSATDWDGKS

-2838 STVNGHVNNQGSL
+2838 ATVNGHVNNLGSL

-2942 GGQSDGDFRLYKG
+2942 GGQSDGDFTLYKG

-2983 DDGGEVTPPDDGGE
+2983 DDGGD
-2997 VTPPD
+2997 
-3002 DGGEVTP
+3002 
-3009 PDDGGEVT
+3009 
-3017 PPDDGG
+3017 
-3023 EVTPPDDDGEV
+3023 V

-3042 ITPPDDGGDI
+3042 VTPPDDGGDVTPPDDGGDVTPPDDGGDVTPPDDDGDI

-3098 SADGSIWM
+3098 SADGSVWM

-3279 NDDSWTTRLGVRVDG
+3279 NDDSWTTRLGMRVDG

>member
-121 LDSSTGATSVHNQ
+121 LDSLTGATSVHNQ

-143 GTIMLQN
+143 GTILLQN

-160 ENNATYE
+160 ENSATYE

-211 TNGGMINS
+211 TNGGMISS

-249 DGSGKIE
+249 DGSNKIE

-291 YYGSHFEVVN
+291 YHGSHFEVVN

-367 TTGGGS
+367 TTGGGA

-383 GDGTVV
+383 GDGTIV

-394 MSSTVYGV
+394 MSSSVYGV

-433 GNTISNQGKMT
+433 GNTITNQGKMT
-444 GVSDGLVLSGNNNIV
+444 GVSDGLLISGNNNIV

-499 AGGNNQVTTESGST
+499 ASGNNQVTTESGSA

-536 TATGSSISYGIQYN
+536 TATGSSNSYGIQYN
-550 SGTSGTITNTG
+550 SGASGTITNTG
-561 TITTTGKGAGDA
+561 TITTTGKGVGDA

-638 NGVTINGSGN
+638 NGVTISGSGN
-648 TLTSQGKITGGTNAI
+648 TLTSQGKITGGTNAV

-673 LTLNTGTEI
+673 ITLNTGTEI

-804 GNVIKQGGG
+804 GNVVKQGGG

-851 YLKLD
+851 YLKLE
-856 AANASDPF
+856 AASASDPF

-900 DLTATSGP
+900 DLTETSGP

-946 DNAISGDFDGI
+946 DNAISGDFDDI

-995 YNAAIDAHGT
+995 DNAAIDAHGT

-1052 GGTTISDG
+1052 GSTTIS
-1060 TLVATNVE
+1060 E
-1068 ALGTGNVTDN
+1068 
-1078 ATLELNTGG
+1078 
-1087 DFDNAISGSGQVVK
+1087 
-1101 SGDET
+1101 
-1106 LTLSGSN
+1106 
-1113 TYTGGTIISG
+1113 
-1123 GTLVATNVEALGTGD
+1123 
-1138 VTDNATLEL
+1138 
-1147 NTGGDFD
+1147 
-1154 NAIGGTGSV
+1154 
-1163 VKSGDKTLTLS
+1163 
-1174 GANSYTGGTTISGG
+1174 
-1188 TLVAS
+1188 
-1193 NVEALGSGDVTDN
+1193 
-1206 ATLELNTG
+1206 
-1214 GDFAN
+1214 
-1219 NIGGTGSVVKSGDK
+1219 
-1233 TLTLSGT
+1233 
-1240 NSYTGGTTISGGTLV
+1240 
-1255 ANNVEALGTGD
+1255 
-1266 VTNNATLE
+1266 
-1274 LNTGGDFDNA
+1274 
-1284 ISGSGQVVKSGD
+1284 
-1296 ETLTLSGAN
+1296 
-1305 SYTGGTTISGGTL
+1305 
-1318 VATNVE
+1318 
-1324 ALGTGDITDNAT
+1324 
-1336 LELNA
+1336 
-1341 GGDFTNNIGGTGSV
+1341 
-1355 EKSGDKTLTLSGTNT
+1355 
-1370 YRGGTLISGGTLV
+1370 GTLI
-1383 ASNVEALGSG
+1383 
-1393 DVTDNATLEMN
+1393 
-1404 TGGDFANNIGG
+1404 
-1415 TGSVVKSGDKTLTLS
+1415 
-1430 GANSYTGG
+1430 
-1438 TTISGGTLVA
+1438 
-1448 SNVEALGTGNVTDN
+1448 
-1462 ATLELNTGGD
+1462 
-1472 FDNAIS
+1472 
-1478 GSGQVVKSGDGALT
+1478 
-1492 LSGANSYSG
+1492 
-1501 ATTISGGTLI
+1501 
-1511 AANVNALGTGA
+1511 
-1522 IDNRASLLLD
+1522 
-1532 ASGQFTVTDLTTES
+1532 
-1546 GGNTEIGAGS
+1546 
-1556 TLQATTLT
+1556 
-1564 QKSDSTLTIN
+1564 
-1574 LNSNTVDPV
+1574 
-1583 IHAASQ
+1583 
-1589 VSLAGTLDITGVGD
+1589 
-1603 VLDSDPASTDDLDT
+1603 
-1617 FTLIAS
+1617 
-1623 DKTIA
+1623 
-1628 GDFEKLTVAGMDA
+1628 
-1641 DLADFITVDGRI
+1641 
-1653 DDTGKQ
+1653 
-1659 YELTTA
+1659 
-1665 LTWYADRDDAVT
+1665 
-1677 DAHGTFNL
+1677 
-1685 TNADGS
+1685 
-1691 FAVNTV
+1691 
-1697 LENVDATLDPASATG
+1697 
-1712 WDGTSLIKQG
+1712 
-1722 AGTLILNAE
+1722 
-1731 NTYTGGTTI
+1731 
-1740 SGGTLVATN
+1740 
-1749 VDALGSGD
+1749 
-1757 VTDDATLELNTGGTF
+1757 
-1772 DNAISGSGQV
+1772 
-1782 VKSGDD
+1782 
-1788 VLTLSGANSYSGGTL
+1788 
-1803 ISDGTLVASNVD
+1803 
-1815 ALGSGDVTN
+1815 
-1824 NATLEMNTGGDF
+1824 
-1836 INNIGGTGR
+1836 
-1845 VEKSGDDTLTLS
+1845 
-1857 GSNTYTGGT
+1857 
-1866 LISDGTLVASNVEAL
+1866 
-1881 GTGDVTNNATLELNT
+1881 
-1896 GGTFDNAISGSGQ
+1896 
-1909 VVKSGDDVLTL
+1909 
-1920 SGANSYSGGT
+1920 
-1930 LISGGTLV
+1930 
-1938 ANNVEA
+1938 
-1944 LGTGDV
+1944 
-1950 TDNATLE
+1950 
-1957 MNTGGDFINNIGG
+1957 
-1970 TGRVEKSGDD
+1970 
-1980 ALTLSGSNTYTGGTT
+1980 
-1995 INDGTLIATSVDA
+1995 
-2008 LGSGDV
+2008 
-2014 TNNAVLELNTGGD
+2014 
-2027 FINNIGGTG
+2027 
-2036 RVEKSGDETLTLS
+2036 
-2049 GSNTYTGGTLISGG
+2049 
-2063 TLVATNVEA
+2063 
-2072 LGTGDVTDNAVLEL
+2072 
-2086 NTGGDFIN
+2086 
-2094 NIGGTGRVEK
+2094 
-2104 SGDDTLTLS
+2104 
-2113 GSNSYTGGTLISSGT
+2113 
-2128 LVATNV
+2128 
-2134 DALGSGDV
+2134 
-2142 TDNATLELNT
+2142 
-2152 GGDFTNNISGSGQVV
+2152 
-2167 KSGDETLTLSGSN
+2167 
-2180 TYTGGTTIND
+2180 
-2190 GTLVAT
+2190 
-2196 SVEALG
+2196 
-2202 SGDVTNDAVLALN
+2202 
-2215 TGGDFANNIGGTGSV
+2215 
-2230 VKSGDETL
+2230 
-2238 TLSGTNSYTGGTTIS
+2238 
-2253 GGTLVA
+2253 A

-2272 NATLELN
+2272 
-2279 TGGDF
+2279 D
-2284 TNNISGNG
+2284 
-2292 QVVKSGDDTLT
+2292 
-2303 FSGSNTYTGGT
+2303 
-2314 TINDGTLVATSVEA
+2314 
-2328 LGSGDVTNDAVLA
+2328 
-2341 LNTGGDFANNIGGT
+2341 
-2355 GSVVKSGDETLTL
+2355 
-2368 SGSNTYTGSTLISSG
+2368 
-2383 TLVAND
+2383 
-2389 VNALG
+2389 
-2394 TGDVTDNATLMLNTG
+2394 
-2409 GDFINNIGGTGR
+2409 
-2421 VEKSGDDTLTLS
+2421 
-2433 GSNSY
+2433 
-2438 TGGTLISSGTLV
+2438 
-2450 ATNVDALGSGDVT
+2450 
-2463 DNATLELNTGGTF
+2463 
-2476 DNAISG
+2476 
-2482 SGQVVKS
+2482 
-2489 GDETLTLSG
+2489 
-2498 ANSYT
+2498 
-2503 GGTLISSGTLVA
+2503 
-2515 NDVNALGTGDVTDNA
+2515 A

-2564 SYTGGTTIS
+2564 TYTGGTTISGGTLVASNVEALGTGDVTDNATLELNTSGTFDNVISGSGQVVKSGDDALTLSGANSYTGGTTISGGTLVASNVEALGSGDVTNDAVLELNTGGDFTNNISGSGQVVKSGDETLTLSGANSYTGGTTISGGTLIASNVEALGSGDVTNDAVLELNTGGDFDNAISGSGQVVKSGDDALTLSGANTYTGGTTIS

-2605 TANLTTHDNAITAIG
+2605 TANLTTHDNATTAIG

-2632 EANSTLAVHLIDS
+2632 EANSTLAVHLTNS

-2685 TDSAINSDFAQ
+2685 SDSAIDSDFAQ

-2766 ATLNPDSATYWDGKS
+2766 ATLDPDSATDWDGKS

-2831 AAFGGHN
+2831 AVFGGHN
-2838 STVNGHVNNQGSL
+2838 ATVNGHVNNLGSL

-2942 GGQSDGDFRLYKG
+2942 GGQSDGDFTLYKG

-2983 DDGGEVTPPDDGGE
+2983 DDGGDVTPPDDGGD

-3002 DGGEVTP
+3002 DGGDVTP

-3042 ITPPDDGGDI
+3042 VTPPDDDGDI
-3052 TPPDGGDVTPVAPQY
+3052 TPPDGGDVTPVTPQY

-3098 SADGSIWM
+3098 SADGSVWM

-3153 SYINASTDSTGN
+3153 SYINANTDSTGN

>member
-1 MNKTYNIIWNAARG
+1 VTDNATLEMNTGGDFANAIG
-15 MYIVT
+15 GTGSVVK
-20 SELARSGS
+20 SGDE
-28 RAIVSVSA
+28 
-36 SCAVTLLAMDAA
+36 TL
-48 PAVAEETRVSIPS
+48 
-61 QTTTYTLSGATPFVV
+61 TLSG
-76 ETGNTVATD
+76 
-85 TATSAAIV
+85 
-93 GDNSNDWDLLIESG
+93 SNI
-107 AVVGSSLT
+107 
-115 DSQAMN
+115 
-121 LDSSTGATSVHNQ
+121 
-134 GTITGSNED
+134 
-143 GTIMLQN
+143 
-150 GGSVINDARI
+150 
-160 ENNATYE
+160 
-167 HDPEDI
+167 
-173 PQEYAGVYMLNGGS
+173 
-187 YVSSESGVLEGV
+187 
-199 SGVIVQSGEAHI
+199 
-211 TNGGMINS
+211 
-219 DGSWRSYGVEF
+219 
-230 RDGTYGTIVNT
+230 
-241 GTIITTAS
+241 
-249 DGSGKIE
+249 
-256 DAAIYVHTLNDMAV
+256 
-270 SGSVSVDN
+270 
-278 SGLMQSDFITVAL
+278 
-291 YYGSHFEVVN
+291 
-301 RVGGVITAGNSSLVG
+301 
-316 IKSTAMELKVGVDNL
+316 
-331 VTNDGTISA
+331 
-340 YGTANTYGIHYGEST
+340 
-355 SGGVITNTGSIT
+355 
-367 TTGGGS
+367 
-373 GDASVYVHGN
+373 
-383 GDGTVV
+383 
-389 NNSGT
+389 
-394 MSSTVYGV
+394 
-402 YLDSARSKG
+402 
-411 HTLNNQAGGAI
+411 
-422 SANTAVAINGN
+422 
-433 GNTISNQGKMT
+433 
-444 GVSDGLVLSGNNNIV
+444 
-459 TTSGGEI
+459 
-466 SGKNGIRVSKGSGN
+466 
-480 QITAKSGSKI
+480 
-490 TATSTGISI
+490 
-499 AGGNNQVTTESGST
+499 
-513 IVAKD
+513 
-518 NGILINSGAN
+518 
-528 NVTNGGSI
+528 
-536 TATGSSISYGIQYN
+536 
-550 SGTSGTITNTG
+550 
-561 TITTTGKGAGDA
+561 
-573 SVYAH
+573 
-578 GGAVTI
+578 
-584 NNSGTMDSSVF
+584 
-595 GVYVTTGHTLNNLA
+595 
-609 GGSITANTA
+609 
-618 VQLNGNNNT
+618 
-627 LANAGA
+627 
-633 ILGDT
+633 
-638 NGVTINGSGN
+638 
-648 TLTSQGKITGGTNAI
+648 
-663 LINSGSKNNT
+663 
-673 LTLNTGTEI
+673 
-682 SGSITDDNNSASA
+682 
-695 NNNLILDGEGT
+695 
-706 LGSSISGLNS
+706 
-716 VTSSGDWTLSGA
+716 
-728 TMNLSGTTNSA
+728 
-739 LWVKSGTL
+739 
-747 ILNGA
+747 
-752 MTAKGA
+752 
-758 TVDSGTTLQIGN
+758 
-770 GGTLGAFNGDIVDN
+770 
-784 GTLTFNRSDAAAYG
+784 
-798 SVISGS
+798 
-804 GNVIKQGGG
+804 
-813 ELTLSNNNS
+813 
-822 YSGGTTIAEGTL
+822 
-834 TATAG
+834 
-839 GALGSGNIDNRA
+839 
-851 YLKLD
+851 
-856 AANASDPF
+856 
-864 IVADLT
+864 
-870 THSGA
+870 
-875 TVEIGAGSTLQANTL
+875 
-890 TQQDGSTLTA
+890 
-900 DLTATSGP
+900 
-908 AIRAK
+908 
-913 NVNLDGTLNV
+913 
-923 ASPAS
+923 
-928 QEPIRSTDDL
+928 
-938 ISLALIES
+938 
-946 DNAISGDFDGI
+946 
-957 TINGNAMN
+957 
-965 PDAFI
+965 
-970 TVVGQKNVNDTHYDL
+970 
-985 VETLTWYADR
+985 
-995 YNAAIDAHGT
+995 
-1005 FNLADADDSF
+1005 
-1015 TVNTVLEN
+1015 
-1023 VDANSGWNGQSLTKT
+1023 
-1038 GAGTLILNAENTYT
+1038 YT
-1052 GGTTISDG
+1052 GGTTISGG

-1068 ALGTGNVTDN
+1068 ALGSGDVTDNATLELNTGGTFDNVISGSGQVVKSGDDALTLSGNNSYTGGTLISDGTLVASNVEALGSGDVTDNATLALNTGGDFTNNIGGTGRVEKSGDDALTLSGANSYTGGTLISGGTLVATNVDALGTGNVTDN

-1101 SGDET
+1101 SGDKT
-1106 LTLSGSN
+1106 LTLSGANS
-1113 TYTGGTIISG
+1113 YTGGTTISS
-1123 GTLVATNVEALGTGD
+1123 GTLIATNVEALGTGD

-1154 NAIGGTGSV
+1154 N
-1163 VKSGDKTLTLS
+1163 
-1174 GANSYTGGTTISGG
+1174 
-1188 TLVAS
+1188 
-1193 NVEALGSGDVTDN
+1193 
-1206 ATLELNTG
+1206 
-1214 GDFAN
+1214 
-1219 NIGGTGSVVKSGDK
+1219 NIGGTGS
-1233 TLTLSGT
+1233 
-1240 NSYTGGTTISGGTLV
+1240 
-1255 ANNVEALGTGD
+1255 
-1266 VTNNATLE
+1266 
-1274 LNTGGDFDNA
+1274 
-1284 ISGSGQVVKSGD
+1284 VVKSGD

-1318 VATNVE
+1318 VAT
-1324 ALGTGDITDNAT
+1324 
-1336 LELNA
+1336 
-1341 GGDFTNNIGGTGSV
+1341 SV
-1355 EKSGDKTLTLSGTNT
+1355 D
-1370 YRGGTLISGGTLV
+1370 
-1383 ASNVEALGSG
+1383 ALGSG

-1430 GANSYTGG
+1430 GSNTYAGG
-1438 TTISGGTLVA
+1438 TTINDGTLVA
-1448 SNVEALGTGNVTDN
+1448 NNVEALGTGDVIDN

-1478 GSGQVVKSGDGALT
+1478 GSGQVVKSGDKTLT

-1574 LNSNTVDPV
+1574 LNSNTADPV

-1653 DDTGKQ
+1653 DDMGKQ

-1697 LENVDATLDPASATG
+1697 LENVDATLDPASSTG

-1788 VLTLSGANSYSGGTL
+1788 ALTLSGANTYTGGTT
-1803 ISDGTLVASNVD
+1803 INDGTLVACNVE
-1815 ALGSGDVTN
+1815 ALGTGDVTD
-1824 NATLEMNTGGDF
+1824 NATLELNTGGTFDNV
-1836 INNIGGTGR
+1836 ISGSGQM
-1845 VEKSGDDTLTLS
+1845 VKSGDDTLTLS

-1866 LISDGTLVASNVEAL
+1866 TISGGTLVATSVDALGSGDVTNDAVLELNTGGDFDNAISGSGQVVKSGDETLTLSGANSYTGGTTISGGTLVASNVEAL
-1881 GTGDVTNNATLELNT
+1881 GSSDVTDNATLELNT
-1896 GGTFDNAISGSGQ
+1896 GGDFTNNISGSGQ

-1930 LISGGTLV
+1930 LISDGTLV
-1938 ANNVEA
+1938 ASNVEA
-1944 LGTGDV
+1944 LGTGDI
-1950 TDNATLE
+1950 TD
-1957 MNTGGDFINNIGG
+1957 
-1970 TGRVEKSGDD
+1970 
-1980 ALTLSGSNTYTGGTT
+1980 
-1995 INDGTLIATSVDA
+1995 
-2008 LGSGDV
+2008 
-2014 TNNAVLELNTGGD
+2014 NAVLELNTGGD
-2027 FINNIGGTG
+2027 FDNAISGSGQ
-2036 RVEKSGDETLTLS
+2036 VVKSGDETLTLS
-2049 GSNTYTGGTLISGG
+2049 GSNTYTGGTTISGGTLVASNVDALGTGDVTDNATLELNTGGTFDNVISGSGQVVKSGDKTLTLSGANSYTGGTTINDGTLVASNVDALGSGDVTNDAVLELNTGGDFTNNISGSGQVVKSGDETLTLSGTNSYTDGTLISGG
-2063 TLVATNVEA
+2063 TLVATNLEA
-2072 LGTGDVTDNAVLEL
+2072 LGTGDVTN
-2086 NTGGDFIN
+2086 
-2094 NIGGTGRVEK
+2094 
-2104 SGDDTLTLS
+2104 
-2113 GSNSYTGGTLISSGT
+2113 
-2128 LVATNV
+2128 
-2134 DALGSGDV
+2134 
-2142 TDNATLELNT
+2142 NATLELNT

-2167 KSGDETLTLSGSN
+2167 KSGDETLTLSG
-2180 TYTGGTTIND
+2180 
-2190 GTLVAT
+2190 A
-2196 SVEALG
+2196 
-2202 SGDVTNDAVLALN
+2202 
-2215 TGGDFANNIGGTGSV
+2215 
-2230 VKSGDETL
+2230 
-2238 TLSGTNSYTGGTTIS
+2238 NSYTGGTTIS

-2259 TNVEALG
+2259 SNVE
-2266 TGDVTN
+2266 
-2272 NATLELN
+2272 
-2279 TGGDF
+2279 
-2284 TNNISGNG
+2284 
-2292 QVVKSGDDTLT
+2292 
-2303 FSGSNTYTGGT
+2303 
-2314 TINDGTLVATSVEA
+2314 
-2328 LGSGDVTNDAVLA
+2328 
-2341 LNTGGDFANNIGGT
+2341 
-2355 GSVVKSGDETLTL
+2355 
-2368 SGSNTYTGSTLISSG
+2368 
-2383 TLVAND
+2383 
-2389 VNALG
+2389 
-2394 TGDVTDNATLMLNTG
+2394 
-2409 GDFINNIGGTGR
+2409 
-2421 VEKSGDDTLTLS
+2421 
-2433 GSNSY
+2433 
-2438 TGGTLISSGTLV
+2438 
-2450 ATNVDALGSGDVT
+2450 ALGSGDVT
-2463 DNATLELNTGGTF
+2463 DNATLEM
-2476 DNAISG
+2476 
-2482 SGQVVKS
+2482 
-2489 GDETLTLSG
+2489 
-2498 ANSYT
+2498 
-2503 GGTLISSGTLVA
+2503 
-2515 NDVNALGTGDVTDNA
+2515 
-2530 VLELNTGG
+2530 NTGG

-2551 KSGDETLTLSGAN
+2551 KSGDKTLTLSGAN

-2605 TANLTTHDNAITAIG
+2605 TANLTTHDNATTAIG

-2704 KQVDFLTVDGRVNAD
+2704 KQVDFLTVDGRVNAA

-2838 STVNGHVNNQGSL
+2838 ATVNGHVNNQGSL

-2942 GGQSDGDFRLYKG
+2942 GGQSDGDFTLYKG

-3002 DGGEVTP
+3002 DGGDVTPPDGGGDVTP

-3023 EVTPPDDDGEV
+3023 EVTPPDDGGDV
-3034 TPPDDGGD
+3034 TPPD
-3042 ITPPDDGGDI
+3042 
-3052 TPPDGGDVTPVAPQY
+3052 DGGDVTPVAPQY

-3153 SYINASTDSTGN
+3153 SYINANTDSTGN

-3279 NDDSWTTRLGVRVDG
+3279 NDDSWTTRLGMRVDG

-3312 HASDNASATFGD
+3312 HASDNAAATFGD

>member
-121 LDSSTGATSVHNQ
+121 LDSLTGATSVHNQ

-143 GTIMLQN
+143 GTILLQN
-150 GGSVINDARI
+150 GGSVINDGRI
-160 ENNATYE
+160 ENSAIYVHNLDYGA
-167 HDPEDI
+167 PEIDAAI
-173 PQEYAGVYMLNGGS
+173 YMLNGGS
-187 YVSSESGVLEGV
+187 YVSSENGVLEGV
-199 SGVIVQSGEAHI
+199 SGVIVQSGEVHI

-219 DGSWRSYGVEF
+219 DGSWRSYGVEL
-230 RDGTYGTIVNT
+230 RGGAYGTIVNT

-249 DGSGKIE
+249 DGSGEIE
-256 DAAIYVHTLNDMAV
+256 DAAIYAHTFDDIAA
-270 SGSVSVDN
+270 GDYVSVDN
-278 SGLMQSDFITVAL
+278 SGLLQSDFIAVAL
-291 YYGSHFEVVN
+291 YHGAHFEVIN

-316 IKSTAMELKVGVDNL
+316 IQSAAMELKAGVGNL

-367 TTGGGS
+367 TTGGGA

-433 GNTISNQGKMT
+433 GNTITNQGKMT
-444 GVSDGLVLSGNNNIV
+444 GVSDGLLISGNNNIV

-490 TATSTGISI
+490 TTTSTGISI
-499 AGGNNQVTTESGST
+499 AGGNNQVTTESGSA

-550 SGTSGTITNTG
+550 SGASGTITNTG

-638 NGVTINGSGN
+638 DGVTISGSGN
-648 TLTSQGKITGGTNAI
+648 TLTSQGKITGGTNAV

-673 LTLNTGTEI
+673 ITLNTGTEI

-804 GNVIKQGGG
+804 GNVVKQGGG

-946 DNAISGDFDGI
+946 DNAISGDFDDI

-995 YNAAIDAHGT
+995 DNAAIDAHGT

-1052 GGTTISDG
+1052 GSTTISEG
-1060 TLVATNVE
+1060 TLIATNVE

-1078 ATLELNTGG
+1078 ATLEM
-1087 DFDNAISGSGQVVK
+1087 
-1101 SGDET
+1101 
-1106 LTLSGSN
+1106 
-1113 TYTGGTIISG
+1113 
-1123 GTLVATNVEALGTGD
+1123 
-1138 VTDNATLEL
+1138 
-1147 NTGGDFD
+1147 
-1154 NAIGGTGSV
+1154 
-1163 VKSGDKTLTLS
+1163 
-1174 GANSYTGGTTISGG
+1174 
-1188 TLVAS
+1188 
-1193 NVEALGSGDVTDN
+1193 
-1206 ATLELNTG
+1206 
-1214 GDFAN
+1214 
-1219 NIGGTGSVVKSGDK
+1219 
-1233 TLTLSGT
+1233 
-1240 NSYTGGTTISGGTLV
+1240 
-1255 ANNVEALGTGD
+1255 
-1266 VTNNATLE
+1266 
-1274 LNTGGDFDNA
+1274 NTGGDFDNA

-1318 VATNVE
+1318 VASNVE

-1336 LELNA
+1336 LELNT
-1341 GGDFTNNIGGTGSV
+1341 GGDFDNVISGSGQV
-1355 EKSGDKTLTLSGTNT
+1355 VKSGDKTLTLSGSNT
-1370 YRGGTLISGGTLV
+1370 YTGGTTISGGTLV
-1383 ASNVEALGSG
+1383 ASNVDALGSG
-1393 DVTDNATLEMN
+1393 DVTDNATLELN
-1404 TGGDFANNIGG
+1404 TGGDFDNNIGG

-1430 GANSYTGG
+1430 GANSY
-1438 TTISGGTLVA
+1438 
-1448 SNVEALGTGNVTDN
+1448 
-1462 ATLELNTGGD
+1462 
-1472 FDNAIS
+1472 
-1478 GSGQVVKSGDGALT
+1478 
-1492 LSGANSYSG
+1492 SG

-1511 AANVNALGTGA
+1511 ATHVNALGTGA

-1930 LISGGTLV
+1930 LISDGTLV
-1938 ANNVEA
+1938 ASNVEA

-1950 TDNATLE
+1950 TDDAT
-1957 MNTGGDFINNIGG
+1957 
-1970 TGRVEKSGDD
+1970 
-1980 ALTLSGSNTYTGGTT
+1980 
-1995 INDGTLIATSVDA
+1995 
-2008 LGSGDV
+2008 
-2014 TNNAVLELNTGGD
+2014 LELNTGGTFD
-2027 FINNIGGTG
+2027 NAIGGSG
-2036 RVEKSGDETLTLS
+2036 NVVKSGADTLTLS
-2049 GSNTYTGGTLISGG
+2049 GSNSYTGGTTISGG
-2063 TLVATNVEA
+2063 TLVASNVEA
-2072 LGTGDVTDNAVLEL
+2072 LGTGDVTNNATLEL

-2113 GSNSYTGGTLISSGT
+2113 GSNTYTGGTLINGGT
-2128 LVATNV
+2128 LVASNV
-2134 DALGSGDV
+2134 EALGTGDV
-2142 TDNATLELNT
+2142 TDNATLALNT
-2152 GGDFTNNISGSGQVV
+2152 GGTFDNAISGSGQ
-2167 KSGDETLTLSGSN
+2167 
-2180 TYTGGTTIND
+2180 
-2190 GTLVAT
+2190 
-2196 SVEALG
+2196 
-2202 SGDVTNDAVLALN
+2202 
-2215 TGGDFANNIGGTGSV
+2215 V

-2266 TGDVTN
+2266 
-2272 NATLELN
+2272 
-2279 TGGDF
+2279 
-2284 TNNISGNG
+2284 
-2292 QVVKSGDDTLT
+2292 
-2303 FSGSNTYTGGT
+2303 
-2314 TINDGTLVATSVEA
+2314 
-2328 LGSGDVTNDAVLA
+2328 
-2341 LNTGGDFANNIGGT
+2341 
-2355 GSVVKSGDETLTL
+2355 
-2368 SGSNTYTGSTLISSG
+2368 
-2383 TLVAND
+2383 
-2389 VNALG
+2389 
-2394 TGDVTDNATLMLNTG
+2394 
-2409 GDFINNIGGTGR
+2409 
-2421 VEKSGDDTLTLS
+2421 
-2433 GSNSY
+2433 
-2438 TGGTLISSGTLV
+2438 
-2450 ATNVDALGSGDVT
+2450 SGDVT
-2463 DNATLELNTGGTF
+2463 DDATLELNTGGTF

-2482 SGQVVKS
+2482 SGKVEKS
-2489 GDETLTLSG
+2489 GDKTLTLSG

-2503 GGTLISSGTLVA
+2503 GGTLISGGTLVA
-2515 NDVNALGTGDVTDNA
+2515 SNVEALGTGDVTDNA
-2530 VLELNTGG
+2530 TLELNTGG
-2538 DFDNAISGSGQVV
+2538 DFTNNIGGTGRVE
-2551 KSGDETLTLSGAN
+2551 KSGDGTLTLSGSN
-2564 SYTGGTTIS
+2564 TYTGGTLIS

-2605 TANLTTHDNAITAIG
+2605 TANLTTHDNATTAIG

-2632 EANSTLAVHLIDS
+2632 EANSTLAVHLTDS

-2654 HANLGG
+2654 RANLGG

-2670 AKSWTRDAYAYTLID
+2670 TKSWTRDAYSYTLID
-2685 TDSAINSDFAQ
+2685 TDSAIDSDFAQ
-2696 FTVAGMDA
+2696 FTVAGIDA

-2730 SWYADSDNAATDAH
+2730 SWYADSDNAATNAH

-2781 LIKRGAGTLI
+2781 LIKRGAGTLT

-2838 STVNGHVNNQGSL
+2838 ATVNGHVNNLGSL

-2942 GGQSDGDFRLYKG
+2942 GGQSDGDFTLYKG

-2983 DDGGEVTPPDDGGE
+2983 DDGGEVTPPDDGGDI
-2997 VTPPD
+2997 TPPD

-3279 NDDSWTTRLGVRVDG
+3279 NDDSWTTRLGMRVDG

>member
-85 TATSAAIV
+85 IATSAAIV

-121 LDSSTGATSVHNQ
+121 LDSLTGATSVHNQ

-143 GTIMLQN
+143 GTILLQN
-150 GGSVINDARI
+150 GGSVINDGRI
-160 ENNATYE
+160 ENSATYE
-167 HDPEDI
+167 HDPQDI

-291 YYGSHFEVVN
+291 YHGSHFEVVN

-367 TTGGGS
+367 TTGGGA

-411 HTLNNQAGGAI
+411 HTLNNQAGSAI

-433 GNTISNQGKMT
+433 GNTITNQGKMT
-444 GVSDGLVLSGNNNIV
+444 GVSDGLLISGNNNIV

-499 AGGNNQVTTESGST
+499 ASGNNQVTTESGSA

-536 TATGSSISYGIQYN
+536 TATGSSNSYGIQYN
-550 SGTSGTITNTG
+550 SGASGTITNTG
-561 TITTTGKGAGDA
+561 TITTTGKGVGDA

-609 GGSITANTA
+609 GGSISANTA
-618 VQLNGNNNT
+618 VQFHDNNNK

-633 ILGDT
+633 ISGDT
-638 NGVTINGSGN
+638 NGVTISGSGN
-648 TLTSQGKITGGTNAI
+648 TLTNQGKITGGTNAI

-804 GNVIKQGGG
+804 GNVVKQGGG

-856 AANASDPF
+856 AASASDPF

-1052 GGTTISDG
+1052 GGTLISDG
-1060 TLVATNVE
+1060 TLVASNVE
-1068 ALGTGNVTDN
+1068 ALGTGDITDN
-1078 ATLELNTGG
+1078 AVLELNTGG

-1296 ETLTLSGAN
+1296 
-1305 SYTGGTTISGGTL
+1305 
-1318 VATNVE
+1318 
-1324 ALGTGDITDNAT
+1324 
-1336 LELNA
+1336 
-1341 GGDFTNNIGGTGSV
+1341 
-1355 EKSGDKTLTLSGTNT
+1355 KT
-1370 YRGGTLISGGTLV
+1370 
-1383 ASNVEALGSG
+1383 
-1393 DVTDNATLEMN
+1393 
-1404 TGGDFANNIGG
+1404 
-1415 TGSVVKSGDKTLTLS
+1415 
-1430 GANSYTGG
+1430 
-1438 TTISGGTLVA
+1438 
-1448 SNVEALGTGNVTDN
+1448 
-1462 ATLELNTGGD
+1462 
-1472 FDNAIS
+1472 
-1478 GSGQVVKSGDGALT
+1478 LT

-1511 AANVNALGTGA
+1511 ATHVNALGTGA

-1574 LNSNTVDPV
+1574 LNGNTVDPV

-1772 DNAISGSGQV
+1772 DNAIGGSGNV
-1782 VKSGDD
+1782 VKSGADT
-1788 VLTLSGANSYSGGTL
+1788 LTLSGSNSYTGGTT
-1803 ISDGTLVASNVD
+1803 ISGGTLVASNVE
-1815 ALGSGDVTN
+1815 ALGTGDVTN
-1824 NATLEMNTGGDF
+1824 NATLELNTGGDF

-1866 LISDGTLVASNVEAL
+1866 LISGGTLVASNVEAL
-1881 GTGDVTNNATLELNT
+1881 GTGDVTDNATLALNT

-1909 VVKSGDDVLTL
+1909 
-1920 SGANSYSGGT
+1920 
-1930 LISGGTLV
+1930 
-1938 ANNVEA
+1938 
-1944 LGTGDV
+1944 
-1950 TDNATLE
+1950 
-1957 MNTGGDFINNIGG
+1957 
-1970 TGRVEKSGDD
+1970 
-1980 ALTLSGSNTYTGGTT
+1980 
-1995 INDGTLIATSVDA
+1995 
-2008 LGSGDV
+2008 
-2014 TNNAVLELNTGGD
+2014 
-2027 FINNIGGTG
+2027 
-2036 RVEKSGDETLTLS
+2036 
-2049 GSNTYTGGTLISGG
+2049 
-2063 TLVATNVEA
+2063 
-2072 LGTGDVTDNAVLEL
+2072 
-2086 NTGGDFIN
+2086 
-2094 NIGGTGRVEK
+2094 
-2104 SGDDTLTLS
+2104 
-2113 GSNSYTGGTLISSGT
+2113 
-2128 LVATNV
+2128 
-2134 DALGSGDV
+2134 
-2142 TDNATLELNT
+2142 
-2152 GGDFTNNISGSGQVV
+2152 
-2167 KSGDETLTLSGSN
+2167 
-2180 TYTGGTTIND
+2180 
-2190 GTLVAT
+2190 
-2196 SVEALG
+2196 
-2202 SGDVTNDAVLALN
+2202 
-2215 TGGDFANNIGGTGSV
+2215 V

-2266 TGDVTN
+2266 SGDVTDDATLELNTGGTFDNAISGSGQVVKSGDKMLTLSGANSYSGGTLISVGTLVASNVEALGTGDVTN
-2272 NATLELN
+2272 NATLALN

-2284 TNNISGNG
+2284 TNNISGSG

-2303 FSGSNTYTGGT
+2303 LSGANSYTGGT
-2314 TINDGTLVATSVEA
+2314 TI
-2328 LGSGDVTNDAVLA
+2328 SG
-2341 LNTGGDFANNIGGT
+2341 
-2355 GSVVKSGDETLTL
+2355 
-2368 SGSNTYTGSTLISSG
+2368 
-2383 TLVAND
+2383 
-2389 VNALG
+2389 
-2394 TGDVTDNATLMLNTG
+2394 
-2409 GDFINNIGGTGR
+2409 
-2421 VEKSGDDTLTLS
+2421 
-2433 GSNSY
+2433 
-2438 TGGTLISSGTLV
+2438 GTLV
-2450 ATNVDALGSGDVT
+2450 ATNVDALGTGDVT
-2463 DNATLELNTGGTF
+2463 NSSTLELNTGGTF

-2498 ANSYT
+2498 SNTYTGGTLISGGTLVATNVDALGTGDVTDNATLELNTGGTFDNVISGSGQVVKSGDDTLTLSGANSYT
-2503 GGTLISSGTLVA
+2503 GGTLISGGTLVA
-2515 NDVNALGTGDVTDNA
+2515 TSVEALGSGDVTDNA

-2538 DFDNAISGSGQVV
+2538 TFDNAISGSGQVV
-2551 KSGDETLTLSGAN
+2551 KSGDKTLTLSGAN

-2632 EANSTLAVHLIDS
+2632 EANSTLAVHLTDS

-2654 HANLGG
+2654 RANLGG

-2685 TDSAINSDFAQ
+2685 SDSAIDSDFAQ

-2838 STVNGHVNNQGSL
+2838 ATVNGHVNNLGNL

-3279 NDDSWTTRLGVRVDG
+3279 NDDSWTTRLGMRVDG

>member
-121 LDSSTGATSVHNQ
+121 LDSLTGATSVHNQ

-143 GTIMLQN
+143 GTILLQN
-150 GGSVINDARI
+150 GGSVINDGRI
-160 ENNATYE
+160 ENSAIYVHNLDYGA
-167 HDPEDI
+167 PEIDAAI
-173 PQEYAGVYMLNGGS
+173 YMLNGGS
-187 YVSSESGVLEGV
+187 YVSSENGVLKGV

-249 DGSGKIE
+249 DGSNKIE

-291 YYGSHFEVVN
+291 YHGSHFEVVN

-367 TTGGGS
+367 TTGGGA

-383 GDGTVV
+383 GDGTVI

-411 HTLNNQAGGAI
+411 HTLNNQAGSAI

-433 GNTISNQGKMT
+433 GNTITNQGKMT
-444 GVSDGLVLSGNNNIV
+444 GVSDGLLISGNNNIV

-490 TATSTGISI
+490 TTTSTGISI
-499 AGGNNQVTTESGST
+499 AGGNNQVTTESGSV

-550 SGTSGTITNTG
+550 SGASGTITNTG

-638 NGVTINGSGN
+638 NGVTISGSGN

-752 MTAKGA
+752 MTAKGG

-804 GNVIKQGGG
+804 GNVVKQGGG

-856 AANASDPF
+856 AASASDPF

-946 DNAISGDFDGI
+946 DNAISGDFDDI

-1052 GGTTISDG
+1052 GGTTISGG

-1106 LTLSGSN
+1106 LTLSG
-1113 TYTGGTIISG
+1113 
-1123 GTLVATNVEALGTGD
+1123 
-1138 VTDNATLEL
+1138 
-1147 NTGGDFD
+1147 
-1154 NAIGGTGSV
+1154 
-1163 VKSGDKTLTLS
+1163 
-1174 GANSYTGGTTISGG
+1174 
-1188 TLVAS
+1188 
-1193 NVEALGSGDVTDN
+1193 
-1206 ATLELNTG
+1206 
-1214 GDFAN
+1214 
-1219 NIGGTGSVVKSGDK
+1219 
-1233 TLTLSGT
+1233 
-1240 NSYTGGTTISGGTLV
+1240 
-1255 ANNVEALGTGD
+1255 
-1266 VTNNATLE
+1266 
-1274 LNTGGDFDNA
+1274 
-1284 ISGSGQVVKSGD
+1284 
-1296 ETLTLSGAN
+1296 
-1305 SYTGGTTISGGTL
+1305 
-1318 VATNVE
+1318 
-1324 ALGTGDITDNAT
+1324 
-1336 LELNA
+1336 
-1341 GGDFTNNIGGTGSV
+1341 
-1355 EKSGDKTLTLSGTNT
+1355 
-1370 YRGGTLISGGTLV
+1370 
-1383 ASNVEALGSG
+1383 
-1393 DVTDNATLEMN
+1393 
-1404 TGGDFANNIGG
+1404 
-1415 TGSVVKSGDKTLTLS
+1415 
-1430 GANSYTGG
+1430 
-1438 TTISGGTLVA
+1438 
-1448 SNVEALGTGNVTDN
+1448 
-1462 ATLELNTGGD
+1462 
-1472 FDNAIS
+1472 
-1478 GSGQVVKSGDGALT
+1478 
-1492 LSGANSYSG
+1492 ANSYSG

-1511 AANVNALGTGA
+1511 ATHVNALGTGA

-1697 LENVDATLDPASATG
+1697 LENVDATFDPASATG

-1803 ISDGTLVASNVD
+1803 ISDGTLVASNVE
-1815 ALGSGDVTN
+1815 ALGSGDVTD
-1824 NATLEMNTGGDF
+1824 NATLELNTGGTFDNA
-1836 INNIGGTGR
+1836 ISGSGK
-1845 VEKSGDDTLTLS
+1845 VEKSGDDALTLS
-1857 GSNTYTGGT
+1857 GANTYTGGT

-1881 GTGDVTNNATLELNT
+1881 GTGDVT
-1896 GGTFDNAISGSGQ
+1896 
-1909 VVKSGDDVLTL
+1909 
-1920 SGANSYSGGT
+1920 
-1930 LISGGTLV
+1930 
-1938 ANNVEA
+1938 
-1944 LGTGDV
+1944 
-1950 TDNATLE
+1950 DNATL
-1957 MNTGGDFINNIGG
+1957 
-1970 TGRVEKSGDD
+1970 
-1980 ALTLSGSNTYTGGTT
+1980 A
-1995 INDGTLIATSVDA
+1995 
-2008 LGSGDV
+2008 
-2014 TNNAVLELNTGGD
+2014 LNTGGD

-2072 LGTGDVTDNAVLEL
+2072 LGTGDVTDNAVLE
-2086 NTGGDFIN
+2086 
-2094 NIGGTGRVEK
+2094 
-2104 SGDDTLTLS
+2104 
-2113 GSNSYTGGTLISSGT
+2113 
-2128 LVATNV
+2128 
-2134 DALGSGDV
+2134 
-2142 TDNATLELNT
+2142 
-2152 GGDFTNNISGSGQVV
+2152 
-2167 KSGDETLTLSGSN
+2167 
-2180 TYTGGTTIND
+2180 
-2190 GTLVAT
+2190 
-2196 SVEALG
+2196 
-2202 SGDVTNDAVLALN
+2202 
-2215 TGGDFANNIGGTGSV
+2215 
-2230 VKSGDETL
+2230 
-2238 TLSGTNSYTGGTTIS
+2238 
-2253 GGTLVA
+2253 
-2259 TNVEALG
+2259 
-2266 TGDVTN
+2266 
-2272 NATLELN
+2272 
-2279 TGGDF
+2279 
-2284 TNNISGNG
+2284 
-2292 QVVKSGDDTLT
+2292 
-2303 FSGSNTYTGGT
+2303 
-2314 TINDGTLVATSVEA
+2314 
-2328 LGSGDVTNDAVLA
+2328 
-2341 LNTGGDFANNIGGT
+2341 
-2355 GSVVKSGDETLTL
+2355 
-2368 SGSNTYTGSTLISSG
+2368 
-2383 TLVAND
+2383 
-2389 VNALG
+2389 
-2394 TGDVTDNATLMLNTG
+2394 LNTG

-2551 KSGDETLTLSGAN
+2551 KSGDETLTLSGSNTYTGGTLISGGTLVATNVDALGTGDVTDDAVLELNTGGDFDNAISGSGQVVKSGDETLTLSGSNTYTGGTLISGGTLVANDVNALGTGDITDNATLALNAVGDFNNAISGSGLVEKSGDGTLTLSGSNTYRGGTTISGGTLVATSVEALGTGSVTDNATLELNTGGDFDNAISGSGNVVKSGADTLTLSGSNTYTGGTTINDGTLVATSVDALGTGDVTDDATLELNTGGDFDNAISGSGQVVKSGDKTLTLSGAN

-2605 TANLTTHDNAITAIG
+2605 TANLTTHDNATTAIG

-2632 EANSTLAVHLIDS
+2632 EANSTLAVHLTDS

-2654 HANLGG
+2654 RANLGG

-2838 STVNGHVNNQGSL
+2838 ATVNGHVNNQGSL

-3009 PDDGGEVT
+3009 PDDGGEVTPPDDDGEVT

>member
-36 SCAVTLLAMDAA
+36 SCAVTLLAMDAP

-76 ETGNTVATD
+76 ETDNTIATD
-85 TATSAAIV
+85 TAASAAIV

-121 LDSSTGATSVHNQ
+121 LDSLTGATSVHNQ
-134 GTITGSNED
+134 GTITGSSAD
-143 GTIMLQN
+143 GTILLQN
-150 GGSVINDARI
+150 GGSVINDGRI
-160 ENNATYE
+160 ENSAIYVHNLDYGA
-167 HDPEDI
+167 PEIDAAI
-173 PQEYAGVYMLNGGS
+173 YMLNGGS
-187 YVSSESGVLEGV
+187 YVSSENGVLKGV
-199 SGVIVQSGEAHI
+199 SGVIVQSGEVHI
-211 TNGGMINS
+211 TNGGTINS
-219 DGSWRSYGVEF
+219 DGSWRSYGVEL
-230 RDGTYGTIVNT
+230 RGGAYGTIVNT

-249 DGSGKIE
+249 DGSNKIE
-256 DAAIYVHTLNDMAV
+256 DAAIYAHTFDDIAA
-270 SGSVSVDN
+270 GDSVSVDN
-278 SGLMQSDFITVAL
+278 SGLLQSDFIAVAL
-291 YYGSHFEVVN
+291 YHGAHFEVFN
-301 RVGGVITAGNSSLVG
+301 RAGGVITAGNSSLVG
-316 IKSTAMELKVGVDNL
+316 IQSAAMELKAGADNL

-340 YGTANTYGIHYGEST
+340 YGTANTYGIHYGENT

-394 MSSTVYGV
+394 MSSSVYGV
-402 YLDSARSKG
+402 YLDSTRSKG

-444 GVSDGLVLSGNNNIV
+444 GVSDGLLISGNNNIV

-490 TATSTGISI
+490 TTTSTGISI
-499 AGGNNQVTTESGST
+499 AGGNNQVTTESGSV

-550 SGTSGTITNTG
+550 SGASGTITNTG

-638 NGVTINGSGN
+638 NGVTISGSGN

-804 GNVIKQGGG
+804 GNVVKQGGG

-856 AANASDPF
+856 AANAGDPF

-946 DNAISGDFDGI
+946 DNAISGDFDDI

-995 YNAAIDAHGT
+995 DNAAIDAHGT

-1052 GGTTISDG
+1052 GGTTISEG
-1060 TLVATNVE
+1060 TLIATNVE

-1078 ATLELNTGG
+1078 ATLEM
-1087 DFDNAISGSGQVVK
+1087 
-1101 SGDET
+1101 
-1106 LTLSGSN
+1106 
-1113 TYTGGTIISG
+1113 
-1123 GTLVATNVEALGTGD
+1123 
-1138 VTDNATLEL
+1138 
-1147 NTGGDFD
+1147 
-1154 NAIGGTGSV
+1154 
-1163 VKSGDKTLTLS
+1163 
-1174 GANSYTGGTTISGG
+1174 
-1188 TLVAS
+1188 
-1193 NVEALGSGDVTDN
+1193 
-1206 ATLELNTG
+1206 
-1214 GDFAN
+1214 
-1219 NIGGTGSVVKSGDK
+1219 
-1233 TLTLSGT
+1233 
-1240 NSYTGGTTISGGTLV
+1240 
-1255 ANNVEALGTGD
+1255 
-1266 VTNNATLE
+1266 
-1274 LNTGGDFDNA
+1274 NTGGDFDNA

-1324 ALGTGDITDNAT
+1324 ALGTGDVTDNAV
-1336 LELNA
+1336 LELN
-1341 GGDFTNNIGGTGSV
+1341 TGGTFDNVISGSGQV
-1355 EKSGDKTLTLSGTNT
+1355 VKSGDDALTLSGSNT
-1370 YRGGTLISGGTLV
+1370 YTGGTTISGGTLV

-1448 SNVEALGTGNVTDN
+1448 NNVEALGTGDVTNN
-1462 ATLELNTGGD
+1462 ATLELNTGGT

-1478 GSGQVVKSGDGALT
+1478 GSGQVVKSGDETLT
-1492 LSGANSYSG
+1492 LSGNNTYRG

-1574 LNSNTVDPV
+1574 LNSNTTDPV

-1749 VDALGSGD
+1749 VEALGSGDVTDNATLELNTGGDFDNAISGSGKVEKSGDDALTLSGANTYTGGTLISDGTLVASNVEALGTGDVTDNAVLELNTGGDFDNAISGSGQVEKSGDGTLTLSGSNTYTGGTTINDGTLIATSVDALGSGD

-1772 DNAISGSGQV
+1772 DNAIGGSGNV
-1782 VKSGDD
+1782 VKSGADT
-1788 VLTLSGANSYSGGTL
+1788 LTLSGSNSYTGGTT
-1803 ISDGTLVASNVD
+1803 ISGGTLVASNVE
-1815 ALGSGDVTN
+1815 ALGTGDVTN
-1824 NATLEMNTGGDF
+1824 NATLELNTGGDF

-1866 LISDGTLVASNVEAL
+1866 LINGGTLVASNVEAL
-1881 GTGDVTNNATLELNT
+1881 GT
-1896 GGTFDNAISGSGQ
+1896 
-1909 VVKSGDDVLTL
+1909 
-1920 SGANSYSGGT
+1920 
-1930 LISGGTLV
+1930 
-1938 ANNVEA
+1938 
-1944 LGTGDV
+1944 
-1950 TDNATLE
+1950 
-1957 MNTGGDFINNIGG
+1957 
-1970 TGRVEKSGDD
+1970 
-1980 ALTLSGSNTYTGGTT
+1980 
-1995 INDGTLIATSVDA
+1995 
-2008 LGSGDV
+2008 
-2014 TNNAVLELNTGGD
+2014 
-2027 FINNIGGTG
+2027 
-2036 RVEKSGDETLTLS
+2036 
-2049 GSNTYTGGTLISGG
+2049 
-2063 TLVATNVEA
+2063 
-2072 LGTGDVTDNAVLEL
+2072 
-2086 NTGGDFIN
+2086 
-2094 NIGGTGRVEK
+2094 
-2104 SGDDTLTLS
+2104 
-2113 GSNSYTGGTLISSGT
+2113 
-2128 LVATNV
+2128 
-2134 DALGSGDV
+2134 
-2142 TDNATLELNT
+2142 
-2152 GGDFTNNISGSGQVV
+2152 
-2167 KSGDETLTLSGSN
+2167 
-2180 TYTGGTTIND
+2180 
-2190 GTLVAT
+2190 
-2196 SVEALG
+2196 
-2202 SGDVTNDAVLALN
+2202 
-2215 TGGDFANNIGGTGSV
+2215 
-2230 VKSGDETL
+2230 
-2238 TLSGTNSYTGGTTIS
+2238 
-2253 GGTLVA
+2253 
-2259 TNVEALG
+2259 
-2266 TGDVTN
+2266 
-2272 NATLELN
+2272 
-2279 TGGDF
+2279 
-2284 TNNISGNG
+2284 
-2292 QVVKSGDDTLT
+2292 
-2303 FSGSNTYTGGT
+2303 
-2314 TINDGTLVATSVEA
+2314 
-2328 LGSGDVTNDAVLA
+2328 
-2341 LNTGGDFANNIGGT
+2341 
-2355 GSVVKSGDETLTL
+2355 
-2368 SGSNTYTGSTLISSG
+2368 
-2383 TLVAND
+2383 
-2389 VNALG
+2389 
-2394 TGDVTDNATLMLNTG
+2394 
-2409 GDFINNIGGTGR
+2409 
-2421 VEKSGDDTLTLS
+2421 
-2433 GSNSY
+2433 
-2438 TGGTLISSGTLV
+2438 
-2450 ATNVDALGSGDVT
+2450 GDVT

-2498 ANSYT
+2498 TNSYT
-2503 GGTLISSGTLVA
+2503 GGTTISGGTLVA
-2515 NDVNALGTGDVTDNA
+2515 TNVEALGSGDVTDDA
-2530 VLELNTGG
+2530 TLELNTGG
-2538 DFDNAISGSGQVV
+2538 TFDNAISGSGQVV
-2551 KSGDETLTLSGAN
+2551 KSGDKMLTLSGAN
-2564 SYTGGTTIS
+2564 SYSGGTLIS
-2573 GGTLVASNV
+2573 DGTLVASNV
-2582 EALGSG
+2582 NALGSG

-2605 TANLTTHDNAITAIG
+2605 TANLTTHDNATTAIG

-2730 SWYADSDNAATDAH
+2730 SWYADSDNAATNAH

-2838 STVNGHVNNQGSL
+2838 ATVNGHVNNQGSL

-2942 GGQSDGDFRLYKG
+2942 GGQSDGDFTLYKG

-3009 PDDGGEVT
+3009 PDDGGDVT
-3017 PPDDGG
+3017 PPDDGGDVSPPDDGG
-3023 EVTPPDDDGEV
+3023 EVTPPDDGGDV
-3034 TPPDDGGD
+3034 TPPDDDGD

-3335 VEVKVGIQANVS
+3335 MEVKVGIQANVS

>member
-1 MNKTYNIIWNAARG
+1 T
-15 MYIVT
+15 
-20 SELARSGS
+20 
-28 RAIVSVSA
+28 
-36 SCAVTLLAMDAA
+36 
-48 PAVAEETRVSIPS
+48 
-61 QTTTYTLSGATPFVV
+61 
-76 ETGNTVATD
+76 
-85 TATSAAIV
+85 
-93 GDNSNDWDLLIESG
+93 
-107 AVVGSSLT
+107 
-115 DSQAMN
+115 
-121 LDSSTGATSVHNQ
+121 
-134 GTITGSNED
+134 
-143 GTIMLQN
+143 
-150 GGSVINDARI
+150 
-160 ENNATYE
+160 
-167 HDPEDI
+167 
-173 PQEYAGVYMLNGGS
+173 
-187 YVSSESGVLEGV
+187 
-199 SGVIVQSGEAHI
+199 
-211 TNGGMINS
+211 
-219 DGSWRSYGVEF
+219 
-230 RDGTYGTIVNT
+230 
-241 GTIITTAS
+241 
-249 DGSGKIE
+249 
-256 DAAIYVHTLNDMAV
+256 
-270 SGSVSVDN
+270 
-278 SGLMQSDFITVAL
+278 
-291 YYGSHFEVVN
+291 
-301 RVGGVITAGNSSLVG
+301 
-316 IKSTAMELKVGVDNL
+316 
-331 VTNDGTISA
+331 
-340 YGTANTYGIHYGEST
+340 
-355 SGGVITNTGSIT
+355 
-367 TTGGGS
+367 
-373 GDASVYVHGN
+373 
-383 GDGTVV
+383 
-389 NNSGT
+389 
-394 MSSTVYGV
+394 
-402 YLDSARSKG
+402 
-411 HTLNNQAGGAI
+411 
-422 SANTAVAINGN
+422 
-433 GNTISNQGKMT
+433 
-444 GVSDGLVLSGNNNIV
+444 
-459 TTSGGEI
+459 
-466 SGKNGIRVSKGSGN
+466 
-480 QITAKSGSKI
+480 
-490 TATSTGISI
+490 
-499 AGGNNQVTTESGST
+499 
-513 IVAKD
+513 
-518 NGILINSGAN
+518 
-528 NVTNGGSI
+528 
-536 TATGSSISYGIQYN
+536 
-550 SGTSGTITNTG
+550 
-561 TITTTGKGAGDA
+561 
-573 SVYAH
+573 
-578 GGAVTI
+578 
-584 NNSGTMDSSVF
+584 
-595 GVYVTTGHTLNNLA
+595 
-609 GGSITANTA
+609 
-618 VQLNGNNNT
+618 
-627 LANAGA
+627 
-633 ILGDT
+633 
-638 NGVTINGSGN
+638 
-648 TLTSQGKITGGTNAI
+648 
-663 LINSGSKNNT
+663 
-673 LTLNTGTEI
+673 
-682 SGSITDDNNSASA
+682 
-695 NNNLILDGEGT
+695 
-706 LGSSISGLNS
+706 
-716 VTSSGDWTLSGA
+716 
-728 TMNLSGTTNSA
+728 
-739 LWVKSGTL
+739 
-747 ILNGA
+747 
-752 MTAKGA
+752 
-758 TVDSGTTLQIGN
+758 
-770 GGTLGAFNGDIVDN
+770 
-784 GTLTFNRSDAAAYG
+784 
-798 SVISGS
+798 
-804 GNVIKQGGG
+804 
-813 ELTLSNNNS
+813 
-822 YSGGTTIAEGTL
+822 
-834 TATAG
+834 
-839 GALGSGNIDNRA
+839 
-851 YLKLD
+851 
-856 AANASDPF
+856 
-864 IVADLT
+864 
-870 THSGA
+870 
-875 TVEIGAGSTLQANTL
+875 
-890 TQQDGSTLTA
+890 
-900 DLTATSGP
+900 
-908 AIRAK
+908 
-913 NVNLDGTLNV
+913 
-923 ASPAS
+923 
-928 QEPIRSTDDL
+928 
-938 ISLALIES
+938 
-946 DNAISGDFDGI
+946 
-957 TINGNAMN
+957 
-965 PDAFI
+965 
-970 TVVGQKNVNDTHYDL
+970 
-985 VETLTWYADR
+985 
-995 YNAAIDAHGT
+995 
-1005 FNLADADDSF
+1005 
-1015 TVNTVLEN
+1015 
-1023 VDANSGWNGQSLTKT
+1023 
-1038 GAGTLILNAENTYT
+1038 
-1052 GGTTISDG
+1052 
-1060 TLVATNVE
+1060 
-1068 ALGTGNVTDN
+1068 
-1078 ATLELNTGG
+1078 
-1087 DFDNAISGSGQVVK
+1087 FDNV
-1101 SGDET
+1101 
-1106 LTLSGSN
+1106 
-1113 TYTGGTIISG
+1113 
-1123 GTLVATNVEALGTGD
+1123 
-1138 VTDNATLEL
+1138 
-1147 NTGGDFD
+1147 
-1154 NAIGGTGSV
+1154 
-1163 VKSGDKTLTLS
+1163 
-1174 GANSYTGGTTISGG
+1174 
-1188 TLVAS
+1188 
-1193 NVEALGSGDVTDN
+1193 
-1206 ATLELNTG
+1206 
-1214 GDFAN
+1214 
-1219 NIGGTGSVVKSGDK
+1219 
-1233 TLTLSGT
+1233 
-1240 NSYTGGTTISGGTLV
+1240 
-1255 ANNVEALGTGD
+1255 
-1266 VTNNATLE
+1266 
-1274 LNTGGDFDNA
+1274 

-1318 VATNVE
+1318 VASNVE

-1341 GGDFTNNIGGTGSV
+1341 GGDFANNIGGTGSV
-1355 EKSGDKTLTLSGTNT
+1355 VKSGDKTLTLSGTNT
-1370 YRGGTLISGGTLV
+1370 YTGGTTISGGTLV
-1383 ASNVEALGSG
+1383 ASNVNALGSG
-1393 DVTDNATLEMN
+1393 NVTDNATLELS

-1415 TGSVVKSGDKTLTLS
+1415 TGSVVKSGDETLTLS

-1448 SNVEALGTGNVTDN
+1448 SNVEALGTGDVTDN

-1478 GSGQVVKSGDGALT
+1478 GSGQVVKSGDKTLT

-1511 AANVNALGTGA
+1511 ATHVNALGTGA

-1574 LNSNTVDPV
+1574 LNSNTADPV

-1930 LISGGTLV
+1930 LISDGTLV
-1938 ANNVEA
+1938 ASNVEA

-1950 TDNATLE
+1950 TDDAT
-1957 MNTGGDFINNIGG
+1957 
-1970 TGRVEKSGDD
+1970 
-1980 ALTLSGSNTYTGGTT
+1980 
-1995 INDGTLIATSVDA
+1995 
-2008 LGSGDV
+2008 
-2014 TNNAVLELNTGGD
+2014 LELNTGGTFD
-2027 FINNIGGTG
+2027 NAIGGSG
-2036 RVEKSGDETLTLS
+2036 NVVKSGADTLTLS
-2049 GSNTYTGGTLISGG
+2049 GSNSYTGGTTISGG
-2063 TLVATNVEA
+2063 TLVASNVEA
-2072 LGTGDVTDNAVLEL
+2072 LGTGDVTNNATLEL

-2113 GSNSYTGGTLISSGT
+2113 GSNTYTGGTLINGGT
-2128 LVATNV
+2128 LVASNV
-2134 DALGSGDV
+2134 EALGTGDV
-2142 TDNATLELNT
+2142 TDNATLALNT
-2152 GGDFTNNISGSGQVV
+2152 GGTFDNAISGSGQ
-2167 KSGDETLTLSGSN
+2167 
-2180 TYTGGTTIND
+2180 
-2190 GTLVAT
+2190 
-2196 SVEALG
+2196 
-2202 SGDVTNDAVLALN
+2202 
-2215 TGGDFANNIGGTGSV
+2215 V

-2266 TGDVTN
+2266 
-2272 NATLELN
+2272 
-2279 TGGDF
+2279 
-2284 TNNISGNG
+2284 
-2292 QVVKSGDDTLT
+2292 
-2303 FSGSNTYTGGT
+2303 
-2314 TINDGTLVATSVEA
+2314 
-2328 LGSGDVTNDAVLA
+2328 
-2341 LNTGGDFANNIGGT
+2341 
-2355 GSVVKSGDETLTL
+2355 
-2368 SGSNTYTGSTLISSG
+2368 
-2383 TLVAND
+2383 
-2389 VNALG
+2389 
-2394 TGDVTDNATLMLNTG
+2394 
-2409 GDFINNIGGTGR
+2409 
-2421 VEKSGDDTLTLS
+2421 
-2433 GSNSY
+2433 
-2438 TGGTLISSGTLV
+2438 
-2450 ATNVDALGSGDVT
+2450 SGDVT
-2463 DNATLELNTGGTF
+2463 DDATLELNTGGTF

-2489 GDETLTLSG
+2489 GDKMLTLSG
-2498 ANSYT
+2498 ANSYSGGTLISDGTLVASNVEALGTGDVTNNATLELNTGGDFTNNISGSGQVEKSGDDALTLSGANSYSGGTLISDGTLVASNVEALGTGDVTDDATLELNTGGDFDNAISGSGQVVKSGDETLTLSGSNTYT

-2530 VLELNTGG
+2530 VLELNTGGDFINSIGGTGRVEKSGDETLTLSGSNTYTGGTTINDGTLVATSVDALGSGDVTDNATLELNTGGDFTNNIGGTGRVEKSGDGTLTLSGSNTYTGGTTINDGTLVATSVDALGTGDVTDDATLELNTGG

-2605 TANLTTHDNAITAIG
+2605 TANLTTHDNATTAIG

-2632 EANSTLAVHLIDS
+2632 EANSTLAVHLTDS

-2685 TDSAINSDFAQ
+2685 TDSTINSDFAQ

-2704 KQVDFLTVDGRVNAD
+2704 KQVDFLTVDGRVNAA

-2806 GALWLAETAT
+2806 GTLWLAETAT

-2838 STVNGHVNNQGSL
+2838 ATVNGHVNNLGNL

-2942 GGQSDGDFRLYKG
+2942 GGQSDGDFTLYKG

-2983 DDGGEVTPPDDGGE
+2983 DDGGDVTPPDDGGD

-3002 DGGEVTP
+3002 DGGDVTP
-3009 PDDGGEVT
+3009 PDDGGDIT
-3017 PPDDGG
+3017 PPDGG
-3023 EVTPPDDDGEV
+3023 GDV

-3347 ERLSVYAQAAGQ
+3347 ERLSVYAQAVGQ

>member
-1 MNKTYNIIWNAARG
+1 
-15 MYIVT
+15 
-20 SELARSGS
+20 
-28 RAIVSVSA
+28 
-36 SCAVTLLAMDAA
+36 
-48 PAVAEETRVSIPS
+48 
-61 QTTTYTLSGATPFVV
+61 
-76 ETGNTVATD
+76 
-85 TATSAAIV
+85 
-93 GDNSNDWDLLIESG
+93 
-107 AVVGSSLT
+107 
-115 DSQAMN
+115 
-121 LDSSTGATSVHNQ
+121 
-134 GTITGSNED
+134 
-143 GTIMLQN
+143 
-150 GGSVINDARI
+150 
-160 ENNATYE
+160 
-167 HDPEDI
+167 
-173 PQEYAGVYMLNGGS
+173 
-187 YVSSESGVLEGV
+187 
-199 SGVIVQSGEAHI
+199 
-211 TNGGMINS
+211 
-219 DGSWRSYGVEF
+219 
-230 RDGTYGTIVNT
+230 
-241 GTIITTAS
+241 
-249 DGSGKIE
+249 
-256 DAAIYVHTLNDMAV
+256 
-270 SGSVSVDN
+270 
-278 SGLMQSDFITVAL
+278 
-291 YYGSHFEVVN
+291 
-301 RVGGVITAGNSSLVG
+301 
-316 IKSTAMELKVGVDNL
+316 
-331 VTNDGTISA
+331 
-340 YGTANTYGIHYGEST
+340 
-355 SGGVITNTGSIT
+355 
-367 TTGGGS
+367 
-373 GDASVYVHGN
+373 
-383 GDGTVV
+383 
-389 NNSGT
+389 
-394 MSSTVYGV
+394 
-402 YLDSARSKG
+402 
-411 HTLNNQAGGAI
+411 
-422 SANTAVAINGN
+422 
-433 GNTISNQGKMT
+433 
-444 GVSDGLVLSGNNNIV
+444 
-459 TTSGGEI
+459 
-466 SGKNGIRVSKGSGN
+466 
-480 QITAKSGSKI
+480 
-490 TATSTGISI
+490 
-499 AGGNNQVTTESGST
+499 
-513 IVAKD
+513 
-518 NGILINSGAN
+518 
-528 NVTNGGSI
+528 
-536 TATGSSISYGIQYN
+536 
-550 SGTSGTITNTG
+550 
-561 TITTTGKGAGDA
+561 
-573 SVYAH
+573 
-578 GGAVTI
+578 
-584 NNSGTMDSSVF
+584 
-595 GVYVTTGHTLNNLA
+595 
-609 GGSITANTA
+609 
-618 VQLNGNNNT
+618 
-627 LANAGA
+627 
-633 ILGDT
+633 
-638 NGVTINGSGN
+638 
-648 TLTSQGKITGGTNAI
+648 
-663 LINSGSKNNT
+663 
-673 LTLNTGTEI
+673 
-682 SGSITDDNNSASA
+682 
-695 NNNLILDGEGT
+695 
-706 LGSSISGLNS
+706 
-716 VTSSGDWTLSGA
+716 
-728 TMNLSGTTNSA
+728 
-739 LWVKSGTL
+739 
-747 ILNGA
+747 
-752 MTAKGA
+752 
-758 TVDSGTTLQIGN
+758 
-770 GGTLGAFNGDIVDN
+770 
-784 GTLTFNRSDAAAYG
+784 
-798 SVISGS
+798 
-804 GNVIKQGGG
+804 
-813 ELTLSNNNS
+813 
-822 YSGGTTIAEGTL
+822 
-834 TATAG
+834 
-839 GALGSGNIDNRA
+839 
-851 YLKLD
+851 
-856 AANASDPF
+856 
-864 IVADLT
+864 
-870 THSGA
+870 
-875 TVEIGAGSTLQANTL
+875 
-890 TQQDGSTLTA
+890 
-900 DLTATSGP
+900 
-908 AIRAK
+908 
-913 NVNLDGTLNV
+913 
-923 ASPAS
+923 
-928 QEPIRSTDDL
+928 
-938 ISLALIES
+938 
-946 DNAISGDFDGI
+946 
-957 TINGNAMN
+957 
-965 PDAFI
+965 
-970 TVVGQKNVNDTHYDL
+970 
-985 VETLTWYADR
+985 
-995 YNAAIDAHGT
+995 
-1005 FNLADADDSF
+1005 
-1015 TVNTVLEN
+1015 
-1023 VDANSGWNGQSLTKT
+1023 
-1038 GAGTLILNAENTYT
+1038 
-1052 GGTTISDG
+1052 
-1060 TLVATNVE
+1060 
-1068 ALGTGNVTDN
+1068 
-1078 ATLELNTGG
+1078 
-1087 DFDNAISGSGQVVK
+1087 
-1101 SGDET
+1101 
-1106 LTLSGSN
+1106 
-1113 TYTGGTIISG
+1113 
-1123 GTLVATNVEALGTGD
+1123 GD

-1147 NTGGDFD
+1147 NTGGTFD
-1154 NAIGGTGSV
+1154 NVISGSGQV
-1163 VKSGDKTLTLS
+1163 VKSGDEMLTLS

-1214 GDFAN
+1214 GDFDNA
-1219 NIGGTGSVVKSGDK
+1219 ISGSGQVVKSGDDA
-1233 TLTLSGT
+1233 LTLSGN
-1240 NSYTGGTTISGGTLV
+1240 NSYTGGTLISDGTLV
-1255 ANNVEALGTGD
+1255 ASNVEALGSGD
-1266 VTNNATLE
+1266 VTNDAVLE

-1284 ISGSGQVVKSGD
+1284 ISGSGQ
-1296 ETLTLSGAN
+1296 
-1305 SYTGGTTISGGTL
+1305 
-1318 VATNVE
+1318 
-1324 ALGTGDITDNAT
+1324 
-1336 LELNA
+1336 
-1341 GGDFTNNIGGTGSV
+1341 
-1355 EKSGDKTLTLSGTNT
+1355 
-1370 YRGGTLISGGTLV
+1370 
-1383 ASNVEALGSG
+1383 
-1393 DVTDNATLEMN
+1393 
-1404 TGGDFANNIGG
+1404 
-1415 TGSVVKSGDKTLTLS
+1415 VVKSGDKTLTLS

-1448 SNVEALGTGNVTDN
+1448 SNVEALGSGDITDN

-1478 GSGQVVKSGDGALT
+1478 GSGQVVKSGDETLT
-1492 LSGANSYSG
+1492 LSGTNTYTG
-1501 ATTISGGTLI
+1501 GTTISGGTLI
-1511 AANVNALGTGA
+1511 ATHVNALGTGA

-1532 ASGQFTVTDLTTES
+1532 ASGQFAVTDLTTES

-1574 LNSNTVDPV
+1574 LNSNTADPV

-1697 LENVDATLDPASATG
+1697 LENVDATLDPDSATG

-1731 NTYTGGTTI
+1731 NTYTVGTTI

-1782 VKSGDD
+1782 VKSGDKM
-1788 VLTLSGANSYSGGTL
+1788 LTLSGTNSYSGGTL
-1803 ISDGTLVASNVD
+1803 ISGGTLVATNVD
-1815 ALGSGDVTN
+1815 ALGSGDVT
-1824 NATLEMNTGGDF
+1824 
-1836 INNIGGTGR
+1836 
-1845 VEKSGDDTLTLS
+1845 DD
-1857 GSNTYTGGT
+1857 
-1866 LISDGTLVASNVEAL
+1866 
-1881 GTGDVTNNATLELNT
+1881 ATLELNT

-1909 VVKSGDDVLTL
+1909 VVKSGDDT
-1920 SGANSYSGGT
+1920 
-1930 LISGGTLV
+1930 
-1938 ANNVEA
+1938 
-1944 LGTGDV
+1944 
-1950 TDNATLE
+1950 
-1957 MNTGGDFINNIGG
+1957 
-1970 TGRVEKSGDD
+1970 
-1980 ALTLSGSNTYTGGTT
+1980 LTLSGSNTYTGGT
-1995 INDGTLIATSVDA
+1995 IISGGTLVASNVEA
-2008 LGSGDV
+2008 LGTGDV
-2014 TNNAVLELNTGGD
+2014 TNDAVLELNTGGD
-2027 FINNIGGTG
+2027 FDNAISGSGQ
-2036 RVEKSGDETLTLS
+2036 VVKSGDETLTLS

-2063 TLVATNVEA
+2063 TLVASNVEALGSGDVTNDAVLELNTGGDFTNAISGSGQVVKSGDETLTLSGANSYTGGTLISGGTLIASNVEA

-2086 NTGGDFIN
+2086 NTGGDF
-2094 NIGGTGRVEK
+2094 
-2104 SGDDTLTLS
+2104 
-2113 GSNSYTGGTLISSGT
+2113 
-2128 LVATNV
+2128 
-2134 DALGSGDV
+2134 
-2142 TDNATLELNT
+2142 
-2152 GGDFTNNISGSGQVV
+2152 
-2167 KSGDETLTLSGSN
+2167 
-2180 TYTGGTTIND
+2180 
-2190 GTLVAT
+2190 
-2196 SVEALG
+2196 
-2202 SGDVTNDAVLALN
+2202 
-2215 TGGDFANNIGGTGSV
+2215 
-2230 VKSGDETL
+2230 
-2238 TLSGTNSYTGGTTIS
+2238 
-2253 GGTLVA
+2253 
-2259 TNVEALG
+2259 
-2266 TGDVTN
+2266 
-2272 NATLELN
+2272 
-2279 TGGDF
+2279 
-2284 TNNISGNG
+2284 
-2292 QVVKSGDDTLT
+2292 
-2303 FSGSNTYTGGT
+2303 
-2314 TINDGTLVATSVEA
+2314 
-2328 LGSGDVTNDAVLA
+2328 
-2341 LNTGGDFANNIGGT
+2341 
-2355 GSVVKSGDETLTL
+2355 
-2368 SGSNTYTGSTLISSG
+2368 
-2383 TLVAND
+2383 
-2389 VNALG
+2389 
-2394 TGDVTDNATLMLNTG
+2394 
-2409 GDFINNIGGTGR
+2409 
-2421 VEKSGDDTLTLS
+2421 
-2433 GSNSY
+2433 
-2438 TGGTLISSGTLV
+2438 
-2450 ATNVDALGSGDVT
+2450 
-2463 DNATLELNTGGTF
+2463 

-2482 SGQVVKS
+2482 SGQVEKS

-2538 DFDNAISGSGQVV
+2538 TFDNAISGSGQVVKSGDETLTLSGSNTYTGGTTINDGTLIATSVDALGSGDVTDNAVLELNTGGDFDNAISGSGQVV
-2551 KSGDETLTLSGAN
+2551 KSGDETLTLSGTN
-2564 SYTGGTTIS
+2564 SYTDGTLISGGTLVATNLEALGTGDVTNNATLELNTGGTFDNAISGSGQVVKSGDDALTLSGSNTYTGGTTIS
-2573 GGTLVASNV
+2573 GGTLIATSVDALGSGDVTDNAVLELNTGGTFDNAISGSGQVVKSGDKTLTLSGSNTYTGGTTISGGTLIASNV

-2588 DIDNYAS
+2588 NIDNYAS

-2605 TANLTTHDNAITAIG
+2605 TANLTTHDNATTAIG
-2620 AGSALRANTLTQ
+2620 AGSTLRANTLTQ
-2632 EANSTLAVHLIDS
+2632 EANSTLAVHLTDS

-2704 KQVDFLTVDGRVNAD
+2704 KQVDFLTVDGRVNAA

-2766 ATLNPDSATYWDGKS
+2766 ATLNPDSATDWDGKS

-2838 STVNGHVNNQGSL
+2838 ATVNGHVNNLGSL

-2942 GGQSDGDFRLYKG
+2942 GGQSDGDFTLYKG

-2983 DDGGEVTPPDDGGE
+2983 DDGGD
-2997 VTPPD
+2997 
-3002 DGGEVTP
+3002 
-3009 PDDGGEVT
+3009 
-3017 PPDDGG
+3017 
-3023 EVTPPDDDGEV
+3023 V

-3042 ITPPDDGGDI
+3042 VIPPDDGGDVTPPDDGGDVTPPDDGGDVTPPDDGGDVTPPDDGGDVTPPDDDGDI

-3098 SADGSIWM
+3098 SADGSVWM

-3279 NDDSWTTRLGVRVDG
+3279 NDDSWTTRLGMRVDG

>member
-20 SELARSGS
+20 SELARRGS

-76 ETGNTVATD
+76 ETDNTIATD
-85 TATSAAIV
+85 TAASAAIV

-211 TNGGMINS
+211 TNGGMISS

-249 DGSGKIE
+249 DGSNKIE

-291 YYGSHFEVVN
+291 YHGSHFEVVN

-367 TTGGGS
+367 TTGGGA

-433 GNTISNQGKMT
+433 GNTITNQGKMT
-444 GVSDGLVLSGNNNIV
+444 GVSDGLLISGNNNIV
-459 TTSGGEI
+459 ITSGGEI

-490 TATSTGISI
+490 TTTSTGISI
-499 AGGNNQVTTESGST
+499 AGGNNQITTESGSA

-536 TATGSSISYGIQYN
+536 TATGSNMSYGIQYN
-550 SGTSGTITNTG
+550 SGASGTITNTG

-609 GGSITANTA
+609 GGSISANTA
-618 VQLNGNNNT
+618 VQFHGNNNK

-633 ILGDT
+633 ISGDT
-638 NGVTINGSGN
+638 NGVTISGSGN
-648 TLTSQGKITGGTNAI
+648 TLTNQGKITGGTNAV

-673 LTLNTGTEI
+673 LTLNTGTEM
-682 SGSITDDNNSASA
+682 SGSITDGNNSASA

-770 GGTLGAFNGDIVDN
+770 SGTLGAFNGDIVDN

-851 YLKLD
+851 YLKLE
-856 AANASDPF
+856 AASASDPF

-1106 LTLSGSN
+1106 LTLSGANS
-1113 TYTGGTIISG
+1113 YTGGTTISG
-1123 GTLVATNVEALGTGD
+1123 GTLVASNVEALGTGD
-1138 VTDNATLEL
+1138 ITDNATLEM
-1147 NTGGDFD
+1147 NTGGDFA
-1154 NAIGGTGSV
+1154 NNIGGTGSV

-1266 VTNNATLE
+1266 VT
-1274 LNTGGDFDNA
+1274 
-1284 ISGSGQVVKSGD
+1284 
-1296 ETLTLSGAN
+1296 
-1305 SYTGGTTISGGTL
+1305 
-1318 VATNVE
+1318 
-1324 ALGTGDITDNAT
+1324 
-1336 LELNA
+1336 
-1341 GGDFTNNIGGTGSV
+1341 
-1355 EKSGDKTLTLSGTNT
+1355 
-1370 YRGGTLISGGTLV
+1370 
-1383 ASNVEALGSG
+1383 
-1393 DVTDNATLEMN
+1393 
-1404 TGGDFANNIGG
+1404 
-1415 TGSVVKSGDKTLTLS
+1415 
-1430 GANSYTGG
+1430 
-1438 TTISGGTLVA
+1438 
-1448 SNVEALGTGNVTDN
+1448 DN

-1478 GSGQVVKSGDGALT
+1478 GSGQVVKSGDKTLT

-1511 AANVNALGTGA
+1511 ATHVNSLGTGA

-1532 ASGQFTVTDLTTES
+1532 ASGQLTVTDLTTES

-1782 VKSGDD
+1782 VKSGDGA
-1788 VLTLSGANSYSGGTL
+1788 LTLSGANSYSGGTL
-1803 ISDGTLVASNVD
+1803 ISDGTLVASNV
-1815 ALGSGDVTN
+1815 
-1824 NATLEMNTGGDF
+1824 
-1836 INNIGGTGR
+1836 
-1845 VEKSGDDTLTLS
+1845 
-1857 GSNTYTGGT
+1857 
-1866 LISDGTLVASNVEAL
+1866 EAL
-1881 GTGDVTNNATLELNT
+1881 GTGDVTDDAVLELNT
-1896 GGTFDNAISGSGQ
+1896 GGDFDNAISGSGQ
-1909 VVKSGDDVLTL
+1909 VV
-1920 SGANSYSGGT
+1920 
-1930 LISGGTLV
+1930 
-1938 ANNVEA
+1938 
-1944 LGTGDV
+1944 
-1950 TDNATLE
+1950 
-1957 MNTGGDFINNIGG
+1957 
-1970 TGRVEKSGDD
+1970 
-1980 ALTLSGSNTYTGGTT
+1980 
-1995 INDGTLIATSVDA
+1995 
-2008 LGSGDV
+2008 
-2014 TNNAVLELNTGGD
+2014 
-2027 FINNIGGTG
+2027 
-2036 RVEKSGDETLTLS
+2036 KSGDETLTLS

-2063 TLVATNVEA
+2063 TLVASNVEALGSGDVTNDAVLELNTGGTFDNVISGSGQVVKSGDDALTLSGANTYTGGTTINDGTLVATSVDA
-2072 LGTGDVTDNAVLEL
+2072 LGTGDVTDNATLEL
-2086 NTGGDFIN
+2086 NTGGTFDNAIS
-2094 NIGGTGRVEK
+2094 GSGQVVK
-2104 SGDDTLTLS
+2104 SGDKMLTLS
-2113 GSNSYTGGTLISSGT
+2113 GANSYSGGTLISDGT
-2128 LVATNV
+2128 LVASNV
-2134 DALGSGDV
+2134 ESLGTGDV
-2142 TDNATLELNT
+2142 TNNATLELNT

-2238 TLSGTNSYTGGTTIS
+2238 TLSG
-2253 GGTLVA
+2253 
-2259 TNVEALG
+2259 
-2266 TGDVTN
+2266 
-2272 NATLELN
+2272 
-2279 TGGDF
+2279 
-2284 TNNISGNG
+2284 
-2292 QVVKSGDDTLT
+2292 
-2303 FSGSNTYTGGT
+2303 SNTYTGG
-2314 TINDGTLVATSVEA
+2314 
-2328 LGSGDVTNDAVLA
+2328 
-2341 LNTGGDFANNIGGT
+2341 
-2355 GSVVKSGDETLTL
+2355 
-2368 SGSNTYTGSTLISSG
+2368 TLISSG

-2564 SYTGGTTIS
+2564 SYTGGTLISGGTLVATSVEALGSGDVTDNAVLELNTGGTFDNAISGSGQVVKSGDKTLTLSGANSYTGGTTIS

-2632 EANSTLAVHLIDS
+2632 EANGTLAVHLTDN

-2654 HANLGG
+2654 RANLGG

-2670 AKSWTRDAYAYTLID
+2670 TKSWTRDAYAYTLID
-2685 TDSAINSDFAQ
+2685 TDSAIDSDFAQ

-2766 ATLNPDSATYWDGKS
+2766 ATLDPDSATGWDGKS
-2781 LIKRGAGTLI
+2781 LIKRGAGALI

-2806 GALWLAETAT
+2806 GALWLTETAT

-2838 STVNGHVNNQGSL
+2838 ATVNGHVNNLGSL
-2851 YFVDTFTVNGDVVNS
+2851 YFADTFTVNGDVVNS

>member
-76 ETGNTVATD
+76 EAGNTIATD
-85 TATSAAIV
+85 TAASAAIV

-107 AVVGSSLT
+107 AVVGSSLI

-121 LDSSTGATSVHNQ
+121 LDSLTGATSVHNQ
-134 GTITGSNED
+134 GTITGSSAD
-143 GTIMLQN
+143 GTILLQN
-150 GGSVINDARI
+150 GGSVINDGRI
-160 ENNATYE
+160 ENSAIYVHNLDLGA
-167 HDPEDI
+167 PEIDAAI
-173 PQEYAGVYMLNGGS
+173 YMLNGGS
-187 YVSSESGVLEGV
+187 YVSSENGVLKGV
-199 SGVIVQSGEAHI
+199 SGVIVQSGEVHI
-211 TNGGMINS
+211 TNGGTINS
-219 DGSWRSYGVEF
+219 DGSWRSYGVEL
-230 RDGTYGTIVNT
+230 RGGAYGTIVNT

-249 DGSGKIE
+249 DGSGEIE
-256 DAAIYVHTLNDMAV
+256 DAAIYAHTFDDIAA
-270 SGSVSVDN
+270 GDYVSVDN
-278 SGLMQSDFITVAL
+278 SGLLQSDFIAVAL
-291 YYGSHFEVVN
+291 YHGAHFEVIN
-301 RVGGVITAGNSSLVG
+301 RAGGVITAGNSSLVG
-316 IKSTAMELKVGVDNL
+316 IQSAAMELKAGANNL

-367 TTGGGS
+367 TTGGGA

-433 GNTISNQGKMT
+433 GNTITNQGKMT
-444 GVSDGLVLSGNNNIV
+444 GVSDGLLISGNNNIV

-490 TATSTGISI
+490 TTTSTGISI
-499 AGGNNQVTTESGST
+499 AGGNNQITTESGSA

-536 TATGSSISYGIQYN
+536 TATGSSISYGIHYY

-618 VQLNGNNNT
+618 VQFHGNNNT

-638 NGVTINGSGN
+638 NGVTISGSGN
-648 TLTSQGKITGGTNAI
+648 TLTNQGKITGGTNAI

-770 GGTLGAFNGDIVDN
+770 SGTLGTFNGDIVDN

-804 GNVIKQGGG
+804 GNVVKQGGG

-856 AANASDPF
+856 AASASDPF

-1052 GGTTISDG
+1052 GGTTISEG
-1060 TLVATNVE
+1060 TLVANNVE

-1087 DFDNAISGSGQVVK
+1087 DFDNAISGSGQ
-1101 SGDET
+1101 
-1106 LTLSGSN
+1106 
-1113 TYTGGTIISG
+1113 
-1123 GTLVATNVEALGTGD
+1123 
-1138 VTDNATLEL
+1138 
-1147 NTGGDFD
+1147 
-1154 NAIGGTGSV
+1154 V

-1193 NVEALGSGDVTDN
+1193 NVEALGSGDITD
-1206 ATLELNTG
+1206 
-1214 GDFAN
+1214 
-1219 NIGGTGSVVKSGDK
+1219 
-1233 TLTLSGT
+1233 
-1240 NSYTGGTTISGGTLV
+1240 
-1255 ANNVEALGTGD
+1255 
-1266 VTNNATLE
+1266 NATLE

-1296 ETLTLSGAN
+1296 ETLTLSGTN
-1305 SYTGGTTISGGTL
+1305 TYTGGTTISGGTL
-1318 VATNVE
+1318 IATH
-1324 ALGTGDITDNAT
+1324 
-1336 LELNA
+1336 
-1341 GGDFTNNIGGTGSV
+1341 
-1355 EKSGDKTLTLSGTNT
+1355 
-1370 YRGGTLISGGTLV
+1370 
-1383 ASNVEALGSG
+1383 
-1393 DVTDNATLEMN
+1393 
-1404 TGGDFANNIGG
+1404 
-1415 TGSVVKSGDKTLTLS
+1415 
-1430 GANSYTGG
+1430 
-1438 TTISGGTLVA
+1438 
-1448 SNVEALGTGNVTDN
+1448 
-1462 ATLELNTGGD
+1462 
-1472 FDNAIS
+1472 
-1478 GSGQVVKSGDGALT
+1478 
-1492 LSGANSYSG
+1492 
-1501 ATTISGGTLI
+1501 
-1511 AANVNALGTGA
+1511 VNALGTGA

-1532 ASGQFTVTDLTTES
+1532 ASGQFAVTDLTTES

-1574 LNSNTVDPV
+1574 LNSNTADPV

-1697 LENVDATLDPASATG
+1697 LENVDATLDPDSATG

-1731 NTYTGGTTI
+1731 NTYTVGTTI

-1782 VKSGDD
+1782 VKSGDKM
-1788 VLTLSGANSYSGGTL
+1788 LTLSGTNSYSGGTL
-1803 ISDGTLVASNVD
+1803 ISGGTLVATNVD
-1815 ALGSGDVTN
+1815 ALGSGDVT
-1824 NATLEMNTGGDF
+1824 
-1836 INNIGGTGR
+1836 
-1845 VEKSGDDTLTLS
+1845 DD
-1857 GSNTYTGGT
+1857 
-1866 LISDGTLVASNVEAL
+1866 
-1881 GTGDVTNNATLELNT
+1881 ATLELNT

-1909 VVKSGDDVLTL
+1909 VVKSGDD
-1920 SGANSYSGGT
+1920 
-1930 LISGGTLV
+1930 
-1938 ANNVEA
+1938 
-1944 LGTGDV
+1944 
-1950 TDNATLE
+1950 
-1957 MNTGGDFINNIGG
+1957 
-1970 TGRVEKSGDD
+1970 
-1980 ALTLSGSNTYTGGTT
+1980 
-1995 INDGTLIATSVDA
+1995 
-2008 LGSGDV
+2008 
-2014 TNNAVLELNTGGD
+2014 
-2027 FINNIGGTG
+2027 
-2036 RVEKSGDETLTLS
+2036 TLTLS
-2049 GSNTYTGGTLISGG
+2049 GSNTYTGGTI
-2063 TLVATNVEA
+2063 
-2072 LGTGDVTDNAVLEL
+2072 
-2086 NTGGDFIN
+2086 
-2094 NIGGTGRVEK
+2094 
-2104 SGDDTLTLS
+2104 
-2113 GSNSYTGGTLISSGT
+2113 
-2128 LVATNV
+2128 
-2134 DALGSGDV
+2134 
-2142 TDNATLELNT
+2142 
-2152 GGDFTNNISGSGQVV
+2152 
-2167 KSGDETLTLSGSN
+2167 
-2180 TYTGGTTIND
+2180 
-2190 GTLVAT
+2190 
-2196 SVEALG
+2196 
-2202 SGDVTNDAVLALN
+2202 
-2215 TGGDFANNIGGTGSV
+2215 
-2230 VKSGDETL
+2230 
-2238 TLSGTNSYTGGTTIS
+2238 
-2253 GGTLVA
+2253 
-2259 TNVEALG
+2259 
-2266 TGDVTN
+2266 
-2272 NATLELN
+2272 
-2279 TGGDF
+2279 
-2284 TNNISGNG
+2284 
-2292 QVVKSGDDTLT
+2292 
-2303 FSGSNTYTGGT
+2303 
-2314 TINDGTLVATSVEA
+2314 
-2328 LGSGDVTNDAVLA
+2328 
-2341 LNTGGDFANNIGGT
+2341 
-2355 GSVVKSGDETLTL
+2355 
-2368 SGSNTYTGSTLISSG
+2368 
-2383 TLVAND
+2383 
-2389 VNALG
+2389 
-2394 TGDVTDNATLMLNTG
+2394 
-2409 GDFINNIGGTGR
+2409 
-2421 VEKSGDDTLTLS
+2421 
-2433 GSNSY
+2433 
-2438 TGGTLISSGTLV
+2438 
-2450 ATNVDALGSGDVT
+2450 
-2463 DNATLELNTGGTF
+2463 
-2476 DNAISG
+2476 
-2482 SGQVVKS
+2482 
-2489 GDETLTLSG
+2489 
-2498 ANSYT
+2498 
-2503 GGTLISSGTLVA
+2503 
-2515 NDVNALGTGDVTDNA
+2515 
-2530 VLELNTGG
+2530 
-2538 DFDNAISGSGQVV
+2538 
-2551 KSGDETLTLSGAN
+2551 
-2564 SYTGGTTIS
+2564 IS

-2582 EALGSG
+2582 EALG
-2588 DIDNYAS
+2588 
-2595 LQLNASGQFV
+2595 
-2605 TANLTTHDNAITAIG
+2605 T
-2620 AGSALRANTLTQ
+2620 
-2632 EANSTLAVHLIDS
+2632 
-2645 NSGAIVTAD
+2645 
-2654 HANLGG
+2654 
-2660 TLDITGIGNV
+2660 
-2670 AKSWTRDAYAYTLID
+2670 
-2685 TDSAINSDFAQ
+2685 
-2696 FTVAGMDA
+2696 
-2704 KQVDFLTVDGRVNAD
+2704 
-2719 DDTRYDVTASL
+2719 
-2730 SWYADSDNAATDAH
+2730 
-2744 GTFTLSEQGHSFT
+2744 
-2757 LNTALTDVD
+2757 
-2766 ATLNPDSATYWDGKS
+2766 
-2781 LIKRGAGTLI
+2781 
-2791 LGAQNTYSGDTDVQE
+2791 
-2806 GALWLAETAT
+2806 
-2816 IGSAGSAQAVNIAAN
+2816 
-2831 AAFGGHN
+2831 
-2838 STVNGHVNNQGSL
+2838 
-2851 YFVDTFTVNGDVVNS
+2851 
-2866 SAMISGSDQPNN
+2866 
-2878 TLTIAGN
+2878 
-2885 YTGNDGH
+2885 
-2892 LYLNTQLGDDSS
+2892 
-2904 PTDKLIVTGDTA
+2904 
-2916 GSTTLHITNVNGL
+2916 
-2929 GAQTVNGIEVIEV
+2929 
-2942 GGQSDGDFRLYKG
+2942 
-2955 HVDINA
+2955 
-2961 WTYTLKQDGG
+2961 
-2971 DWYLRSESDDVP
+2971 
-2983 DDGGEVTPPDDGGE
+2983 
-2997 VTPPD
+2997 
-3002 DGGEVTP
+3002 
-3009 PDDGGEVT
+3009 
-3017 PPDDGG
+3017 
-3023 EVTPPDDDGEV
+3023 
-3034 TPPDDGGD
+3034 
-3042 ITPPDDGGDI
+3042 
-3052 TPPDGGDVTPVAPQY
+3052 GDVTN
-3067 RADIGVYL
+3067 D
-3075 GNQWMARNLQMQ
+3075 
-3087 TLYDREGSQYR
+3087 
-3098 SADGSIWM
+3098 
-3106 RFKAGKAE
+3106 
-3114 SQAVNGNVDIDSDY
+3114 AVLELNT
-3128 SQFQLGGDILTWS
+3128 GGD
-3141 DGAQSVTVGLMG
+3141 
-3153 SYINASTDSTGN
+3153 
-3165 RGADGSQFSANGSVD
+3165 F
-3180 GYNLG
+3180 
-3185 LYATWFADAQSH
+3185 
-3197 RGAYID
+3197 
-3203 SWYQYGAYNNS
+3203 
-3214 VDNDGLSASRYDS
+3214 
-3227 AAHAVSL
+3227 
-3234 ETGYRYDIALSNRN
+3234 
-3248 TVSLT
+3248 
-3253 PQAQVTWQRYSA
+3253 
-3265 DTVIDD
+3265 
-3271 GGTRISGQ
+3271 
-3279 NDDSWTTRLGVRVDG
+3279 
-3294 KLYKESGRIQPFM
+3294 
-3307 EVNWL
+3307 
-3312 HASDNASATFGD
+3312 
-3324 TKVSQDLPNDR
+3324 
-3335 VEVKVGIQANVS
+3335 
-3347 ERLSVYAQAAGQ
+3347 
-3359 KGKNDYGDASFSL
+3359 
-3372 NMRYNW
+3372 

>member
-160 ENNATYE
+160 ENSATYE

-249 DGSGKIE
+249 DGSNKIE

-291 YYGSHFEVVN
+291 YHGSHFEVVN

-367 TTGGGS
+367 TTGGGA

-383 GDGTVV
+383 GDGTIV

-394 MSSTVYGV
+394 MSSSVYGV

-433 GNTISNQGKMT
+433 GNTITNQGKMT
-444 GVSDGLVLSGNNNIV
+444 GVSDGLLISGNNNIV

-499 AGGNNQVTTESGST
+499 ASGNNQVTTESGSA

-536 TATGSSISYGIQYN
+536 TATGSSNSYGIQYN
-550 SGTSGTITNTG
+550 SGASGTITNTG
-561 TITTTGKGAGDA
+561 TITTTGKGVGDA

-638 NGVTINGSGN
+638 NGVTISGSGN
-648 TLTSQGKITGGTNAI
+648 TLTSQGKITGGTNAV

-673 LTLNTGTEI
+673 ITLNTGTEI

-804 GNVIKQGGG
+804 GNVVKQGGD

-856 AANASDPF
+856 AASASDPF

-900 DLTATSGP
+900 DLTETSGP
-908 AIRAK
+908 VIRAK

-946 DNAISGDFDGI
+946 DNAISGDFDDI

-995 YNAAIDAHGT
+995 DNAAIDAHGT

-1015 TVNTVLEN
+1015 TVNTVLED

-1060 TLVATNVE
+1060 TLVANNVE
-1068 ALGTGNVTDN
+1068 ALGTGNVTD
-1078 ATLELNTGG
+1078 
-1087 DFDNAISGSGQVVK
+1087 
-1101 SGDET
+1101 
-1106 LTLSGSN
+1106 
-1113 TYTGGTIISG
+1113 
-1123 GTLVATNVEALGTGD
+1123 
-1138 VTDNATLEL
+1138 
-1147 NTGGDFD
+1147 
-1154 NAIGGTGSV
+1154 
-1163 VKSGDKTLTLS
+1163 
-1174 GANSYTGGTTISGG
+1174 
-1188 TLVAS
+1188 
-1193 NVEALGSGDVTDN
+1193 
-1206 ATLELNTG
+1206 
-1214 GDFAN
+1214 
-1219 NIGGTGSVVKSGDK
+1219 
-1233 TLTLSGT
+1233 
-1240 NSYTGGTTISGGTLV
+1240 
-1255 ANNVEALGTGD
+1255 
-1266 VTNNATLE
+1266 NATLE

-1318 VATNVE
+1318 VASNVE

-1341 GGDFTNNIGGTGSV
+1341 GGTFDNV
-1355 EKSGDKTLTLSGTNT
+1355 
-1370 YRGGTLISGGTLV
+1370 ISG
-1383 ASNVEALGSG
+1383 SG
-1393 DVTDNATLEMN
+1393 Q
-1404 TGGDFANNIGG
+1404 
-1415 TGSVVKSGDKTLTLS
+1415 VVKSGDDALTLS

-1448 SNVEALGTGNVTDN
+1448 NNVEALGTGDVTNN

-1472 FDNAIS
+1472 FTNAIS
-1478 GSGQVVKSGDGALT
+1478 GSGQVVKSGDKTLT

-1511 AANVNALGTGA
+1511 ATHVNALGTGA

-1574 LNSNTVDPV
+1574 LNSNTADPV

-1603 VLDSDPASTDDLDT
+1603 VLDSDPASTDDLDI

-1782 VKSGDD
+1782 VKSGDGA
-1788 VLTLSGANSYSGGTL
+1788 LTLSGANSYSGGTL
-1803 ISDGTLVASNVD
+1803 TSDGTLVASNVD

-1909 VVKSGDDVLTL
+1909 VEKSGDDVLTL

-1930 LISGGTLV
+1930 LISDGTLVASNVEALGTGDVTDDATLELNTGGDFINNIGGTGRVEKSGDDKLTLSGSNTYTGGTLISSGTLVANDVNALGTGDVTDNATLMLNTGGDFTNNIGGTGRVEKSGDDALTLSGSNTYTGGTLISGGTLV
-1938 ANNVEA
+1938 ANDVNALGTGDITDNATLALNAVGDFDNAISGSGKVEKSGDDALTLSGSNTYTGGTLISSGTLVASNVEA

-1957 MNTGGDFINNIGG
+1957 LNTGGTFDNAISGSGQVVKSGDETLTLSGSNTYTGGTLISGGTLVASNVEALGSGDVTNDAVLELNTDGDFDNAIGG

-2008 LGSGDV
+2008 LG
-2014 TNNAVLELNTGGD
+2014 
-2027 FINNIGGTG
+2027 
-2036 RVEKSGDETLTLS
+2036 
-2049 GSNTYTGGTLISGG
+2049 
-2063 TLVATNVEA
+2063 
-2072 LGTGDVTDNAVLEL
+2072 TGDVTDNAV
-2086 NTGGDFIN
+2086 
-2094 NIGGTGRVEK
+2094 
-2104 SGDDTLTLS
+2104 
-2113 GSNSYTGGTLISSGT
+2113 
-2128 LVATNV
+2128 
-2134 DALGSGDV
+2134 
-2142 TDNATLELNT
+2142 
-2152 GGDFTNNISGSGQVV
+2152 
-2167 KSGDETLTLSGSN
+2167 
-2180 TYTGGTTIND
+2180 
-2190 GTLVAT
+2190 
-2196 SVEALG
+2196 
-2202 SGDVTNDAVLALN
+2202 
-2215 TGGDFANNIGGTGSV
+2215 
-2230 VKSGDETL
+2230 
-2238 TLSGTNSYTGGTTIS
+2238 
-2253 GGTLVA
+2253 
-2259 TNVEALG
+2259 
-2266 TGDVTN
+2266 
-2272 NATLELN
+2272 
-2279 TGGDF
+2279 
-2284 TNNISGNG
+2284 
-2292 QVVKSGDDTLT
+2292 
-2303 FSGSNTYTGGT
+2303 
-2314 TINDGTLVATSVEA
+2314 
-2328 LGSGDVTNDAVLA
+2328 
-2341 LNTGGDFANNIGGT
+2341 
-2355 GSVVKSGDETLTL
+2355 
-2368 SGSNTYTGSTLISSG
+2368 
-2383 TLVAND
+2383 
-2389 VNALG
+2389 
-2394 TGDVTDNATLMLNTG
+2394 
-2409 GDFINNIGGTGR
+2409 
-2421 VEKSGDDTLTLS
+2421 
-2433 GSNSY
+2433 
-2438 TGGTLISSGTLV
+2438 
-2450 ATNVDALGSGDVT
+2450 
-2463 DNATLELNTGGTF
+2463 LELNTGGTF

-2482 SGQVVKS
+2482 SGQVEKS
-2489 GDETLTLSG
+2489 GDDVLTLSG
-2498 ANSYT
+2498 ANSYS
-2503 GGTLISSGTLVA
+2503 GGTLISDGTLVA

-2564 SYTGGTTIS
+2564 SYTGGTLISGGTLVATSVEALGSGDVTDNAVLELNTGGTTIS

-2632 EANSTLAVHLIDS
+2632 EANSTLAVHLTDS

-2654 HANLGG
+2654 RANLGG

-2685 TDSAINSDFAQ
+2685 SDSAIDSDFAQ

-2704 KQVDFLTVDGRVNAD
+2704 KQVDFLTVDGRVNAA

-2766 ATLNPDSATYWDGKS
+2766 ATLNPDSATDWDGKS

-2806 GALWLAETAT
+2806 GTLWLAETAT

-2838 STVNGHVNNQGSL
+2838 ATVNGHVNNQGSL

-2942 GGQSDGDFRLYKG
+2942 GGQSDGDFTLYKG

-2983 DDGGEVTPPDDGGE
+2983 DDGGDVTPPDDGGDVTPPDDGGDVTPPDDGGE

-3002 DGGEVTP
+3002 DGG
-3009 PDDGGEVT
+3009 D
-3017 PPDDGG
+3017 
-3023 EVTPPDDDGEV
+3023 VTPPDDDGEV

-3042 ITPPDDGGDI
+3042 VTPPDDDGDI
-3052 TPPDGGDVTPVAPQY
+3052 TPPDGGDVTPVTPQY

-3098 SADGSIWM
+3098 SADGSVWM

-3294 KLYKESGRIQPFM
+3294 KLYKDSGRIQPFM

>member
-48 PAVAEETRVSIPS
+48 PAVAEETRVSIPT

-121 LDSSTGATSVHNQ
+121 LDSLTGATSVHNQ

-143 GTIMLQN
+143 GTILLQN

-160 ENNATYE
+160 ENSATYE

-367 TTGGGS
+367 TTGGGA

-444 GVSDGLVLSGNNNIV
+444 GVSDGLLISGNNNIV

-490 TATSTGISI
+490 TTTSTGISI
-499 AGGNNQVTTESGST
+499 AGGNNQVTTESGSV

-550 SGTSGTITNTG
+550 SGASGTITNTG

-648 TLTSQGKITGGTNAI
+648 TLTSQGKITGGINAI

-804 GNVIKQGGG
+804 GNVVKQGGG

-839 GALGSGNIDNRA
+839 GALGSGNIDSRA

-856 AANASDPF
+856 AASASDPF

-946 DNAISGDFDGI
+946 DNAISGDFDDI

-995 YNAAIDAHGT
+995 DNAAIDAHGT

-1060 TLVATNVE
+1060 TLIANNVE

-1101 SGDET
+1101 SGDKT
-1106 LTLSGSN
+1106 LTLSGINS
-1113 TYTGGTIISG
+1113 YTGGTTISG
-1123 GTLVATNVEALGTGD
+1123 GTLVASNIDALGSGD

-1174 GANSYTGGTTISGG
+1174 GTNTYRGGTTISGG

-1193 NVEALGSGDVTDN
+1193 NVNALGSGDVTDN
-1206 ATLELNTG
+1206 ATLEMNTG
-1214 GDFAN
+1214 GDFTN
-1219 NIGGTGSVVKSGDK
+1219 NIGGTGS
-1233 TLTLSGT
+1233 
-1240 NSYTGGTTISGGTLV
+1240 
-1255 ANNVEALGTGD
+1255 
-1266 VTNNATLE
+1266 
-1274 LNTGGDFDNA
+1274 
-1284 ISGSGQVVKSGD
+1284 VVKSGD

-1318 VATNVE
+1318 VATNVD
-1324 ALGTGDITDNAT
+1324 ALGT
-1336 LELNA
+1336 
-1341 GGDFTNNIGGTGSV
+1341 
-1355 EKSGDKTLTLSGTNT
+1355 
-1370 YRGGTLISGGTLV
+1370 
-1383 ASNVEALGSG
+1383 G
-1393 DVTDNATLEMN
+1393 DVTDNATLELN
-1404 TGGDFANNIGG
+1404 TGGDFTNNIS
-1415 TGSVVKSGDKTLTLS
+1415 GSGQVVKSGDKTLTLS
-1430 GANSYTGG
+1430 GINSYTGG

-1448 SNVEALGTGNVTDN
+1448 SNV
-1462 ATLELNTGGD
+1462 
-1472 FDNAIS
+1472 
-1478 GSGQVVKSGDGALT
+1478 
-1492 LSGANSYSG
+1492 
-1501 ATTISGGTLI
+1501 
-1511 AANVNALGTGA
+1511 
-1522 IDNRASLLLD
+1522 
-1532 ASGQFTVTDLTTES
+1532 
-1546 GGNTEIGAGS
+1546 
-1556 TLQATTLT
+1556 
-1564 QKSDSTLTIN
+1564 
-1574 LNSNTVDPV
+1574 
-1583 IHAASQ
+1583 
-1589 VSLAGTLDITGVGD
+1589 
-1603 VLDSDPASTDDLDT
+1603 
-1617 FTLIAS
+1617 
-1623 DKTIA
+1623 
-1628 GDFEKLTVAGMDA
+1628 
-1641 DLADFITVDGRI
+1641 
-1653 DDTGKQ
+1653 
-1659 YELTTA
+1659 
-1665 LTWYADRDDAVT
+1665 
-1677 DAHGTFNL
+1677 
-1685 TNADGS
+1685 
-1691 FAVNTV
+1691 
-1697 LENVDATLDPASATG
+1697 
-1712 WDGTSLIKQG
+1712 
-1722 AGTLILNAE
+1722 
-1731 NTYTGGTTI
+1731 
-1740 SGGTLVATN
+1740 
-1749 VDALGSGD
+1749 DALGSGD
-1757 VTDDATLELNTGGTF
+1757 VTDNATLELNTGGTF

-1803 ISDGTLVASNVD
+1803 ISDGTLVASNVE
-1815 ALGSGDVTN
+1815 ALGSGDVTD
-1824 NATLEMNTGGDF
+1824 NATLEMNTGGTF
-1836 INNIGGTGR
+1836 SNTISGSGQ
-1845 VEKSGDDTLTLS
+1845 VVKSGDKTLTLS
-1857 GSNTYTGGT
+1857 GVNTYTGGT
-1866 LISDGTLVASNVEAL
+1866 LISGGTLVGSNVEAL

-1896 GGTFDNAISGSGQ
+1896 SGDFDNAISGSGK
-1909 VVKSGDDVLTL
+1909 VEKSGDDALTL
-1920 SGANSYSGGT
+1920 SGSNTYTGGT

-1938 ANNVEA
+1938 ASNVEA

-1950 TDNATLE
+1950 TDNATLALNAGGDFTNNIGGTGRVE
-1957 MNTGGDFINNIGG
+1957 KSGDKTLTLSGSNTYTGGTLISSGTLVTNDVNALGTGDVTDNATLALNTGGDFINNIGG

-1980 ALTLSGSNTYTGGTT
+1980 ALTLSGSNTYTGGT
-1995 INDGTLIATSVDA
+1995 
-2008 LGSGDV
+2008 
-2014 TNNAVLELNTGGD
+2014 
-2027 FINNIGGTG
+2027 
-2036 RVEKSGDETLTLS
+2036 
-2049 GSNTYTGGTLISGG
+2049 
-2063 TLVATNVEA
+2063 
-2072 LGTGDVTDNAVLEL
+2072 
-2086 NTGGDFIN
+2086 
-2094 NIGGTGRVEK
+2094 
-2104 SGDDTLTLS
+2104 
-2113 GSNSYTGGTLISSGT
+2113 
-2128 LVATNV
+2128 
-2134 DALGSGDV
+2134 
-2142 TDNATLELNT
+2142 
-2152 GGDFTNNISGSGQVV
+2152 
-2167 KSGDETLTLSGSN
+2167 
-2180 TYTGGTTIND
+2180 
-2190 GTLVAT
+2190 
-2196 SVEALG
+2196 
-2202 SGDVTNDAVLALN
+2202 
-2215 TGGDFANNIGGTGSV
+2215 
-2230 VKSGDETL
+2230 
-2238 TLSGTNSYTGGTTIS
+2238 
-2253 GGTLVA
+2253 
-2259 TNVEALG
+2259 
-2266 TGDVTN
+2266 
-2272 NATLELN
+2272 
-2279 TGGDF
+2279 
-2284 TNNISGNG
+2284 
-2292 QVVKSGDDTLT
+2292 
-2303 FSGSNTYTGGT
+2303 
-2314 TINDGTLVATSVEA
+2314 
-2328 LGSGDVTNDAVLA
+2328 
-2341 LNTGGDFANNIGGT
+2341 
-2355 GSVVKSGDETLTL
+2355 
-2368 SGSNTYTGSTLISSG
+2368 LISSG

-2394 TGDVTDNATLMLNTG
+2394 TGDVTDNAALMLNTG

-2421 VEKSGDDTLTLS
+2421 VEKSGDDALTLSGSNTYTGGTLISGGTLVANDVNALGTGDITDNATLALNTGGDFDNAISGSGKVEKSGGGTLTLS
-2433 GSNSY
+2433 GSNTY
-2438 TGGTLISSGTLV
+2438 TGGTTISGGTLV
-2450 ATNVDALGSGDVT
+2450 TTSVDALGTGDVT
-2463 DNATLELNTGGTF
+2463 DNTTLELNTGGTF

-2482 SGQVVKS
+2482 RGQVVKS
-2489 GDETLTLSG
+2489 GD
-2498 ANSYT
+2498 
-2503 GGTLISSGTLVA
+2503 
-2515 NDVNALGTGDVTDNA
+2515 
-2530 VLELNTGG
+2530 
-2538 DFDNAISGSGQVV
+2538 
-2551 KSGDETLTLSGAN
+2551 KTLTLSGAN

-2582 EALGSG
+2582 NALGSG

-2605 TANLTTHDNAITAIG
+2605 TANLTTHDNATTAIG

-2632 EANSTLAVHLIDS
+2632 EANSTLAVHLTDS

-2704 KQVDFLTVDGRVNAD
+2704 KQVDFLTVDGRVSAD

-2730 SWYADSDNAATDAH
+2730 SWYADSDNAATNAH

-2781 LIKRGAGTLI
+2781 LIKRGAGTLT

-2838 STVNGHVNNQGSL
+2838 ATVNGHVNNQGSL

-2971 DWYLRSESDDVP
+2971 DWYLRSESDDVPDDGGEVTPP

>member
-1 MNKTYNIIWNAARG
+1 
-15 MYIVT
+15 
-20 SELARSGS
+20 
-28 RAIVSVSA
+28 
-36 SCAVTLLAMDAA
+36 
-48 PAVAEETRVSIPS
+48 
-61 QTTTYTLSGATPFVV
+61 
-76 ETGNTVATD
+76 
-85 TATSAAIV
+85 
-93 GDNSNDWDLLIESG
+93 
-107 AVVGSSLT
+107 
-115 DSQAMN
+115 
-121 LDSSTGATSVHNQ
+121 
-134 GTITGSNED
+134 
-143 GTIMLQN
+143 
-150 GGSVINDARI
+150 
-160 ENNATYE
+160 
-167 HDPEDI
+167 
-173 PQEYAGVYMLNGGS
+173 
-187 YVSSESGVLEGV
+187 
-199 SGVIVQSGEAHI
+199 
-211 TNGGMINS
+211 
-219 DGSWRSYGVEF
+219 
-230 RDGTYGTIVNT
+230 
-241 GTIITTAS
+241 
-249 DGSGKIE
+249 
-256 DAAIYVHTLNDMAV
+256 
-270 SGSVSVDN
+270 
-278 SGLMQSDFITVAL
+278 
-291 YYGSHFEVVN
+291 
-301 RVGGVITAGNSSLVG
+301 
-316 IKSTAMELKVGVDNL
+316 
-331 VTNDGTISA
+331 
-340 YGTANTYGIHYGEST
+340 
-355 SGGVITNTGSIT
+355 
-367 TTGGGS
+367 
-373 GDASVYVHGN
+373 
-383 GDGTVV
+383 
-389 NNSGT
+389 
-394 MSSTVYGV
+394 
-402 YLDSARSKG
+402 
-411 HTLNNQAGGAI
+411 
-422 SANTAVAINGN
+422 
-433 GNTISNQGKMT
+433 
-444 GVSDGLVLSGNNNIV
+444 
-459 TTSGGEI
+459 
-466 SGKNGIRVSKGSGN
+466 
-480 QITAKSGSKI
+480 
-490 TATSTGISI
+490 
-499 AGGNNQVTTESGST
+499 
-513 IVAKD
+513 
-518 NGILINSGAN
+518 
-528 NVTNGGSI
+528 
-536 TATGSSISYGIQYN
+536 
-550 SGTSGTITNTG
+550 
-561 TITTTGKGAGDA
+561 
-573 SVYAH
+573 
-578 GGAVTI
+578 
-584 NNSGTMDSSVF
+584 
-595 GVYVTTGHTLNNLA
+595 
-609 GGSITANTA
+609 
-618 VQLNGNNNT
+618 
-627 LANAGA
+627 
-633 ILGDT
+633 
-638 NGVTINGSGN
+638 
-648 TLTSQGKITGGTNAI
+648 
-663 LINSGSKNNT
+663 
-673 LTLNTGTEI
+673 
-682 SGSITDDNNSASA
+682 
-695 NNNLILDGEGT
+695 
-706 LGSSISGLNS
+706 
-716 VTSSGDWTLSGA
+716 
-728 TMNLSGTTNSA
+728 
-739 LWVKSGTL
+739 
-747 ILNGA
+747 
-752 MTAKGA
+752 
-758 TVDSGTTLQIGN
+758 
-770 GGTLGAFNGDIVDN
+770 
-784 GTLTFNRSDAAAYG
+784 
-798 SVISGS
+798 
-804 GNVIKQGGG
+804 
-813 ELTLSNNNS
+813 
-822 YSGGTTIAEGTL
+822 
-834 TATAG
+834 
-839 GALGSGNIDNRA
+839 
-851 YLKLD
+851 
-856 AANASDPF
+856 
-864 IVADLT
+864 
-870 THSGA
+870 
-875 TVEIGAGSTLQANTL
+875 
-890 TQQDGSTLTA
+890 
-900 DLTATSGP
+900 
-908 AIRAK
+908 
-913 NVNLDGTLNV
+913 
-923 ASPAS
+923 
-928 QEPIRSTDDL
+928 
-938 ISLALIES
+938 
-946 DNAISGDFDGI
+946 
-957 TINGNAMN
+957 
-965 PDAFI
+965 
-970 TVVGQKNVNDTHYDL
+970 
-985 VETLTWYADR
+985 
-995 YNAAIDAHGT
+995 
-1005 FNLADADDSF
+1005 
-1015 TVNTVLEN
+1015 
-1023 VDANSGWNGQSLTKT
+1023 
-1038 GAGTLILNAENTYT
+1038 
-1052 GGTTISDG
+1052 
-1060 TLVATNVE
+1060 
-1068 ALGTGNVTDN
+1068 
-1078 ATLELNTGG
+1078 TLELNTGG
-1087 DFDNAISGSGQVVK
+1087 DFDN
-1101 SGDET
+1101 
-1106 LTLSGSN
+1106 N
-1113 TYTGGTIISG
+1113 
-1123 GTLVATNVEALGTGD
+1123 
-1138 VTDNATLEL
+1138 
-1147 NTGGDFD
+1147 
-1154 NAIGGTGSV
+1154 IGGTGSV

-1188 TLVAS
+1188 TLVAT

-1206 ATLELNTG
+1206 AVLELNTG
-1214 GDFAN
+1214 GDF
-1219 NIGGTGSVVKSGDK
+1219 T
-1233 TLTLSGT
+1233 
-1240 NSYTGGTTISGGTLV
+1240 
-1255 ANNVEALGTGD
+1255 
-1266 VTNNATLE
+1266 
-1274 LNTGGDFDNA
+1274 NA
-1284 ISGSGQVVKSGD
+1284 ISGSGQ
-1296 ETLTLSGAN
+1296 
-1305 SYTGGTTISGGTL
+1305 
-1318 VATNVE
+1318 
-1324 ALGTGDITDNAT
+1324 
-1336 LELNA
+1336 
-1341 GGDFTNNIGGTGSV
+1341 
-1355 EKSGDKTLTLSGTNT
+1355 
-1370 YRGGTLISGGTLV
+1370 
-1383 ASNVEALGSG
+1383 
-1393 DVTDNATLEMN
+1393 
-1404 TGGDFANNIGG
+1404 
-1415 TGSVVKSGDKTLTLS
+1415 VVKSGDKTLTLS

-1448 SNVEALGTGNVTDN
+1448 SNVEALGTGDITDNATLELNAGGDFANNIGGTGSVVKSGDKTLTLSGSNTYTGGTTISGGTLVATNVEALGTGNVTDNATLELSTGGDFANNIGGTGSVVKSGDETLTLSGANSYTGGTTISGGTLVASNVEALGTGDVTDN

-1478 GSGQVVKSGDGALT
+1478 GSGQVVKSGDKTLT

-1511 AANVNALGTGA
+1511 ATHVNALGTGA

-1574 LNSNTVDPV
+1574 LNSNTADPV

-1782 VKSGDD
+1782 VKSGDETLTLSGTNTYSGGTLISGGTLVASNVEALGTGD
-1788 VLTLSGANSYSGGTL
+1788 VTNDAVLELNTGGTFDNAISGSGQVVKSGDKMLTLSGANSYSGGTL
-1803 ISDGTLVASNVD
+1803 ISDGTLVASNVE

-1824 NATLEMNTGGDF
+1824 DAVLELNTGGTFDNVISGSGKVEKSGDDALTLSGSNTYTGGTLISGGTLVASNVEALGTGDVTDNATLALNAGGDFTNNIGGTGRVEKSGDQTLTLSGSNTYTGGTLISSGTLVATSVDALGTGNVTNNATLALNTGGDFINNIGGTGRVEKSGDDALTLSGSNTYTGGTLISGGTLVANDVNALGTGDVTDNAALMLNTGGDF

-1866 LISDGTLVASNVEAL
+1866 LISGGTLVANDVNALGTGDVTDNATLALNAVGDFNNAIGGSGKVEKSGDDTLTLSGSNTYTGGTLINGGTLVASNVEAL
-1881 GTGDVTNNATLELNT
+1881 GTGDVTDDATLELNT
-1896 GGTFDNAISGSGQ
+1896 GGKFDNAISGSGN
-1909 VVKSGDDVLTL
+1909 VVKSGAD
-1920 SGANSYSGGT
+1920 
-1930 LISGGTLV
+1930 
-1938 ANNVEA
+1938 
-1944 LGTGDV
+1944 
-1950 TDNATLE
+1950 
-1957 MNTGGDFINNIGG
+1957 
-1970 TGRVEKSGDD
+1970 
-1980 ALTLSGSNTYTGGTT
+1980 
-1995 INDGTLIATSVDA
+1995 
-2008 LGSGDV
+2008 
-2014 TNNAVLELNTGGD
+2014 
-2027 FINNIGGTG
+2027 
-2036 RVEKSGDETLTLS
+2036 
-2049 GSNTYTGGTLISGG
+2049 
-2063 TLVATNVEA
+2063 
-2072 LGTGDVTDNAVLEL
+2072 
-2086 NTGGDFIN
+2086 
-2094 NIGGTGRVEK
+2094 
-2104 SGDDTLTLS
+2104 
-2113 GSNSYTGGTLISSGT
+2113 
-2128 LVATNV
+2128 
-2134 DALGSGDV
+2134 
-2142 TDNATLELNT
+2142 
-2152 GGDFTNNISGSGQVV
+2152 
-2167 KSGDETLTLSGSN
+2167 TLTLSGSN

-2196 SVEALG
+2196 SV
-2202 SGDVTNDAVLALN
+2202 D
-2215 TGGDFANNIGGTGSV
+2215 
-2230 VKSGDETL
+2230 
-2238 TLSGTNSYTGGTTIS
+2238 
-2253 GGTLVA
+2253 
-2259 TNVEALG
+2259 ALG
-2266 TGDVTN
+2266 TGDVTDD
-2272 NATLELN
+2272 ATLELN
-2279 TGGDF
+2279 TGGD
-2284 TNNISGNG
+2284 
-2292 QVVKSGDDTLT
+2292 
-2303 FSGSNTYTGGT
+2303 
-2314 TINDGTLVATSVEA
+2314 
-2328 LGSGDVTNDAVLA
+2328 
-2341 LNTGGDFANNIGGT
+2341 
-2355 GSVVKSGDETLTL
+2355 
-2368 SGSNTYTGSTLISSG
+2368 
-2383 TLVAND
+2383 
-2389 VNALG
+2389 
-2394 TGDVTDNATLMLNTG
+2394 
-2409 GDFINNIGGTGR
+2409 
-2421 VEKSGDDTLTLS
+2421 
-2433 GSNSY
+2433 
-2438 TGGTLISSGTLV
+2438 
-2450 ATNVDALGSGDVT
+2450 
-2463 DNATLELNTGGTF
+2463 F

-2489 GDETLTLSG
+2489 GDDTLTLSG
-2498 ANSYT
+2498 SNTYT

-2530 VLELNTGG
+2530 TLELNTGG
-2538 DFDNAISGSGQVV
+2538 DFTNNIGGTGRVE
-2551 KSGDETLTLSGAN
+2551 KSGDGTLTLSGSN
-2564 SYTGGTTIS
+2564 TYTGGTLIS
-2573 GGTLVASNV
+2573 DGTLVASNV

-2605 TANLTTHDNAITAIG
+2605 TANLTTHDNATTAIG
-2620 AGSALRANTLTQ
+2620 ADSALRGNTLTQ
-2632 EANSTLAVHLIDS
+2632 EANSTLAVHLTDS

-2704 KQVDFLTVDGRVNAD
+2704 KQVDFLTVDGRVNAA

-2744 GTFTLSEQGHSFT
+2744 GTFTLSEQGHCFT

-2806 GALWLAETAT
+2806 GVLWLAETAT

-2838 STVNGHVNNQGSL
+2838 ATVNGHVNNLGNL

-2942 GGQSDGDFRLYKG
+2942 GGQSDGDFTLYKG

-2983 DDGGEVTPPDDGGE
+2983 DDGGDVIPPDDGG
-2997 VTPPD
+2997 D
-3002 DGGEVTP
+3002 
-3009 PDDGGEVT
+3009 
-3017 PPDDGG
+3017 
-3023 EVTPPDDDGEV
+3023 V

-3042 ITPPDDGGDI
+3042 VTPPDDGGDVTPPDDGGDVSPPDDGGDVTPPDDGGDVTPPDDDGDI

>member
-85 TATSAAIV
+85 IATSAAIV

-121 LDSSTGATSVHNQ
+121 LDSLTGATSVHNQ

-143 GTIMLQN
+143 GTILLQN
-150 GGSVINDARI
+150 GGSVINDGRI
-160 ENNATYE
+160 ENSATYE
-167 HDPEDI
+167 HDPQDI

-291 YYGSHFEVVN
+291 YHGSHFEVVN

-367 TTGGGS
+367 TTGGGA

-411 HTLNNQAGGAI
+411 HTLNNQAGSAI

-433 GNTISNQGKMT
+433 GNTITNQGKMT
-444 GVSDGLVLSGNNNIV
+444 GVSDGLLISGNNNIV

-499 AGGNNQVTTESGST
+499 ASGNNQVTTESGSA

-536 TATGSSISYGIQYN
+536 TATGSSNSYGIQYN
-550 SGTSGTITNTG
+550 SGASGTITNTG
-561 TITTTGKGAGDA
+561 TITTTGKGVGDA

-609 GGSITANTA
+609 GGSISANTA
-618 VQLNGNNNT
+618 VQFHGNNNK

-633 ILGDT
+633 ISGDT
-638 NGVTINGSGN
+638 NGVTISGSGN
-648 TLTSQGKITGGTNAI
+648 TLTNQGKITGGTNAI

-804 GNVIKQGGG
+804 GNVVKQGGG

-856 AANASDPF
+856 AASASDPF

-1052 GGTTISDG
+1052 GGTLISDG
-1060 TLVATNVE
+1060 TLVASNVE
-1068 ALGTGNVTDN
+1068 ALGTGDITDN
-1078 ATLELNTGG
+1078 AVLELNTGG

-1296 ETLTLSGAN
+1296 
-1305 SYTGGTTISGGTL
+1305 
-1318 VATNVE
+1318 
-1324 ALGTGDITDNAT
+1324 
-1336 LELNA
+1336 
-1341 GGDFTNNIGGTGSV
+1341 
-1355 EKSGDKTLTLSGTNT
+1355 KT
-1370 YRGGTLISGGTLV
+1370 
-1383 ASNVEALGSG
+1383 
-1393 DVTDNATLEMN
+1393 
-1404 TGGDFANNIGG
+1404 
-1415 TGSVVKSGDKTLTLS
+1415 
-1430 GANSYTGG
+1430 
-1438 TTISGGTLVA
+1438 
-1448 SNVEALGTGNVTDN
+1448 
-1462 ATLELNTGGD
+1462 
-1472 FDNAIS
+1472 
-1478 GSGQVVKSGDGALT
+1478 LT

-1511 AANVNALGTGA
+1511 ATHVNALGTGA

-1574 LNSNTVDPV
+1574 LNGNTVDPV

-1772 DNAISGSGQV
+1772 DNAIGGSGNV
-1782 VKSGDD
+1782 VKSGADT
-1788 VLTLSGANSYSGGTL
+1788 LTLSGSNSYTGGTT
-1803 ISDGTLVASNVD
+1803 ISGGTLVASNVE
-1815 ALGSGDVTN
+1815 ALGTGDVTN
-1824 NATLEMNTGGDF
+1824 NATLELNTGGDF

-1866 LISDGTLVASNVEAL
+1866 LINGGTLVASNVEAL
-1881 GTGDVTNNATLELNT
+1881 GTGDVTDNATLALNT

-1909 VVKSGDDVLTL
+1909 
-1920 SGANSYSGGT
+1920 
-1930 LISGGTLV
+1930 
-1938 ANNVEA
+1938 
-1944 LGTGDV
+1944 
-1950 TDNATLE
+1950 
-1957 MNTGGDFINNIGG
+1957 
-1970 TGRVEKSGDD
+1970 
-1980 ALTLSGSNTYTGGTT
+1980 
-1995 INDGTLIATSVDA
+1995 
-2008 LGSGDV
+2008 
-2014 TNNAVLELNTGGD
+2014 
-2027 FINNIGGTG
+2027 
-2036 RVEKSGDETLTLS
+2036 
-2049 GSNTYTGGTLISGG
+2049 
-2063 TLVATNVEA
+2063 
-2072 LGTGDVTDNAVLEL
+2072 
-2086 NTGGDFIN
+2086 
-2094 NIGGTGRVEK
+2094 
-2104 SGDDTLTLS
+2104 
-2113 GSNSYTGGTLISSGT
+2113 
-2128 LVATNV
+2128 
-2134 DALGSGDV
+2134 
-2142 TDNATLELNT
+2142 
-2152 GGDFTNNISGSGQVV
+2152 
-2167 KSGDETLTLSGSN
+2167 
-2180 TYTGGTTIND
+2180 
-2190 GTLVAT
+2190 
-2196 SVEALG
+2196 
-2202 SGDVTNDAVLALN
+2202 
-2215 TGGDFANNIGGTGSV
+2215 V

-2266 TGDVTN
+2266 
-2272 NATLELN
+2272 
-2279 TGGDF
+2279 
-2284 TNNISGNG
+2284 
-2292 QVVKSGDDTLT
+2292 
-2303 FSGSNTYTGGT
+2303 
-2314 TINDGTLVATSVEA
+2314 
-2328 LGSGDVTNDAVLA
+2328 
-2341 LNTGGDFANNIGGT
+2341 
-2355 GSVVKSGDETLTL
+2355 
-2368 SGSNTYTGSTLISSG
+2368 
-2383 TLVAND
+2383 
-2389 VNALG
+2389 
-2394 TGDVTDNATLMLNTG
+2394 
-2409 GDFINNIGGTGR
+2409 
-2421 VEKSGDDTLTLS
+2421 
-2433 GSNSY
+2433 
-2438 TGGTLISSGTLV
+2438 
-2450 ATNVDALGSGDVT
+2450 SGDVT
-2463 DNATLELNTGGTF
+2463 DDATLELNTGGTF

-2489 GDETLTLSG
+2489 GDKMLTLSGANSYSGGTLISDGTLVASNVEALGTGDVTNNATLALNTGGDFTNNISGSGQVVKSGDDTLTLSGANSYTGGTTISGGTLVATNVDALGTGDVTNSSTLELNTGGTFDNAISGSGQVVRSGDETLTLSGSNTYTGGTLISGGTLVATNVDALGTGDVTDNATLELNTGGTFDNVISGSGQVVKSGDDTLTLSG

-2503 GGTLISSGTLVA
+2503 GGTLISGGTLVA
-2515 NDVNALGTGDVTDNA
+2515 TSVEALGSGDVTDNA

-2538 DFDNAISGSGQVV
+2538 TFDNAISGSGQVV
-2551 KSGDETLTLSGAN
+2551 KSGDKTLTLSGAN

-2632 EANSTLAVHLIDS
+2632 EANSTLAVHLTDS

-2654 HANLGG
+2654 RANLGG

-2685 TDSAINSDFAQ
+2685 SDSAIDSDFAQ

-2838 STVNGHVNNQGSL
+2838 ATVNGHVNNLGNL

-3279 NDDSWTTRLGVRVDG
+3279 NDDSWTTRLGMRVDG

>member
-76 ETGNTVATD
+76 ETGNTIATD
-85 TATSAAIV
+85 TAASAAIV

-121 LDSSTGATSVHNQ
+121 LDSLTGATSVHNQ

-143 GTIMLQN
+143 GTILLQN
-150 GGSVINDARI
+150 GGSVINDGRI
-160 ENNATYE
+160 ENSAIYVHNLDLGA
-167 HDPEDI
+167 PEIDAAI
-173 PQEYAGVYMLNGGS
+173 YMLNGGS
-187 YVSSESGVLEGV
+187 YVSSENGVLKGV
-199 SGVIVQSGEAHI
+199 SGVIVQSGEVHI
-211 TNGGMINS
+211 TNGGTINS
-219 DGSWRSYGVEF
+219 DGSWRSYGVEL
-230 RDGTYGTIVNT
+230 RGGAYGTIVNT

-249 DGSGKIE
+249 DGSGEIE
-256 DAAIYVHTLNDMAV
+256 DAAIYAHTFDDIAA
-270 SGSVSVDN
+270 GDYVSVDN
-278 SGLMQSDFITVAL
+278 SGLLQSDFIAVAL
-291 YYGSHFEVVN
+291 YHGAHFEVIN
-301 RVGGVITAGNSSLVG
+301 RAGGVITAGNSSLVG
-316 IKSTAMELKVGVDNL
+316 IQSAAMELKAGANNL

-367 TTGGGS
+367 TTGGGA

-433 GNTISNQGKMT
+433 GNTITNQGKMT
-444 GVSDGLVLSGNNNIV
+444 GVSDGLLISGNNNIV

-499 AGGNNQVTTESGST
+499 ASGNNQVTTESGSA

-638 NGVTINGSGN
+638 NGVTISGSGN

-663 LINSGSKNNT
+663 LISSGSKNNT

-804 GNVIKQGGG
+804 GNVVKQGGG

-856 AANASDPF
+856 AASASDPF

-900 DLTATSGP
+900 DLTETSGP

-995 YNAAIDAHGT
+995 DNAAIDAHGT

-1060 TLVATNVE
+1060 TLVASNVE
-1068 ALGTGNVTDN
+1068 ALGTGNVTD
-1078 ATLELNTGG
+1078 
-1087 DFDNAISGSGQVVK
+1087 
-1101 SGDET
+1101 
-1106 LTLSGSN
+1106 
-1113 TYTGGTIISG
+1113 
-1123 GTLVATNVEALGTGD
+1123 
-1138 VTDNATLEL
+1138 
-1147 NTGGDFD
+1147 
-1154 NAIGGTGSV
+1154 
-1163 VKSGDKTLTLS
+1163 
-1174 GANSYTGGTTISGG
+1174 
-1188 TLVAS
+1188 
-1193 NVEALGSGDVTDN
+1193 
-1206 ATLELNTG
+1206 
-1214 GDFAN
+1214 
-1219 NIGGTGSVVKSGDK
+1219 
-1233 TLTLSGT
+1233 
-1240 NSYTGGTTISGGTLV
+1240 
-1255 ANNVEALGTGD
+1255 
-1266 VTNNATLE
+1266 NATLE

-1324 ALGTGDITDNAT
+1324 ALGSGDVTDNAT
-1336 LELNA
+1336 LELN
-1341 GGDFTNNIGGTGSV
+1341 TGGTFDNVISGSGQV
-1355 EKSGDKTLTLSGTNT
+1355 VKSGDEMLTLSGANSYT
-1370 YRGGTLISGGTLV
+1370 GGTTISGGTLV
-1383 ASNVEALGSG
+1383 VSNVEALGSG
-1393 DVTDNATLEMN
+1393 DVTDNATLELN
-1404 TGGDFANNIGG
+1404 TGGDFDNNIGG

-1448 SNVEALGTGNVTDN
+1448 TSVDALGTGDVTDNATLELNTGGTFDNVISGSGQVVKSGDETLTLSGANSYTGGTTISGGTLVATNVEALGSGDVTDNATLELNTGGTFDNVISGSGQVVKSGDDALTLSGNNSYTGGTLISGGTLVASNVDALGSGDVTDNATLEMNTGGDFDNAISGSGQVVKSGDETLTLSGANSYTGGTTISGGTLVANNVEALGTGDVTNN

-1478 GSGQVVKSGDGALT
+1478 GSGQVVKSGDKTLT

-1511 AANVNALGTGA
+1511 ATHVNALGTGA

-1697 LENVDATLDPASATG
+1697 LENVDATLDPDSATG

-1782 VKSGDD
+1782 VKSGDKM
-1788 VLTLSGANSYSGGTL
+1788 LTLSGANSYSGGTL
-1803 ISDGTLVASNVD
+1803 ISDGTLVASNV
-1815 ALGSGDVTN
+1815 
-1824 NATLEMNTGGDF
+1824 
-1836 INNIGGTGR
+1836 
-1845 VEKSGDDTLTLS
+1845 
-1857 GSNTYTGGT
+1857 
-1866 LISDGTLVASNVEAL
+1866 EAL
-1881 GTGDVTNNATLELNT
+1881 GTGDVTNDAVLELNT
-1896 GGTFDNAISGSGQ
+1896 GGDFDNAISGSGQ
-1909 VVKSGDDVLTL
+1909 VVKSGD
-1920 SGANSYSGGT
+1920 
-1930 LISGGTLV
+1930 
-1938 ANNVEA
+1938 
-1944 LGTGDV
+1944 
-1950 TDNATLE
+1950 
-1957 MNTGGDFINNIGG
+1957 
-1970 TGRVEKSGDD
+1970 K
-1980 ALTLSGSNTYTGGTT
+1980 
-1995 INDGTLIATSVDA
+1995 
-2008 LGSGDV
+2008 
-2014 TNNAVLELNTGGD
+2014 
-2027 FINNIGGTG
+2027 
-2036 RVEKSGDETLTLS
+2036 TLTLS

-2063 TLVATNVEA
+2063 TLVA
-2072 LGTGDVTDNAVLEL
+2072 
-2086 NTGGDFIN
+2086 
-2094 NIGGTGRVEK
+2094 
-2104 SGDDTLTLS
+2104 
-2113 GSNSYTGGTLISSGT
+2113 SN
-2128 LVATNV
+2128 
-2134 DALGSGDV
+2134 
-2142 TDNATLELNT
+2142 
-2152 GGDFTNNISGSGQVV
+2152 
-2167 KSGDETLTLSGSN
+2167 
-2180 TYTGGTTIND
+2180 
-2190 GTLVAT
+2190 
-2196 SVEALG
+2196 VEALG
-2202 SGDVTNDAVLALN
+2202 SGDVTND
-2215 TGGDFANNIGGTGSV
+2215 
-2230 VKSGDETL
+2230 
-2238 TLSGTNSYTGGTTIS
+2238 
-2253 GGTLVA
+2253 
-2259 TNVEALG
+2259 
-2266 TGDVTN
+2266 
-2272 NATLELN
+2272 
-2279 TGGDF
+2279 
-2284 TNNISGNG
+2284 
-2292 QVVKSGDDTLT
+2292 
-2303 FSGSNTYTGGT
+2303 
-2314 TINDGTLVATSVEA
+2314 
-2328 LGSGDVTNDAVLA
+2328 
-2341 LNTGGDFANNIGGT
+2341 
-2355 GSVVKSGDETLTL
+2355 
-2368 SGSNTYTGSTLISSG
+2368 
-2383 TLVAND
+2383 
-2389 VNALG
+2389 
-2394 TGDVTDNATLMLNTG
+2394 
-2409 GDFINNIGGTGR
+2409 
-2421 VEKSGDDTLTLS
+2421 
-2433 GSNSY
+2433 
-2438 TGGTLISSGTLV
+2438 
-2450 ATNVDALGSGDVT
+2450 
-2463 DNATLELNTGGTF
+2463 
-2476 DNAISG
+2476 
-2482 SGQVVKS
+2482 
-2489 GDETLTLSG
+2489 
-2498 ANSYT
+2498 
-2503 GGTLISSGTLVA
+2503 
-2515 NDVNALGTGDVTDNA
+2515 A

-2582 EALGSG
+2582 EALGTGDVTDNAVLELNTGGDFDNAISGSGQVVKSGDETLTLSGTNTYTGGTTISGGTLVATSVDALGTGDVTDDATLELNTGGTFDNAISGSGQVVKSGDDVLTLSGANSYSGGTLISDGTLVASNVEALGTGDVTDNATLELNTGGTFDNVISGSGQVVKSGDDTLTLSGSNTYTGGTLISDGTLVATSVDALGTGDVTNDAVLELNTGGDFTNNISGSGQVVKSGDETLTLSGANSYTGGTTISGGTLVASNVEALGSGDVTDNATLEMNTGGDFDNAISGSGQVVKSGDETLTLSGANTYTGGTTINGGTLVASNVEALGSG

-2605 TANLTTHDNAITAIG
+2605 TANLTTHDNATTAIG

-2632 EANSTLAVHLIDS
+2632 EANGTLAVHLTNS

-2685 TDSAINSDFAQ
+2685 SDSAIDSDFAQ

-2704 KQVDFLTVDGRVNAD
+2704 KQVDFLTVDGRVNAA

-2766 ATLNPDSATYWDGKS
+2766 ATLDPDSATDWDGKS

-2838 STVNGHVNNQGSL
+2838 ATVNGHVNNLGSL

-2942 GGQSDGDFRLYKG
+2942 GGQSDGDFTLYKG

-2983 DDGGEVTPPDDGGE
+2983 DDGGDVIPPDDGGDVTPPDDGGD
-2997 VTPPD
+2997 VIPPD
-3002 DGGEVTP
+3002 DGGDITP
-3009 PDDGGEVT
+3009 PDGGGDIT
-3017 PPDDGG
+3017 PPDGG
-3023 EVTPPDDDGEV
+3023 GDV

-3052 TPPDGGDVTPVAPQY
+3052 TPPDGGDVTPVTPQY

-3098 SADGSIWM
+3098 SADGSVWM

>member
-76 ETGNTVATD
+76 ETGNTIATD
-85 TATSAAIV
+85 TAASAAIV

-121 LDSSTGATSVHNQ
+121 LDSLTGATSVHNQ

-143 GTIMLQN
+143 GTILLQN
-150 GGSVINDARI
+150 GGSVINDGRI
-160 ENNATYE
+160 ENSAIYVHNLDLGA
-167 HDPEDI
+167 PEIDAAI
-173 PQEYAGVYMLNGGS
+173 YMLNGGS
-187 YVSSESGVLEGV
+187 YVSSENGVLKGV
-199 SGVIVQSGEAHI
+199 SGVIVQSGEVHI
-211 TNGGMINS
+211 TNGGTINS
-219 DGSWRSYGVEF
+219 DGSWRSYGVEL
-230 RDGTYGTIVNT
+230 RGGAYGTIVNT

-249 DGSGKIE
+249 DGSGEIE
-256 DAAIYVHTLNDMAV
+256 DAAIYAHTFDDIAA
-270 SGSVSVDN
+270 GDYVSVDN
-278 SGLMQSDFITVAL
+278 SGLLQSDFIAVAL
-291 YYGSHFEVVN
+291 YHGAHFEVIN
-301 RVGGVITAGNSSLVG
+301 RAGGVITAGNSSLVG
-316 IKSTAMELKVGVDNL
+316 IQSAAMELKAGVDNL

-367 TTGGGS
+367 TTGGGA

-433 GNTISNQGKMT
+433 GNTITNQGKMT
-444 GVSDGLVLSGNNNIV
+444 GVSDGLLISGNNNIV

-499 AGGNNQVTTESGST
+499 ASGNNQVTTESGSA

-550 SGTSGTITNTG
+550 SGASGTITNTG

-638 NGVTINGSGN
+638 NGVTISGSGN
-648 TLTSQGKITGGTNAI
+648 TLTNQGKITGGTNAV

-682 SGSITDDNNSASA
+682 SGSITDGNNSASA

-747 ILNGA
+747 IVNGA

-770 GGTLGAFNGDIVDN
+770 GGTLGAFNGNIVDN

-804 GNVIKQGGG
+804 GNVVKQGGG

-851 YLKLD
+851 YLKLE
-856 AANASDPF
+856 AANAGDPF

-995 YNAAIDAHGT
+995 DNAAIDAHGT

-1106 LTLSGSN
+1106 LTLSG
-1113 TYTGGTIISG
+1113 
-1123 GTLVATNVEALGTGD
+1123 
-1138 VTDNATLEL
+1138 
-1147 NTGGDFD
+1147 
-1154 NAIGGTGSV
+1154 
-1163 VKSGDKTLTLS
+1163 
-1174 GANSYTGGTTISGG
+1174 ANSYTGGTTISGG
-1188 TLVAS
+1188 TLVAT

-1214 GDFAN
+1214 GTFDN
-1219 NIGGTGSVVKSGDK
+1219 VISGSGQVVKSGDDALTLSGNNSYTGGTLISGGTLVASNVDALGSGDVTDNATLEMNTGGDFDNAISGSGQVVK
-1233 TLTLSGT
+1233 SGDETLTLSGA

-1296 ETLTLSGAN
+1296 
-1305 SYTGGTTISGGTL
+1305 
-1318 VATNVE
+1318 
-1324 ALGTGDITDNAT
+1324 
-1336 LELNA
+1336 
-1341 GGDFTNNIGGTGSV
+1341 
-1355 EKSGDKTLTLSGTNT
+1355 
-1370 YRGGTLISGGTLV
+1370 
-1383 ASNVEALGSG
+1383 
-1393 DVTDNATLEMN
+1393 
-1404 TGGDFANNIGG
+1404 
-1415 TGSVVKSGDKTLTLS
+1415 KTLTLS

-1438 TTISGGTLVA
+1438 TTISGGTLI
-1448 SNVEALGTGNVTDN
+1448 
-1462 ATLELNTGGD
+1462 AT
-1472 FDNAIS
+1472 
-1478 GSGQVVKSGDGALT
+1478 
-1492 LSGANSYSG
+1492 
-1501 ATTISGGTLI
+1501 
-1511 AANVNALGTGA
+1511 NVNALGTGA

-1697 LENVDATLDPASATG
+1697 LENVDATLDPDSATG

-1803 ISDGTLVASNVD
+1803 ISDGTLVASNV
-1815 ALGSGDVTN
+1815 
-1824 NATLEMNTGGDF
+1824 
-1836 INNIGGTGR
+1836 
-1845 VEKSGDDTLTLS
+1845 
-1857 GSNTYTGGT
+1857 
-1866 LISDGTLVASNVEAL
+1866 EAL
-1881 GTGDVTNNATLELNT
+1881 GTGDVTN
-1896 GGTFDNAISGSGQ
+1896 
-1909 VVKSGDDVLTL
+1909 
-1920 SGANSYSGGT
+1920 
-1930 LISGGTLV
+1930 
-1938 ANNVEA
+1938 
-1944 LGTGDV
+1944 
-1950 TDNATLE
+1950 
-1957 MNTGGDFINNIGG
+1957 
-1970 TGRVEKSGDD
+1970 
-1980 ALTLSGSNTYTGGTT
+1980 
-1995 INDGTLIATSVDA
+1995 
-2008 LGSGDV
+2008 
-2014 TNNAVLELNTGGD
+2014 
-2027 FINNIGGTG
+2027 
-2036 RVEKSGDETLTLS
+2036 
-2049 GSNTYTGGTLISGG
+2049 
-2063 TLVATNVEA
+2063 
-2072 LGTGDVTDNAVLEL
+2072 
-2086 NTGGDFIN
+2086 
-2094 NIGGTGRVEK
+2094 
-2104 SGDDTLTLS
+2104 
-2113 GSNSYTGGTLISSGT
+2113 
-2128 LVATNV
+2128 
-2134 DALGSGDV
+2134 
-2142 TDNATLELNT
+2142 
-2152 GGDFTNNISGSGQVV
+2152 
-2167 KSGDETLTLSGSN
+2167 
-2180 TYTGGTTIND
+2180 
-2190 GTLVAT
+2190 
-2196 SVEALG
+2196 
-2202 SGDVTNDAVLALN
+2202 DAV
-2215 TGGDFANNIGGTGSV
+2215 
-2230 VKSGDETL
+2230 
-2238 TLSGTNSYTGGTTIS
+2238 
-2253 GGTLVA
+2253 
-2259 TNVEALG
+2259 
-2266 TGDVTN
+2266 
-2272 NATLELN
+2272 
-2279 TGGDF
+2279 
-2284 TNNISGNG
+2284 
-2292 QVVKSGDDTLT
+2292 
-2303 FSGSNTYTGGT
+2303 
-2314 TINDGTLVATSVEA
+2314 
-2328 LGSGDVTNDAVLA
+2328 
-2341 LNTGGDFANNIGGT
+2341 
-2355 GSVVKSGDETLTL
+2355 
-2368 SGSNTYTGSTLISSG
+2368 
-2383 TLVAND
+2383 
-2389 VNALG
+2389 
-2394 TGDVTDNATLMLNTG
+2394 
-2409 GDFINNIGGTGR
+2409 
-2421 VEKSGDDTLTLS
+2421 
-2433 GSNSY
+2433 
-2438 TGGTLISSGTLV
+2438 
-2450 ATNVDALGSGDVT
+2450 
-2463 DNATLELNTGGTF
+2463 LELNTGGTF

-2503 GGTLISSGTLVA
+2503 GGTLISGGTLVA
-2515 NDVNALGTGDVTDNA
+2515 SNVEALGTGDVTDNA
-2530 VLELNTGG
+2530 TLELNTGG

-2551 KSGDETLTLSGAN
+2551 KSGDETLTLSGSN
-2564 SYTGGTTIS
+2564 TYTGGTLIS

-2582 EALGSG
+2582 EALGTGDVTNDAVLELNTGGDFDNAISGSGKVEKSG
-2588 DIDNYAS
+2588 DGTLTLSGSNTYRGGTTISGGTLLASNVEALGTGDVTNNATLELNTGGDFDNAISGSGQVVKSGGDTLTLSGNNSYTGGTLISDGTLVASNVEALGSGNIDNYAS

-2605 TANLTTHDNAITAIG
+2605 TANLTTHDNATTAIG

-2632 EANSTLAVHLIDS
+2632 EANSTLAVHLTDS
-2645 NSGAIVTAD
+2645 NSDAIVTAD

-2685 TDSAINSDFAQ
+2685 SDSAINSDFAQ

-2766 ATLNPDSATYWDGKS
+2766 ATLNPDSATGWDGKS

-2806 GALWLAETAT
+2806 GTLWLAETAT

-2838 STVNGHVNNQGSL
+2838 ATVNGHVNNQGSL

-2942 GGQSDGDFRLYKG
+2942 GGQSDGDFTLYKG

-2983 DDGGEVTPPDDGGE
+2983 DDGGDVIPPDDGGDVTPPDDGG
-2997 VTPPD
+2997 D
-3002 DGGEVTP
+3002 VTP

-3023 EVTPPDDDGEV
+3023 EVTPPDDDGDV

-3042 ITPPDDGGDI
+3042 VTPPDDDGDI
-3052 TPPDGGDVTPVAPQY
+3052 TPPDGGDVTPVTPQY